1 MNLLKKNKYSIRK
14 YKVGIFSTLIGTV
27 LLLSNPN
34 GAQALTTDHNVQ
46 GGSNQALPGNSQNTN
61 ADTNRDIV
69 NDSQNT
75 PNAHATDNTS
85 TNQALTNHQNVDV
98 ANQVGPAPIQPSASP
113 AQNNNNSN
121 ANSTATEPAANTN
134 NNLASNNNTLNVP
147 NNTDNNDSARH
158 LTLKEIQEDVRHSS
172 DKPELVAIA
181 EEASN
186 RPKKRSRRAAPT
198 DPNATPADPTATPAD
213 PTAGNGSAPVA
224 ITAPYTPT
232 TDPNANNI
240 GQNAPNEVLSFDDN
254 NIRPSTNRSV
264 PTVTVVDNLPGYT
277 LINGG
282 KVGVFSHAMVR
293 TSMFDSGDAKNYQA
307 QGNVIALGRIRGN
320 DTNDHGD
327 FNGIEKTLTVNPNS
341 ELIFEFN
348 TMTTKNYQA
357 QGNVI
362 ALGRIRGND
371 TNDHGDFNGIE
382 KTLTVNPNSEL
393 IFEFNTMTTKN
404 YQGMTNLIIKNADND
419 TVIGEK
425 VVAYG
430 PIWRLLKVP
439 ENVSHLKIQFVPKN
453 DAITDARGI
462 YQLRD
467 GYKYYDFVDSIGLH
481 SGSHVYVERRTME
494 PTATNNKEFTV
505 TTSLKNNGNFG
516 ASFNTDDFVYKIQL
530 PEGVEYVNNSL
541 TKDFPSG
548 NSGVDIN
555 DMNVTYDAANRII
568 TIKSTGG
575 GTGNSPARL
584 MPDKILDLK
593 YKLRVN
599 NVPTPRTVTF
609 NDTLTYKTYSQD
621 FINSP
626 AESHTVSTNP
636 YTIDIIMN
644 KDALQAEVDR
654 RIQQAD
660 YTFASLDIF
669 NDLKRRAQTILDE
682 NRNNVPLNKRVSQA
696 DIDSLANQMQHTL
709 IRSVDA
715 ENAVNRKVDDMEDL
729 VNQNDELTDEE
740 KQAAIQVIEEHKN
753 EIIGNI
759 GDQTTDDGVTR
770 IKDQGIQT
778 LSGDTATPV
787 VKPNAKQAIRDKAA
801 KQREIINH
809 TPDATQDEIQDALN
823 QLTTDETDAI
833 DNVTNATTNA
843 DVETAKNNGI
853 NTIGAVAPQVTH
865 KQAAR
870 DAINQATATKRQQ
883 INSNRE
889 ATQEEKNA
897 ALNELT
903 QATNHALEQIN
914 QATTNDDVDTAKGDG
929 LNAINP
935 IAPVTVVKQAARD
948 AVSHDAQ
955 QHIAEINANPDATQE
970 ERQAAI
976 EKVNA
981 AVAVANTNIL
991 NANTNAD
998 VEQVKTN
1005 AIQGIQ
1011 AIEPATKVKTDAKN
1025 AIDQSAETQHNAIF
1039 NNNDATL
1046 EEQQAAQQLLDQ
1058 AVATAKQNIN
1068 AADTNQEVAQA
1079 KDQGTQNI
1087 VVIQPATQVKTDA
1100 RNAVNEKAREAITNI
1115 NATPGATREEK
1126 QEAIN
1131 RVNTLKNRALND
1143 IGVTST
1149 TAMVNSIRD
1158 DAVNQI
1164 GAVQPHVTKKQT
1176 ATGVLTDL
1184 ATAKKQ
1190 EINQNTNA
1198 TTEEKQV
1205 ALNQV
1210 DQDLA
1215 TAINNINQADTN
1227 AEVDQAQQLGTKAI
1241 NAIQPNIVKKPAA
1254 LAQTNQHYSA
1264 KLVEI
1269 NATPDATDDEKNAAI
1284 NTLNQDRQQA
1294 IESIKQANT
1303 NAEVDQAATVA
1314 ENNIDA
1320 VQVDV
1325 VKKQAARDKITAEVA
1340 KRIEAVKQ
1348 TPNATDE
1355 EKQAAVNQINQ
1366 LKDQAFNQINQNQTN
1381 DQVDATT
1388 NQAINAIDNVEA
1400 EVVIKPKAIAD
1411 IEKAVKEKQQQI
1423 DNSLDSTDNEKEVA
1437 LQALAKEKEKALAA
1451 IDQAQTNSQ
1460 VNQAATNGVS
1470 AIKII
1475 QPETKIKPAAREKIN
1490 QKANELRAQIN
1501 QDKEATAE
1509 ERQAALDKINDLVA
1523 KAMTNITNDRT
1534 NQQVNDSTNQA
1545 LDDIALVTP
1554 DHIVRAAARDA
1565 VKQQYEAK
1573 KHEIEQAEHA
1583 TDEEKQVA
1591 LNQLANNEKR
1601 ALQNINQAIANNDVK
1616 RVESNGIATLK
1627 GVEPHIVVKPEAQE
1641 AIKAS
1646 ADNQVESIKD
1656 TPHATTDELDEA
1668 NQQINDTLKQGQQ
1681 DIDNTT
1687 QDAAVNDVR
1696 NQTIKAIEQ
1705 IKPKVRRKR
1714 AALDNIDESNNNQL
1728 DAIRNTLD
1736 TTQDERNVAIAALN
1750 KIVNAIKNDI
1760 AQNKTNAEVD
1770 QTEADG
1776 NNNIKVILP
1785 KVQVKPAARQSV
1797 SAKAE
1802 AQNALIDQSDLS
1814 TEEERLAAKH
1824 LVEQALNQAID
1835 QINHA
1840 DKTAQVNQNSIDA
1853 QNIISKIKP
1862 ATTVKATA
1870 LQQIQN
1876 IATNKINLIK
1886 ANNEATDEEQN
1897 AAIVQVEK
1905 ELIKAKQQIAG
1916 AVTNADV
1923 AYLLHDGKNEIREI
1937 EPVIN
1942 KKATARE
1949 QLTTLFNDKKQAIEA
1964 NVQATVEERN
1974 SILAQLQN
1982 IYDTAIGQIDQD
1994 RSNAQVDKTATLNL
2008 QTIHDLDVHPIKKPD
2023 AEKTINDDLARV
2035 THLVQNY
2042 RKVSDRNKADA
2053 LKAITALKLQMDEE
2067 LKTARTNADV
2077 DAVLKRFNVALGD
2090 IEAVI
2095 TEKEN
2100 SLLRI
2105 DNIAQQ
2111 TYAKFK
2117 AIATP
2122 EQLAKVKALIDQY
2135 VADGNRMVD
2144 EDATLNDIKKD
2155 TQLIIDEILAIKLPA
2170 EVIKASPKVGQPAP
2184 KVCTPIKKE
2193 DKQEV
2198 RKVVKELPNT
2208 GSEEMD
2214 LPLKELALITGAA
2227 LLARRRSKKEKES

>member
-34 GAQALTTDHNVQ
+34 GAQALTTDNNVQ
-46 GGSNQALPGNSQNTN
+46 SDTNQATPVNSQDKDVANNRGLANSAQNIPNQSATTN
-61 ADTNRDIV
+61 QA
-69 NDSQNT
+69 
-75 PNAHATDNTS
+75 
-85 TNQALTNHQNVDV
+85 TNQALVNHNNGSIV
-98 ANQVGPAPIQPSASP
+98 NQATPTSVQSSTPS
-113 AQNNNNSN
+113 AQNNNHTDGNTTATETVSN
-121 ANSTATEPAANTN
+121 ANN
-134 NNLASNNNTLNVP
+134 NDAVSNNTTLNVP
-147 NNTDNNDSARH
+147 NKTNENGSGGH

-181 EEASN
+181 EPASN
-186 RPKKRSRRAAPT
+186 RPKKRSRRAAPA
-198 DPNATPADPTATPAD
+198 DPNATPADPAAAA
-213 PTAGNGSAPVA
+213 AGNGGAPVA

-232 TDPNANNI
+232 TDPNANNA

-254 NIRPSTNRSV
+254 GIRPSTNRSV
-264 PTVTVVDNLPGYT
+264 PSVTVVDNLPGFT

-293 TSMFDSGDAKNYQA
+293 TSMFDSADAKNYQA
-307 QGNVIALGRIRGN
+307 QGNVIALGRI
-320 DTNDHGD
+320 
-327 FNGIEKTLTVNPNS
+327 K
-341 ELIFEFN
+341 
-348 TMTTKNYQA
+348 
-357 QGNVI
+357 
-362 ALGRIRGND
+362 GND

-404 YQGMTNLIIKNADND
+404 YQGVTNLIIKNADND
-419 TVIGEK
+419 TVIAEK
-425 VVAYG
+425 SVAYG
-430 PIWRLLKVP
+430 PIWRLFKVP

-516 ASFNTDDFVYKIQL
+516 ASFNTDDFVYQVQL

-541 TKDFPSG
+541 TKDFPSS
-548 NSGVDIN
+548 NSGVDMN
-555 DMNVTYDAANRII
+555 DFNVTYDAANRVI

-575 GTGNSPARL
+575 GSGNSPARL

-609 NDTLTYKTYSQD
+609 NDTLTYKTYTQD
-621 FINSP
+621 FINSA

-669 NDLKRRAQTILDE
+669 NDLKKRAQTILAE

-696 DIDSLANQMQHTL
+696 DIDTLTNQMQHTL

-715 ENAVNRKVDDMEDL
+715 ENAVNQKADQMEDL

-740 KQAAIQVIEEHKN
+740 KQAAIQVIEEHKGN
-753 EIIGNI
+753 IIGDI

-787 VKPNAKQAIRDKAA
+787 VKPNAKKAIRDKAT
-801 KQREIINH
+801 KQREIINA
-809 TPDATQDEIQDALN
+809 TPDATEDEIQDALN
-823 QLTTDETDAI
+823 QLATDETDAI

-853 NTIGAVAPQVTH
+853 NTIEAVVPQVTH
-865 KQAAR
+865 KKAAR

-903 QATNHALEQIN
+903 QATNYALEQIN
-914 QATTNDDVDTAKGDG
+914 QATTNADVDNAKGDG

-976 EKVNA
+976 DKVNA
-981 AVAVANTNIL
+981 AVTAANTNIL
-991 NANTNAD
+991 NTNTNAD

-1005 AIQGIQ
+1005 EIQGIQ
-1011 AIEPATKVKTDAKN
+1011 AITPATKVKTDAKN
-1025 AIDQSAETQHNAIF
+1025 AIDKSAEKQHNTIF

-1087 VVIQPATQVKTDA
+1087 VVIQPATQVKTDD
-1100 RNAVNEKAREAITNI
+1100 RNVVNDKAREAITNI

-1131 RVNTLKNRALND
+1131 RVNTLKNRALTD

-1158 DAVNQI
+1158 NAVNQI

-1176 ATGVLTDL
+1176 ATGVLNDL

-1210 DQDLA
+1210 DQELA

-1254 LAQTNQHYSA
+1254 LAQINQHYNA
-1264 KLVEI
+1264 KLAEI
-1269 NATPDATDDEKNAAI
+1269 NATPDATNDEKNAAI

-1366 LKDQAFNQINQNQTN
+1366 LKDQAINQINQNQTN
-1381 DQVDATT
+1381 DQVDTTT
-1388 NQAINAIDNVEA
+1388 NQAVNAIDNVEA

-1437 LQALAKEKEKALAA
+1437 SQALAKEKEKALAA

-1475 QPETKIKPAAREKIN
+1475 QPETKVKPAAREKIN
-1490 QKANELRAQIN
+1490 QKANELRAKIN

-1509 ERQAALDKINDLVA
+1509 ERQVALDKINEFVNQ
-1523 KAMTNITNDRT
+1523 AMTDITNNRT
-1534 NQQVNDSTNQA
+1534 NQQVDDTTSQA
-1545 LDDIALVTP
+1545 LDSIALVAP
-1554 DHIVRAAARDA
+1554 EHIVRAAARDA
-1565 VKQQYEAK
+1565 VKQQYETK
-1573 KHEIEQAEHA
+1573 KQEIEQAEHA

-1591 LNQLANNEKR
+1591 LNQLANNEKL
-1601 ALQNINQAIANNDVK
+1601 ALQNINQAVTNNDVK
-1616 RVESNGIATLK
+1616 RVETNGIATLK
-1627 GVEPHIVVKPEAQE
+1627 GVQPHIVIKPEAQQ

-1646 ADNQVESIKD
+1646 AENQVESIKD
-1656 TPHATTDELDEA
+1656 TPHATVDELDEA
-1668 NQQINDTLKQGQQ
+1668 NQLISDTLKQAQQ
-1681 DIDNTT
+1681 EIENTN
-1687 QDAAVNDVR
+1687 QDAAVTDVR

-1714 AALDNIDESNNNQL
+1714 AALDSIEENNKNQL

-1736 TTQDERNVAIAALN
+1736 TTQDERDVAIDTLN
-1750 KIVNAIKNDI
+1750 KIVNTIKNDI

-1770 QTEADG
+1770 RTETDG
-1776 NNNIKVILP
+1776 NDNIKVILP

-1797 SAKAE
+1797 GVKAE

-1840 DKTAQVNQNSIDA
+1840 DKTAQVNQDSINA

-1862 ATTVKATA
+1862 ATTVKTTA

-1897 AAIVQVEK
+1897 IAIAQVEK
-1905 ELIKAKQQIAG
+1905 ELIKAKQQIAS

-1923 AYLLHDGKNEIREI
+1923 AYLLHNEKNEIREI

-1942 KKATARE
+1942 RKASARE

-1964 NVQATVEERN
+1964 NIQATVEERN

-1994 RSNAQVDKTATLNL
+1994 RSNAQVDKTASLNL

-2035 THLVQNY
+2035 TALVQNY

-2077 DAVLKRFNVALGD
+2077 DAVLKRFNVALSD

-2122 EQLAKVKALIDQY
+2122 EQLAKVKVLIDQY
-2135 VADGNRMVD
+2135 VADGNRMID
-2144 EDATLNDIKKD
+2144 EDATLNDIKQH
-2155 TQLIIDEILAIKLPA
+2155 TQFIVDEILAIKLPA
-2170 EVIKASPKVGQPAP
+2170 EPTKVSPKVIQPAP

-2193 DKQEV
+2193 ETHES
-2198 RKVVKELPNT
+2198 RKVEKELPNT
-2208 GSEEMD
+2208 GSEGMD
-2214 LPLKELALITGAA
+2214 LPLKEFALITGAA
-2227 LLARRRSKKEKES
+2227 LLARRRTKNEKES

>member
-34 GAQALTTDHNVQ
+34 GAQALTTDNNVQ
-46 GGSNQALPGNSQNTN
+46 SDTNQATPVNSQDKDVAN
-61 ADTNRDIV
+61 NRGLA
-69 NDSQNT
+69 NSAQNT
-75 PNAHATDNTS
+75 PNQSATTNQA
-85 TNQALTNHQNVDV
+85 TNQALVNHNNGSIV
-98 ANQVGPAPIQPSASP
+98 NQATPTSVQSSTPS
-113 AQNNNNSN
+113 AQNNNHTDGNTTATETVSN
-121 ANSTATEPAANTN
+121 ANN
-134 NNLASNNNTLNVP
+134 NDAVSNNTTLNVP
-147 NNTDNNDSARH
+147 NKTNENGSGGH

-181 EEASN
+181 EPASN
-186 RPKKRSRRAAPT
+186 RPKKRSRRAAPA
-198 DPNATPADPTATPAD
+198 DPNATPADPAAAA
-213 PTAGNGSAPVA
+213 AGNGGAPVA

-232 TDPNANNI
+232 TDPNANNA

-254 NIRPSTNRSV
+254 GIRPSTNRSV
-264 PTVTVVDNLPGYT
+264 PSVTVVDNLPGFT

-307 QGNVIALGRIRGN
+307 QGNVIALGRIKGN

-327 FNGIEKTLTVNPNS
+327 FNGIEKS
-341 ELIFEFN
+341 
-348 TMTTKNYQA
+348 
-357 QGNVI
+357 
-362 ALGRIRGND
+362 
-371 TNDHGDFNGIE
+371 
-382 KTLTVNPNSEL
+382 LTVNPNSEL

-404 YQGMTNLIIKNADND
+404 YQGVTNLIIKNADND
-419 TVIGEK
+419 TVIAEK
-425 VVAYG
+425 SVAYG
-430 PIWRLLKVP
+430 PIWRLFKVP

-516 ASFNTDDFVYKIQL
+516 ASFNTDDFVYKVQL

-541 TKDFPSG
+541 TKDFPSS
-548 NSGVDIN
+548 NSGVDMN
-555 DMNVTYDAANRII
+555 DFNVTYDAANRVI

-575 GTGNSPARL
+575 GSGNSPARL

-609 NDTLTYKTYSQD
+609 NDTLTYKTYTQD

-626 AESHTVSTNP
+626 AESTNP

-669 NDLKRRAQTILDE
+669 NGLKRRAQTILDE

-696 DIDSLANQMQHTL
+696 DIDSLTNQMQHTL

-715 ENAVNRKVDDMEDL
+715 ENAVNKKVDQMEDL

-787 VKPNAKQAIRDKAA
+787 VKPNAKKAIRDKAT
-801 KQREIINH
+801 KQREIINA
-809 TPDATQDEIQDALN
+809 TPDATEDEIQDALN
-823 QLTTDETDAI
+823 QLATDETDAI

-843 DVETAKNNGI
+843 DVGTAKNNGI
-853 NTIGAVAPQVTH
+853 NTIGAVVPQVTH
-865 KQAAR
+865 KKAAR

-914 QATTNDDVDTAKGDG
+914 QATTNADVDNAKGDG

-976 EKVNA
+976 DKVNA
-981 AVAVANTNIL
+981 AVTAANTNIL

-1011 AIEPATKVKTDAKN
+1011 AITPATKVKTDAKN
-1025 AIDQSAETQHNAIF
+1025 AIDKSAETQHNTIF

-1087 VVIQPATQVKTDA
+1087 VVIQPAT
-1100 RNAVNEKAREAITNI
+1100 
-1115 NATPGATREEK
+1115 
-1126 QEAIN
+1126 
-1131 RVNTLKNRALND
+1131 
-1143 IGVTST
+1143 
-1149 TAMVNSIRD
+1149 
-1158 DAVNQI
+1158 
-1164 GAVQPHVTKKQT
+1164 
-1176 ATGVLTDL
+1176 
-1184 ATAKKQ
+1184 
-1190 EINQNTNA
+1190 
-1198 TTEEKQV
+1198 
-1205 ALNQV
+1205 
-1210 DQDLA
+1210 
-1215 TAINNINQADTN
+1215 
-1227 AEVDQAQQLGTKAI
+1227 
-1241 NAIQPNIVKKPAA
+1241 
-1254 LAQTNQHYSA
+1254 
-1264 KLVEI
+1264 
-1269 NATPDATDDEKNAAI
+1269 
-1284 NTLNQDRQQA
+1284 
-1294 IESIKQANT
+1294 
-1303 NAEVDQAATVA
+1303 
-1314 ENNIDA
+1314 
-1320 VQVDV
+1320 
-1325 VKKQAARDKITAEVA
+1325 
-1340 KRIEAVKQ
+1340 
-1348 TPNATDE
+1348 
-1355 EKQAAVNQINQ
+1355 
-1366 LKDQAFNQINQNQTN
+1366 
-1381 DQVDATT
+1381 
-1388 NQAINAIDNVEA
+1388 
-1400 EVVIKPKAIAD
+1400 
-1411 IEKAVKEKQQQI
+1411 
-1423 DNSLDSTDNEKEVA
+1423 
-1437 LQALAKEKEKALAA
+1437 
-1451 IDQAQTNSQ
+1451 
-1460 VNQAATNGVS
+1460 NGVS

-1475 QPETKIKPAAREKIN
+1475 QPETKVKPAAREKIN

-1509 ERQAALDKINDLVA
+1509 ERQAALDKINEFVNQ
-1523 KAMTNITNDRT
+1523 AMTDITNNRT
-1534 NQQVNDSTNQA
+1534 NQQVDDTTSQA
-1545 LDDIALVTP
+1545 LDSIALVTP

-1573 KHEIEQAEHA
+1573 KREIEQAEHA

-1601 ALQNINQAIANNDVK
+1601 ALQNIDQAIANNDVK

-1627 GVEPHIVVKPEAQE
+1627 GVEPHIVVKPEAQQ

-1646 ADNQVESIKD
+1646 AENQVESIKD
-1656 TPHATTDELDEA
+1656 TPHATVDELDEA
-1668 NQQINDTLKQGQQ
+1668 NQLISDTLKQAQQ
-1681 DIDNTT
+1681 EIENTN
-1687 QDAAVNDVR
+1687 QDAAVTDVR

-1714 AALDNIDESNNNQL
+1714 AALDSIEENNKNQL

-1736 TTQDERNVAIAALN
+1736 TTQDERDVAIDTLN
-1750 KIVNAIKNDI
+1750 KIVNTIKNDI

-1770 QTEADG
+1770 RTETDG
-1776 NNNIKVILP
+1776 NDNIKVILP

-1797 SAKAE
+1797 GVKAE

-1840 DKTAQVNQNSIDA
+1840 DKTAQVNQDSINA

-1897 AAIVQVEK
+1897 IAIAQVEK
-1905 ELIKAKQQIAG
+1905 ELIKAKQQIAS

-1923 AYLLHDGKNEIREI
+1923 AYLLHDEKNEIREI
-1937 EPVIN
+1937 EPVISR
-1942 KKATARE
+1942 KASARE

-1964 NVQATVEERN
+1964 NIQATVEERN

-1994 RSNAQVDKTATLNL
+1994 RSNAQVDKTASLNL

-2035 THLVQNY
+2035 TALVQNY
-2042 RKVSDRNKADA
+2042 RKVSNRNKADA

-2077 DAVLKRFNVALGD
+2077 DAVLKRFNVALSD

-2122 EQLAKVKALIDQY
+2122 EQLAKVKVLIDQY
-2135 VADGNRMVD
+2135 VADGNRMID
-2144 EDATLNDIKKD
+2144 EDATLNDIKQH
-2155 TQLIIDEILAIKLPA
+2155 TQFIVDEILAIKLPA
-2170 EVIKASPKVGQPAP
+2170 EATKVSPKEIQPAP

-2193 DKQEV
+2193 ETHES
-2198 RKVVKELPNT
+2198 RKVEKELPNT
-2208 GSEEMD
+2208 GSEGMD
-2214 LPLKELALITGAA
+2214 LPLKEFALITGAA
-2227 LLARRRSKKEKES
+2227 LLARRRTKNEKES

>member
-34 GAQALTTDHNVQ
+34 GAQALTTDNNVQ
-46 GGSNQALPGNSQNTN
+46 SDTNQATPVNSQ
-61 ADTNRDIV
+61 DTNVANNRGLA
-69 NDSQNT
+69 NSAQNT
-75 PNAHATDNTS
+75 PNQSATTNQS
-85 TNQALTNHQNVDV
+85 TNQALVNHNNGSI
-98 ANQVGPAPIQPSASP
+98 ANQATPTSVQSSTPS
-113 AQNNNNSN
+113 AQNNNHTDGNTTATETVSN
-121 ANSTATEPAANTN
+121 ANNKDVV
-134 NNLASNNNTLNVP
+134 SNNTTLNVP
-147 NNTDNNDSARH
+147 NKTNENGSGGH

-181 EEASN
+181 EQASN
-186 RPKKRSRRAAPT
+186 RPKKRSRRAAPA
-198 DPNATPADPTATPAD
+198 DPNATPADPAAAA
-213 PTAGNGSAPVA
+213 AGNGGAPVA

-232 TDPNANNI
+232 TDPNANNA

-254 NIRPSTNRSV
+254 GIRPSTNRSV
-264 PTVTVVDNLPGYT
+264 PSVTVVDNLPGFT

-307 QGNVIALGRIRGN
+307 QGNVIALGRIKGN

-327 FNGIEKTLTVNPNS
+327 FNGIEKS
-341 ELIFEFN
+341 
-348 TMTTKNYQA
+348 
-357 QGNVI
+357 
-362 ALGRIRGND
+362 
-371 TNDHGDFNGIE
+371 
-382 KTLTVNPNSEL
+382 LTVNPNSEL

-404 YQGMTNLIIKNADND
+404 YQGVTNLIIKNADND
-419 TVIGEK
+419 TVIAEK
-425 VVAYG
+425 SVAYG
-430 PIWRLLKVP
+430 PIWRLFKVP

-516 ASFNTDDFVYKIQL
+516 ASFNTDDFVYKVQL

-541 TKDFPSG
+541 TKDFPSS
-548 NSGVDIN
+548 NSGVDMN
-555 DMNVTYDAANRII
+555 DFNVTYDAANRVI

-575 GTGNSPARL
+575 GSGNSPARL

-609 NDTLTYKTYSQD
+609 NDTLTYKTYTQD

-696 DIDSLANQMQHTL
+696 DIDSLTNQMQHTL

-715 ENAVNRKVDDMEDL
+715 ENAVNKKVDQMEDL

-787 VKPNAKQAIRDKAA
+787 VKPNAKKAIRDKAT
-801 KQREIINH
+801 KQREIINA
-809 TPDATQDEIQDALN
+809 TPDATEDEIQDALN
-823 QLTTDETDAI
+823 QLATDETDAI

-843 DVETAKNNGI
+843 DVEIAKNNGI
-853 NTIGAVAPQVTH
+853 NTIGAVVPQVTH

-914 QATTNDDVDTAKGDG
+914 QATTNADVDNAKGDG

-976 EKVNA
+976 DKVNA
-981 AVAVANTNIL
+981 AVTAANTNIL

-1011 AIEPATKVKTDAKN
+1011 AITPATKVKTDAKN
-1025 AIDQSAETQHNAIF
+1025 AIDKSAETQHNTIF

-1100 RNAVNEKAREAITNI
+1100 RNAVNDKAREAITNI

-1131 RVNTLKNRALND
+1131 RVNTLKNRALTD

-1176 ATGVLTDL
+1176 ATGVLNDL

-1210 DQDLA
+1210 DQELA

-1254 LAQTNQHYSA
+1254 LAQINQHYNA
-1264 KLVEI
+1264 KLAEI
-1269 NATPDATDDEKNAAI
+1269 NATPDATNDEKNAAI

-1366 LKDQAFNQINQNQTN
+1366 LKDQAINQINQNQTN
-1381 DQVDATT
+1381 DQVDTTT
-1388 NQAINAIDNVEA
+1388 NQAVNAIDNVEA

-1437 LQALAKEKEKALAA
+1437 SQALAKEKEKALAA

-1475 QPETKIKPAAREKIN
+1475 QPETKVKPAAREKIN
-1490 QKANELRAQIN
+1490 QKANELRAKIN

-1509 ERQAALDKINDLVA
+1509 ERQVALDKINEFVNQ
-1523 KAMTNITNDRT
+1523 AMTDITNNRT
-1534 NQQVNDSTNQA
+1534 NQQVDDTTSQA
-1545 LDDIALVTP
+1545 LDSIALVAP
-1554 DHIVRAAARDA
+1554 EHIVRAAARDA

-1573 KHEIEQAEHA
+1573 KQEIEQAEHA

-1591 LNQLANNEKR
+1591 LNQLANNEKL
-1601 ALQNINQAIANNDVK
+1601 ALQNINQAVTNNDVK
-1616 RVESNGIATLK
+1616 RVETNGIATLK
-1627 GVEPHIVVKPEAQE
+1627 GVQPHIVIKPEAQQ
-1641 AIKAS
+1641 AIKAT
-1646 ADNQVESIKD
+1646 AENQVESIKD
-1656 TPHATTDELDEA
+1656 TPHATVDELDEA
-1668 NQQINDTLKQGQQ
+1668 NQLISDTLKQAQQ
-1681 DIDNTT
+1681 EIENTN
-1687 QDAAVNDVR
+1687 QDAAVTDVR

-1714 AALDNIDESNNNQL
+1714 AALDSIEENNKNQL

-1736 TTQDERNVAIAALN
+1736 TTQDERDVAIDTLN
-1750 KIVNAIKNDI
+1750 KIVNTIKNDI

-1770 QTEADG
+1770 RTETDG
-1776 NNNIKVILP
+1776 NDNIKVILP

-1797 SAKAE
+1797 GVKAE

-1840 DKTAQVNQNSIDA
+1840 DKTAQVNQDSIDA

-1897 AAIVQVEK
+1897 IAIAQVEK
-1905 ELIKAKQQIAG
+1905 ELIKAKQQIAS

-1923 AYLLHDGKNEIREI
+1923 AYLLHDEKNEIREI

-1942 KKATARE
+1942 RKASARE

-1964 NVQATVEERN
+1964 NIQATVEERN

-1994 RSNAQVDKTATLNL
+1994 RSNAQVDKTASLNL

-2035 THLVQNY
+2035 TALVQNY
-2042 RKVSDRNKADA
+2042 RKVSNRNKADA

-2077 DAVLKRFNVALGD
+2077 DAVLKRFNVALSD

-2122 EQLAKVKALIDQY
+2122 EQLAKVKVLIDQY
-2135 VADGNRMVD
+2135 VADGNRMID
-2144 EDATLNDIKKD
+2144 EDATLNDIKQH
-2155 TQLIIDEILAIKLPA
+2155 TQFIVDEILAIKLPA
-2170 EVIKASPKVGQPAP
+2170 EATKVSPKEIQPAP
-2184 KVCTPIKKE
+2184 KVCTPIKK
-2193 DKQEV
+2193 KRHMNRAKLKKNFQIQV
-2198 RKVVKELPNT
+2198 
-2208 GSEEMD
+2208 
-2214 LPLKELALITGAA
+2214 LKEWIYH
-2227 LLARRRSKKEKES
+2227 

>member
-61 ADTNRDIV
+61 ADTNRNIV
-69 NDSQNT
+69 NGSQNT
-75 PNAHATDNTS
+75 LNADATDNTS
-85 TNQALTNHQNVDV
+85 TNQALTNHQNVGV
-98 ANQVGPAPIQPSASP
+98 ANQVAPTPVQPNSLSEL
-113 AQNNNNSN
+113 NNNHSDAHATVTETASN
-121 ANSTATEPAANTN
+121 TNHHLAANN
-134 NNLASNNNTLNVP
+134 STLNVP
-147 NNTDNNDSARH
+147 NNINDNDSERH

-186 RPKKRSRRAAPT
+186 RPKKRSRRAAPA
-198 DPNATPADPTATPAD
+198 DPNATPADPA
-213 PTAGNGSAPVA
+213 AGNGGAPVA

-307 QGNVIALGRIRGN
+307 QGNVIALGRI
-320 DTNDHGD
+320 
-327 FNGIEKTLTVNPNS
+327 K
-341 ELIFEFN
+341 
-348 TMTTKNYQA
+348 
-357 QGNVI
+357 
-362 ALGRIRGND
+362 GND

-404 YQGMTNLIIKNADND
+404 YQGMTNLVIKNADND
-419 TVIGEK
+419 AILGEK

-430 PIWRLLKVP
+430 PIWRLFKVP
-439 ENVSHLKIQFVPKN
+439 ENVSHLKIQFSPKN
-453 DAITDARGI
+453 DAITDVRGI

-481 SGSHVYVERRTME
+481 SGSHLYVERRIME

-548 NSGVDIN
+548 NSGVDMNDMN
-555 DMNVTYDAANRII
+555 DMNVTYDATNRVI

-575 GTGNSPARL
+575 GSGNSPARL

-609 NDTLTYKTYSQD
+609 NDTLTYKTFSQD
-621 FINSP
+621 FINSS

-801 KQREIINH
+801 KQREIINN

-853 NTIGAVAPQVTH
+853 NTIGAVVPQVTH

-929 LNAINP
+929 LNVINP

-981 AVAVANTNIL
+981 AVAAANTNIL
-991 NANTNAD
+991 NANSNAD

-1087 VVIQPATQVKTDA
+1087 LAIQPATQVKTDA
-1100 RNAVNEKAREAITNI
+1100 RNTVNEKAREAISNI

-1126 QEAIN
+1126 QEAID
-1131 RVNTLKNRALND
+1131 RVNTLKNRALTD

-1164 GAVQPHVTKKQT
+1164 GTVQPHVTKKQS

-1198 TTEEKQV
+1198 TDEEKQV

-1227 AEVDQAQQLGTKAI
+1227 AEVDQALQAGKQAM
-1241 NAIQPNIVKKPAA
+1241 NAIQPNIVKKPAV
-1254 LAQTNQHYSA
+1254 LAQINQHYNA
-1264 KLVEI
+1264 KLAEI

-1284 NTLNQDRQQA
+1284 NILNQDRQQA
-1294 IESIKQANT
+1294 IESIKLANT

-1325 VKKQAARDKITAEVA
+1325 VKNKQ
-1340 KRIEAVKQ
+1340 
-1348 TPNATDE
+1348 
-1355 EKQAAVNQINQ
+1355 
-1366 LKDQAFNQINQNQTN
+1366 
-1381 DQVDATT
+1381 
-1388 NQAINAIDNVEA
+1388 
-1400 EVVIKPKAIAD
+1400 
-1411 IEKAVKEKQQQI
+1411 
-1423 DNSLDSTDNEKEVA
+1423 
-1437 LQALAKEKEKALAA
+1437 
-1451 IDQAQTNSQ
+1451 
-1460 VNQAATNGVS
+1460 
-1470 AIKII
+1470 
-1475 QPETKIKPAAREKIN
+1475 
-1490 QKANELRAQIN
+1490 
-1501 QDKEATAE
+1501 
-1509 ERQAALDKINDLVA
+1509 
-1523 KAMTNITNDRT
+1523 
-1534 NQQVNDSTNQA
+1534 
-1545 LDDIALVTP
+1545 
-1554 DHIVRAAARDA
+1554 
-1565 VKQQYEAK
+1565 
-1573 KHEIEQAEHA
+1573 
-1583 TDEEKQVA
+1583 
-1591 LNQLANNEKR
+1591 
-1601 ALQNINQAIANNDVK
+1601 
-1616 RVESNGIATLK
+1616 
-1627 GVEPHIVVKPEAQE
+1627 
-1641 AIKAS
+1641 
-1646 ADNQVESIKD
+1646 
-1656 TPHATTDELDEA
+1656 
-1668 NQQINDTLKQGQQ
+1668 
-1681 DIDNTT
+1681 
-1687 QDAAVNDVR
+1687 
-1696 NQTIKAIEQ
+1696 
-1705 IKPKVRRKR
+1705 
-1714 AALDNIDESNNNQL
+1714 
-1728 DAIRNTLD
+1728 
-1736 TTQDERNVAIAALN
+1736 
-1750 KIVNAIKNDI
+1750 
-1760 AQNKTNAEVD
+1760 
-1770 QTEADG
+1770 
-1776 NNNIKVILP
+1776 
-1785 KVQVKPAARQSV
+1785 
-1797 SAKAE
+1797 
-1802 AQNALIDQSDLS
+1802 
-1814 TEEERLAAKH
+1814 
-1824 LVEQALNQAID
+1824 
-1835 QINHA
+1835 
-1840 DKTAQVNQNSIDA
+1840 
-1853 QNIISKIKP
+1853 
-1862 ATTVKATA
+1862 
-1870 LQQIQN
+1870 
-1876 IATNKINLIK
+1876 
-1886 ANNEATDEEQN
+1886 
-1897 AAIVQVEK
+1897 
-1905 ELIKAKQQIAG
+1905 
-1916 AVTNADV
+1916 
-1923 AYLLHDGKNEIREI
+1923 REI
-1937 EPVIN
+1937 
-1942 KKATARE
+1942 KSLLKW
-1949 QLTTLFNDKKQAIEA
+1949 
-1964 NVQATVEERN
+1964 
-1974 SILAQLQN
+1974 
-1982 IYDTAIGQIDQD
+1982 
-1994 RSNAQVDKTATLNL
+1994 RS
-2008 QTIHDLDVHPIKKPD
+2008 
-2023 AEKTINDDLARV
+2023 
-2035 THLVQNY
+2035 
-2042 RKVSDRNKADA
+2042 
-2053 LKAITALKLQMDEE
+2053 
-2067 LKTARTNADV
+2067 
-2077 DAVLKRFNVALGD
+2077 VLKRLNKHLM
-2090 IEAVI
+2090 
-2095 TEKEN
+2095 
-2100 SLLRI
+2100 
-2105 DNIAQQ
+2105 
-2111 TYAKFK
+2111 
-2117 AIATP
+2117 
-2122 EQLAKVKALIDQY
+2122 QL
-2135 VADGNRMVD
+2135 
-2144 EDATLNDIKKD
+2144 TKKSRL
-2155 TQLIIDEILAIKLPA
+2155 QLIKSINLKIKHLIKL
-2170 EVIKASPKVGQPAP
+2170 IK
-2184 KVCTPIKKE
+2184 T
-2193 DKQEV
+2193 KQMI
-2198 RKVVKELPNT
+2198 R
-2208 GSEEMD
+2208 
-2214 LPLKELALITGAA
+2214 
-2227 LLARRRSKKEKES
+2227 

>member
-46 GGSNQALPGNSQNTN
+46 GGSNQALPGNSPNTN

-69 NDSQNT
+69 NGSQNT

-85 TNQALTNHQNVDV
+85 TNQALTNHQNVGV
-98 ANQVGPAPIQPSASP
+98 ANQVAPAPIQPSTSSAS
-113 AQNNNNSN
+113 NNNHSD

-186 RPKKRSRRAAPT
+186 RPKKRSRRAAPA
-198 DPNATPADPTATPAD
+198 DPNATPAD

-224 ITAPYTPT
+224 ITAPFTPT

-240 GQNAPNEVLSFDDN
+240 GQNAPNEVLTFDDN

-307 QGNVIALGRIRGN
+307 QGNVIALGRIKGN
-320 DTNDHGD
+320 DTNDHG
-327 FNGIEKTLTVNPNS
+327 G
-341 ELIFEFN
+341 
-348 TMTTKNYQA
+348 
-357 QGNVI
+357 
-362 ALGRIRGND
+362 
-371 TNDHGDFNGIE
+371 FNGIE

-609 NDTLTYKTYSQD
+609 NDILTYKTYTQD

-669 NDLKRRAQTILDE
+669 NELKRRAQTILDE

-696 DIDSLANQMQHTL
+696 DIDSLVNQMQHTL

-801 KQREIINH
+801 KQREIINN

-981 AVAVANTNIL
+981 AVAAANTNIL

-1100 RNAVNEKAREAITNI
+1100 RNAVNDKAREAITNI

-1198 TTEEKQV
+1198 TDEEKQV

-1241 NAIQPNIVKKPAA
+1241 NAIQPNIVKKPTA
-1254 LAQTNQHYSA
+1254 LAQINQHYNA
-1264 KLVEI
+1264 KLAEI

-1400 EVVIKPKAIAD
+1400 KVVIKPKAIAD

-1437 LQALAKEKEKALAA
+1437 LLALAKEKEKALAA

-1475 QPETKIKPAAREKIN
+1475 QPETKVKPAAREKIN

-1501 QDKEATAE
+1501 QDKEAAAE

-1554 DHIVRAAARDA
+1554 DHIVRATARDA

-1591 LNQLANNEKR
+1591 LNQLANNEKG
-1601 ALQNINQAIANNDVK
+1601 ALQNIDQAIANNDVK

-1905 ELIKAKQQIAG
+1905 ELIKAKQQIAS

-1949 QLTTLFNDKKQAIEA
+1949 QLTTLFNDKKLAIEA

-1994 RSNAQVDKTATLNL
+1994 RSNAQVDKTASLNL

-2135 VADGNRMVD
+2135 VADGIRMID
-2144 EDATLNDIKKD
+2144 EDATLNDIKQH
-2155 TQLIIDEILAIKLPA
+2155 TQFIVDEILAIKLPA
-2170 EVIKASPKVGQPAP
+2170 EATKVLPKVGQPAP
-2184 KVCTPIKKE
+2184 KLCTSIKKV

-2227 LLARRRSKKEKES
+2227 LLARRRNKNEKES

>member
-34 GAQALTTDHNVQ
+34 GAQALTTDNNVQ
-46 GGSNQALPGNSQNTN
+46 SDTNQATPVNSQDKDVAN
-61 ADTNRDIV
+61 NRGLA
-69 NDSQNT
+69 NSAQNT
-75 PNAHATDNTS
+75 PNQSATTNQA
-85 TNQALTNHQNVDV
+85 TNQALVNHNNGSIV
-98 ANQVGPAPIQPSASP
+98 NQATPTSVQSSTPS
-113 AQNNNNSN
+113 AQNNNHTDGNTTATETVSN
-121 ANSTATEPAANTN
+121 ANN
-134 NNLASNNNTLNVP
+134 NDAVSNNTTLNVP
-147 NNTDNNDSARH
+147 NKTNENGSGGH
-158 LTLKEIQEDVRHSS
+158 VTLKEIQEDVRHSS

-181 EEASN
+181 EPASN
-186 RPKKRSRRAAPT
+186 RPKKRSRRAAPA
-198 DPNATPADPTATPAD
+198 DPNATPADPAAAA
-213 PTAGNGSAPVA
+213 AGNGGAPVA

-232 TDPNANNI
+232 TDPNANNA

-254 NIRPSTNRSV
+254 GIRPSTNRSV
-264 PTVTVVDNLPGYT
+264 PSVTVVDNLPGFT

-293 TSMFDSGDAKNYQA
+293 TSMFDSGDNKNYQA
-307 QGNVIALGRIRGN
+307 QGNVIALGRINGT

-348 TMTTKNYQA
+348 TMTTKNG
-357 QGNVI
+357 QGATNV
-362 ALGRIRGND
+362 
-371 TNDHGDFNGIE
+371 
-382 KTLTVNPNSEL
+382 
-393 IFEFNTMTTKN
+393 
-404 YQGMTNLIIKNADND
+404 IIKNADTND
-419 TVIGEK
+419 TIAEK
-425 VVAYG
+425 TVEGG
-430 PIWRLLKVP
+430 PTLRLFKVP
-439 ENVSHLKIQFVPKN
+439 DNVRNLKIQFVSKN

-462 YQLRD
+462 YQLKD
-467 GYKYYDFVDSIGLH
+467 GYKYYSFVDSIGLH

-505 TTSLKNNGNFG
+505 TTSLKNNGNSG
-516 ASFNTDDFVYKIQL
+516 ASLDTDEFVYKIQL

-541 TKDFPSG
+541 TKDFPSN
-548 NSGVDIN
+548 NSGVDVN
-555 DMNVTYDAANRII
+555 DMNVTYDAANRVI

-575 GTGNSPARL
+575 GTTNSPARL

-609 NDTLTYKTYSQD
+609 NDTLTYKTYTQD
-621 FINSP
+621 FINSA

-669 NDLKRRAQTILDE
+669 NDLKKRAQTILAE

-696 DIDSLANQMQHTL
+696 DIDTLTNQMQHTL

-715 ENAVNRKVDDMEDL
+715 ENAVNQKADQMEDL

-740 KQAAIQVIEEHKN
+740 KQAAIQVIEEHKGN
-753 EIIGNI
+753 IIGDI

-787 VKPNAKQAIRDKAA
+787 VKPNAKKAIRDKAT
-801 KQREIINH
+801 KQREIINA
-809 TPDATQDEIQDALN
+809 TPDATEDEIQDAIN
-823 QLTTDETDAI
+823 QLATDETDAI

-853 NTIGAVAPQVTH
+853 NTIGAVVPQVTH
-865 KQAAR
+865 KKAAR

-914 QATTNDDVDTAKGDG
+914 QATTNADVDNAKGDG

-976 EKVNA
+976 DKVNA
-981 AVAVANTNIL
+981 AVTAANTNIL

-1011 AIEPATKVKTDAKN
+1011 AITPATKVKTDAKN
-1025 AIDQSAETQHNAIF
+1025 AIDKSAETQHNTIF

-1079 KDQGTQNI
+1079 KDQGMQNI

-1100 RNAVNEKAREAITNI
+1100 RNTVNEKAREAITNI

-1126 QEAIN
+1126 QEAID
-1131 RVNTLKNRALND
+1131 RVNALKNRALTD

-1176 ATGVLTDL
+1176 ATGVLNDL

-1198 TTEEKQV
+1198 TTEEKQM

-1227 AEVDQAQQLGTKAI
+1227 TEVDQAQQLGAQAI

-1254 LAQTNQHYSA
+1254 LAQINQHYNA
-1264 KLVEI
+1264 KLAEI

-1294 IESIKQANT
+1294 IESVKQANT
-1303 NAEVDQAATVA
+1303 NNEVDQAATTA

-1381 DQVDATT
+1381 DQVDTTT
-1388 NQAINAIDNVEA
+1388 NQALNAIDNVEA

-1437 LQALAKEKEKALAA
+1437 SQALAKEKEKALAA

-1475 QPETKIKPAAREKIN
+1475 QPETKVKPAAREKIN
-1490 QKANELRAQIN
+1490 QKANELRAKIN

-1509 ERQAALDKINDLVA
+1509 ERQVALDKINEFVNQ
-1523 KAMTNITNDRT
+1523 AMTDITNNRT
-1534 NQQVNDSTNQA
+1534 NQQVDDTTSQA
-1545 LDDIALVTP
+1545 LDSIALVAP
-1554 DHIVRAAARDA
+1554 EHIVRAAARDA

-1573 KHEIEQAEHA
+1573 KQEIEQAEHA

-1591 LNQLANNEKR
+1591 LNQLANNEKL
-1601 ALQNINQAIANNDVK
+1601 ALQNINQAVTNNDVK
-1616 RVESNGIATLK
+1616 RVETNGIATLK
-1627 GVEPHIVVKPEAQE
+1627 GVQPHIVIKPEAQQ

-1646 ADNQVESIKD
+1646 AENQVESIKD
-1656 TPHATTDELDEA
+1656 TPHATVDELDEA
-1668 NQQINDTLKQGQQ
+1668 NQLISDTLKQAQQ
-1681 DIDNTT
+1681 EIENTN
-1687 QDAAVNDVR
+1687 QDAAVTDVR

-1714 AALDNIDESNNNQL
+1714 AALDSIEENNKNQL

-1736 TTQDERNVAIAALN
+1736 TTQDERDVAIDTLN
-1750 KIVNAIKNDI
+1750 KIVNTIKNDI

-1770 QTEADG
+1770 RTETDG
-1776 NNNIKVILP
+1776 NDNIKVILP

-1797 SAKAE
+1797 GVKAE

-1840 DKTAQVNQNSIDA
+1840 DKTAQVNQDSINA

-1897 AAIVQVEK
+1897 IAIAQVEK
-1905 ELIKAKQQIAG
+1905 ELIKAKQQIAS

-1923 AYLLHDGKNEIREI
+1923 AYLLHDEKNEIREI

-1942 KKATARE
+1942 RKASARE

-1964 NVQATVEERN
+1964 NFQATVEERN

-1994 RSNAQVDKTATLNL
+1994 RSNAQVDKTASLNL

-2035 THLVQNY
+2035 TALVQNY

-2135 VADGNRMVD
+2135 VADGNRMID
-2144 EDATLNDIKKD
+2144 EDATLNDIKQH
-2155 TQLIIDEILAIKLPA
+2155 TQFIVDEILAIKLPA
-2170 EVIKASPKVGQPAP
+2170 EAMKVSPKVIQPAP

-2193 DKQEV
+2193 ETHES
-2198 RKVVKELPNT
+2198 RKVEKELPNT
-2208 GSEEMD
+2208 GSEGMD
-2214 LPLKELALITGAA
+2214 LPLKEFALITGAA
-2227 LLARRRSKKEKES
+2227 LLARRRTKNEKES

>member
-34 GAQALTTDHNVQ
+34 GAQALTTDNNVQ
-46 GGSNQALPGNSQNTN
+46 SDTNQATPVNSQDKDVAN
-61 ADTNRDIV
+61 NRGLA
-69 NDSQNT
+69 NSAQNT
-75 PNAHATDNTS
+75 PNQSATTNQS
-85 TNQALTNHQNVDV
+85 TNQALVNHNNGSIV
-98 ANQVGPAPIQPSASP
+98 NQATPTSVQSSTPS
-113 AQNNNNSN
+113 AQNNNHTDGNTTATETVSN
-121 ANSTATEPAANTN
+121 ANN
-134 NNLASNNNTLNVP
+134 NDAVSNNTTLNVP
-147 NNTDNNDSARH
+147 NKTNENGSGGH

-181 EEASN
+181 EPASN
-186 RPKKRSRRAAPT
+186 RPKKRSRRAAPA
-198 DPNATPADPTATPAD
+198 DPNATPADPGAAA
-213 PTAGNGSAPVA
+213 AGNGGAPVA

-232 TDPNANNI
+232 TDPNANNA

-254 NIRPSTNRSV
+254 SIRPSTNRSV
-264 PTVTVVDNLPGYT
+264 PSVTVVDNLPGFT

-282 KVGVFSHAMVR
+282 KVGVLSHAMVR
-293 TSMFDSGDAKNYQA
+293 TSMFEAGSNRTYQA
-307 QGNVIALGRIRGN
+307 QGNVLALGRISGTDASN
-320 DTNDHGD
+320 HGD
-327 FNGIEKTLTVNPNS
+327 FNGIEKSLTVNPNS

-348 TMTTKNYQA
+348 TMTTKNG
-357 QGNVI
+357 QGATNV
-362 ALGRIRGND
+362 
-371 TNDHGDFNGIE
+371 
-382 KTLTVNPNSEL
+382 
-393 IFEFNTMTTKN
+393 
-404 YQGMTNLIIKNADND
+404 IIKNADTND
-419 TVIGEK
+419 TIAEK
-425 VVAYG
+425 TVEGG
-430 PIWRLLKVP
+430 PTLRLFKVP
-439 ENVSHLKIQFVPKN
+439 DNVRNLKIQFVPKN

-462 YQLRD
+462 YQLKD
-467 GYKYYDFVDSIGLH
+467 GYKYYSFVDSIGLH
-481 SGSHVYVERRTME
+481 SGSHVYVERRTMD

-505 TTSLKNNGNFG
+505 TTSLKNNGNSG
-516 ASFNTDDFVYKIQL
+516 ASLDTNDFVYQVQL

-541 TKDFPSG
+541 TKDFPSN
-548 NSGVDIN
+548 NSGVDVN
-555 DMNVTYDAANRII
+555 DMNVTYDAANRVI

-575 GTGNSPARL
+575 GTANSPARL
-584 MPDKILDLK
+584 MPDKILDLR

-599 NVPTPRTVTF
+599 NVPTPRRVTF
-609 NDTLTYKTYSQD
+609 NETLTYKTYTQD

-669 NDLKRRAQTILDE
+669 NDLKKRAQTILAE

-696 DIDSLANQMQHTL
+696 DIDTLTNQMQHTL

-715 ENAVNRKVDDMEDL
+715 ENAVNQKADQMEDL

-740 KQAAIQVIEEHKN
+740 KQAAIQVIEEHKGN
-753 EIIGNI
+753 IIGDI

-787 VKPNAKQAIRDKAA
+787 VKPNAKKAIRDKAT
-801 KQREIINH
+801 KQREIINA
-809 TPDATQDEIQDALN
+809 TPDATEDEIQDAIN
-823 QLTTDETDAI
+823 QLATDETDAI

-853 NTIGAVAPQVTH
+853 NTIGAVVPQVTH
-865 KQAAR
+865 KKAAR

-914 QATTNDDVDTAKGDG
+914 QATTNADVDNAKGDG

-976 EKVNA
+976 DKVNA
-981 AVAVANTNIL
+981 AVTAANTNIL
-991 NANTNAD
+991 NANTNAE

-1011 AIEPATKVKTDAKN
+1011 AITPATKVKTDAKN
-1025 AIDQSAETQHNAIF
+1025 AIDKSAETQHNTIF

-1100 RNAVNEKAREAITNI
+1100 RNVVNDKAREAITNI

-1131 RVNTLKNRALND
+1131 RVNTLKYRALTD

-1176 ATGVLTDL
+1176 ATGVLNDL

-1210 DQDLA
+1210 DQELA
-1215 TAINNINQADTN
+1215 TAINNIN
-1227 AEVDQAQQLGTKAI
+1227 
-1241 NAIQPNIVKKPAA
+1241 
-1254 LAQTNQHYSA
+1254 
-1264 KLVEI
+1264 
-1269 NATPDATDDEKNAAI
+1269 
-1284 NTLNQDRQQA
+1284 
-1294 IESIKQANT
+1294 QANT

-1366 LKDQAFNQINQNQTN
+1366 LKDQAFNQNQTN

-1388 NQAINAIDNVEA
+1388 NQAVNAIDNVEA

-1437 LQALAKEKEKALAA
+1437 SQALAKEKEKALAA

-1475 QPETKIKPAAREKIN
+1475 QPETKVKPAAREKIN
-1490 QKANELRAQIN
+1490 QKANELRAKIN

-1509 ERQAALDKINDLVA
+1509 ERQVALDKINEFVNQ
-1523 KAMTNITNDRT
+1523 AMTDITNNRT
-1534 NQQVNDSTNQA
+1534 NQQVDDTTSQA
-1545 LDDIALVTP
+1545 LDSIALVTP

-1573 KHEIEQAEHA
+1573 KREIEQAEHA

-1601 ALQNINQAIANNDVK
+1601 ALQNIDQAIANNDVK
-1616 RVESNGIATLK
+1616 RVETNGIATLK
-1627 GVEPHIVVKPEAQE
+1627 GVQPHIVIKPEAQQ

-1646 ADNQVESIKD
+1646 AENQVESIKD
-1656 TPHATTDELDEA
+1656 TPHATVDELDEA
-1668 NQQINDTLKQGQQ
+1668 NQLISDTLKQAQQ
-1681 DIDNTT
+1681 EIENTN
-1687 QDAAVNDVR
+1687 QDAAVTDVR

-1714 AALDNIDESNNNQL
+1714 AALDSIEENNKNQL

-1736 TTQDERNVAIAALN
+1736 TTQDERDVAIDTLN
-1750 KIVNAIKNDI
+1750 KIVNTIKNDI

-1770 QTEADG
+1770 RTETDG
-1776 NNNIKVILP
+1776 NDNIKVILP

-1797 SAKAE
+1797 GVKAE

-1840 DKTAQVNQNSIDA
+1840 DKTAQVNQDSIDA

-1897 AAIVQVEK
+1897 IAIAQVEK
-1905 ELIKAKQQIAG
+1905 ELIKAKQQIAS

-1923 AYLLHDGKNEIREI
+1923 AYLLHDEKNEIREI
-1937 EPVIN
+1937 EPVISR
-1942 KKATARE
+1942 KASARE

-1964 NVQATVEERN
+1964 NIQATVEERN

-1994 RSNAQVDKTATLNL
+1994 RSNAQVDKTASLNL

-2035 THLVQNY
+2035 TALVQNY

-2077 DAVLKRFNVALGD
+2077 DAVLKRFNVALSD

-2122 EQLAKVKALIDQY
+2122 EQLAKVKVLIDQY
-2135 VADGNRMVD
+2135 VADGNRMID
-2144 EDATLNDIKKD
+2144 EDATLNDIKQH
-2155 TQLIIDEILAIKLPA
+2155 TQFIVDEILAIKLPA
-2170 EVIKASPKVGQPAP
+2170 EAMKVSPKVIQPAP

-2193 DKQEV
+2193 ETHES
-2198 RKVVKELPNT
+2198 RKVEKELPNT
-2208 GSEEMD
+2208 GSEGMD
-2214 LPLKELALITGAA
+2214 LPLKEFALITGAA
-2227 LLARRRSKKEKES
+2227 LLARRRTKNEKES

>member
-34 GAQALTTDHNVQ
+34 GAQALTTDNNVQ
-46 GGSNQALPGNSQNTN
+46 SDTNQATPVNSQ
-61 ADTNRDIV
+61 DTNVANNRGLA
-69 NDSQNT
+69 NSAQNT
-75 PNAHATDNTS
+75 PNQSATTNQS
-85 TNQALTNHQNVDV
+85 TNQALVNHNNGSI
-98 ANQVGPAPIQPSASP
+98 ANQATPTSVQSSTPS
-113 AQNNNNSN
+113 AQNNNHTDGNTTATETVSN
-121 ANSTATEPAANTN
+121 ANNKDVV
-134 NNLASNNNTLNVP
+134 SNNTTLNVP
-147 NNTDNNDSARH
+147 NKTNENGSGGH

-181 EEASN
+181 EQASN
-186 RPKKRSRRAAPT
+186 RPKKRSRRAAPA
-198 DPNATPADPTATPAD
+198 DPNATPADPAAAA
-213 PTAGNGSAPVA
+213 AGNGGAPVA

-232 TDPNANNI
+232 TDPNANNA

-254 NIRPSTNRSV
+254 GIRPSTNRSV
-264 PTVTVVDNLPGYT
+264 PSVTVVDNLPGFT

-307 QGNVIALGRIRGN
+307 QGNVIALGRIKGN

-327 FNGIEKTLTVNPNS
+327 FNGIEKS
-341 ELIFEFN
+341 
-348 TMTTKNYQA
+348 
-357 QGNVI
+357 
-362 ALGRIRGND
+362 
-371 TNDHGDFNGIE
+371 
-382 KTLTVNPNSEL
+382 LTVNPNSEL

-404 YQGMTNLIIKNADND
+404 YQGVTNLIIKNADND
-419 TVIGEK
+419 TVIAEK
-425 VVAYG
+425 SVAYG
-430 PIWRLLKVP
+430 PIWRLFKVP

-516 ASFNTDDFVYKIQL
+516 ASFNTDDFVYKVQL

-541 TKDFPSG
+541 TKDFPSS
-548 NSGVDIN
+548 NSGVDMN
-555 DMNVTYDAANRII
+555 DFNVTYDAANRVI

-575 GTGNSPARL
+575 GSGNSPARL

-609 NDTLTYKTYSQD
+609 NDTLTYKTYTQD

-696 DIDSLANQMQHTL
+696 DIDSLTNQMQHTL

-715 ENAVNRKVDDMEDL
+715 ENAVNKKVDQMEDL

-759 GDQTTDDGVTR
+759 GGQTTDDGVTR

-787 VKPNAKQAIRDKAA
+787 VKPNAKKAIRDKAT
-801 KQREIINH
+801 KQREIINA
-809 TPDATQDEIQDALN
+809 TPDATEDEIQDALN
-823 QLTTDETDAI
+823 QLATDETDAI

-843 DVETAKNNGI
+843 DVEIAKNNGI
-853 NTIGAVAPQVTH
+853 NTIGAVVPQVTH

-914 QATTNDDVDTAKGDG
+914 QATTNADVDNAKGDG

-976 EKVNA
+976 DKVNA
-981 AVAVANTNIL
+981 AVTAANTNIL

-1011 AIEPATKVKTDAKN
+1011 AITPATKVKTDAKN
-1025 AIDQSAETQHNAIF
+1025 AIDKSAETQHNTIF

-1100 RNAVNEKAREAITNI
+1100 RNAVNDKAREAITNI

-1131 RVNTLKNRALND
+1131 RVNTLKNRALTD

-1176 ATGVLTDL
+1176 ATGVLNDL

-1210 DQDLA
+1210 DQELA

-1254 LAQTNQHYSA
+1254 LAQINQHYNA
-1264 KLVEI
+1264 KLAEI
-1269 NATPDATDDEKNAAI
+1269 NATPDATNDEKNAAI

-1366 LKDQAFNQINQNQTN
+1366 LKDQAINQINQNQTN
-1381 DQVDATT
+1381 DQVDTTT
-1388 NQAINAIDNVEA
+1388 NQAVNAIDNVEA

-1437 LQALAKEKEKALAA
+1437 SQALAKEKEKALAA

-1475 QPETKIKPAAREKIN
+1475 QPETKVKPAAREKIN
-1490 QKANELRAQIN
+1490 QKANELRAKIN

-1509 ERQAALDKINDLVA
+1509 ERQVALDKINEFVNQ
-1523 KAMTNITNDRT
+1523 AMTDITNNRT
-1534 NQQVNDSTNQA
+1534 NQQVDDTTSQA
-1545 LDDIALVTP
+1545 LDSIALVAP
-1554 DHIVRAAARDA
+1554 EHIVRAAARDA

-1573 KHEIEQAEHA
+1573 KQEIEQAEHA

-1591 LNQLANNEKR
+1591 LNQLANNEKI
-1601 ALQNINQAIANNDVK
+1601 ALQNINQAVTNNDVK
-1616 RVESNGIATLK
+1616 RVETNGIATLK
-1627 GVEPHIVVKPEAQE
+1627 GVQPHIVIKPEAQQ

-1646 ADNQVESIKD
+1646 AENQVESIKD
-1656 TPHATTDELDEA
+1656 TPHATVDELDEA
-1668 NQQINDTLKQGQQ
+1668 NQLISDTLKQAQQ
-1681 DIDNTT
+1681 EIENTN
-1687 QDAAVNDVR
+1687 QDAAVTDVR

-1714 AALDNIDESNNNQL
+1714 AALDSIEENNKNQL

-1736 TTQDERNVAIAALN
+1736 TTQDERDVAIDTLN
-1750 KIVNAIKNDI
+1750 KIVNTIKNDI

-1770 QTEADG
+1770 RTETDG
-1776 NNNIKVILP
+1776 NDNIKVILP

-1797 SAKAE
+1797 GVKAE

-1840 DKTAQVNQNSIDA
+1840 DKTAQVNQDSIDA

-1862 ATTVKATA
+1862 ETTVKATA

-1897 AAIVQVEK
+1897 IAIAQVEK
-1905 ELIKAKQQIAG
+1905 ELIKAKQQIAS

-1923 AYLLHDGKNEIREI
+1923 AYLLHDEKNEIREI

-1942 KKATARE
+1942 RKASARE

-1964 NVQATVEERN
+1964 NIQATVEERN

-1994 RSNAQVDKTATLNL
+1994 RSNAQVDKTASLNL

-2035 THLVQNY
+2035 TALVQNY
-2042 RKVSDRNKADA
+2042 RKVSNRNKADA

-2077 DAVLKRFNVALGD
+2077 DAVLKRFNVALSD

-2122 EQLAKVKALIDQY
+2122 EQLAKVKVLIDQY
-2135 VADGNRMVD
+2135 VADGNRMID
-2144 EDATLNDIKKD
+2144 EDATLNDIKQH
-2155 TQLIIDEILAIKLPA
+2155 TQFIVDEILAIKLPA
-2170 EVIKASPKVGQPAP
+2170 EATKVSPKEIQPAP

-2193 DKQEV
+2193 ETHES
-2198 RKVVKELPNT
+2198 RKVEKELPNT
-2208 GSEEMD
+2208 GSEGMD
-2214 LPLKELALITGAA
+2214 LPLKEFALITGAA
-2227 LLARRRSKKEKES
+2227 LLARRRTKNEKES

>member
-34 GAQALTTDHNVQ
+34 GAQALTTDNNVQ
-46 GGSNQALPGNSQNTN
+46 SDTNQATPVNSQDKDVAN
-61 ADTNRDIV
+61 NRGLA
-69 NDSQNT
+69 NSAQNT
-75 PNAHATDNTS
+75 PNQSATTNQA
-85 TNQALTNHQNVDV
+85 TNQALVNHNNGSIV
-98 ANQVGPAPIQPSASP
+98 NQATPTSVQSSTPS
-113 AQNNNNSN
+113 AQNNNHTDGNTTATETVSN
-121 ANSTATEPAANTN
+121 ANN
-134 NNLASNNNTLNVP
+134 NDAVSNNTTLNVP
-147 NNTDNNDSARH
+147 NKTNENGSGGH

-181 EEASN
+181 EPASN
-186 RPKKRSRRAAPT
+186 RPKKRSRRAAPA
-198 DPNATPADPTATPAD
+198 DPNATPADPAAAA
-213 PTAGNGSAPVA
+213 AGNGGAPVA

-232 TDPNANNI
+232 TDPNANNA

-254 NIRPSTNRSV
+254 GIRPSTNRSV
-264 PTVTVVDNLPGYT
+264 PSVTVVDNLPGFT

-293 TSMFDSGDAKNYQA
+293 TSMFDSADAKNYQA
-307 QGNVIALGRIRGN
+307 QGNVIALGRI
-320 DTNDHGD
+320 
-327 FNGIEKTLTVNPNS
+327 K
-341 ELIFEFN
+341 
-348 TMTTKNYQA
+348 
-357 QGNVI
+357 
-362 ALGRIRGND
+362 GND

-404 YQGMTNLIIKNADND
+404 YQGVTNLIIKNADND
-419 TVIGEK
+419 TVIAEK
-425 VVAYG
+425 SVAYG
-430 PIWRLLKVP
+430 PIWRLFKVP

-516 ASFNTDDFVYKIQL
+516 ASFNTDDFVYQVQL

-541 TKDFPSG
+541 TKDFPSS
-548 NSGVDIN
+548 NSGVDMN
-555 DMNVTYDAANRII
+555 DFNVTYDAANRVI

-575 GTGNSPARL
+575 GSGNSPARL

-609 NDTLTYKTYSQD
+609 NDTLTYKTYTQD

-696 DIDSLANQMQHTL
+696 DIDSLTNQMQHTL

-715 ENAVNRKVDDMEDL
+715 ENAVNKKVDQMEDL

-787 VKPNAKQAIRDKAA
+787 VKPNAKKAIRDKAT
-801 KQREIINH
+801 KQREIINA
-809 TPDATQDEIQDALN
+809 TPDATEDEIQDALN
-823 QLTTDETDAI
+823 QLATDETDAI

-853 NTIGAVAPQVTH
+853 NTIGAVVPQVTH
-865 KQAAR
+865 KKAAR

-914 QATTNDDVDTAKGDG
+914 QATTNADVDNAKGDG

-976 EKVNA
+976 DKVNA
-981 AVAVANTNIL
+981 AVTAANTNIL

-1011 AIEPATKVKTDAKN
+1011 AITPATKVKTDAKN
-1025 AIDQSAETQHNAIF
+1025 AIDKSAETQHNTIF
-1039 NNNDATL
+1039 NNIDATL

-1100 RNAVNEKAREAITNI
+1100 RNVVNDKAREAITNI

-1131 RVNTLKNRALND
+1131 RVNTLKNRALTD

-1176 ATGVLTDL
+1176 ATGVLNDL

-1210 DQDLA
+1210 DQELA

-1254 LAQTNQHYSA
+1254 LAQINQHYNA
-1264 KLVEI
+1264 KLAEI

-1294 IESIKQANT
+1294 IESVKQANT

-1381 DQVDATT
+1381 DQVDTTT
-1388 NQAINAIDNVEA
+1388 NQALNAIDNVEA

-1437 LQALAKEKEKALAA
+1437 SQALAKEKEKALAA

-1475 QPETKIKPAAREKIN
+1475 QPETKVKPAAREKIN
-1490 QKANELRAQIN
+1490 QKVNELRAKIN

-1509 ERQAALDKINDLVA
+1509 ERQVALDKINEFVNQ
-1523 KAMTNITNDRT
+1523 AMTDITNNRT
-1534 NQQVNDSTNQA
+1534 NQQVDDTTSQA
-1545 LDDIALVTP
+1545 LDSIALVAP
-1554 DHIVRAAARDA
+1554 EHIVRAAARDA

-1573 KHEIEQAEHA
+1573 KQEIEQAEHA

-1591 LNQLANNEKR
+1591 LNQLANNEKL
-1601 ALQNINQAIANNDVK
+1601 ALQNINQAVTNNDVK
-1616 RVESNGIATLK
+1616 RVETNGIATLK
-1627 GVEPHIVVKPEAQE
+1627 GVQPHIVIKPEAQQ

-1646 ADNQVESIKD
+1646 AENQVESIKD
-1656 TPHATTDELDEA
+1656 TPHATVDELDEA
-1668 NQQINDTLKQGQQ
+1668 NQLISDTLKQAQQ
-1681 DIDNTT
+1681 EIENTN
-1687 QDAAVNDVR
+1687 QDAAVTDVR

-1714 AALDNIDESNNNQL
+1714 AALDSIEENNKNQL

-1736 TTQDERNVAIAALN
+1736 TTQDERDVAIDTLN
-1750 KIVNAIKNDI
+1750 KIVNTIKNDI

-1770 QTEADG
+1770 RTETDG
-1776 NNNIKVILP
+1776 NDNIKVILP

-1797 SAKAE
+1797 GVKAE

-1840 DKTAQVNQNSIDA
+1840 DKTAQVNQDSIDA

-1876 IATNKINLIK
+1876 IATNKINLSK

-1897 AAIVQVEK
+1897 IAIAQVEK
-1905 ELIKAKQQIAG
+1905 ELIKAKQQIAS

-1923 AYLLHDGKNEIREI
+1923 AYLLHDEKNEICEI

-1942 KKATARE
+1942 RKASARE

-1964 NVQATVEERN
+1964 NIQATVEERN

-1994 RSNAQVDKTATLNL
+1994 RSNAQVDKTASLNL
-2008 QTIHDLDVHPIKKPD
+2008 QKIHDLDVHPIKKPD

-2035 THLVQNY
+2035 TALVQNY
-2042 RKVSDRNKADA
+2042 RKVSNRNKADA

-2077 DAVLKRFNVALGD
+2077 DAVLKRFNVALSD

-2122 EQLAKVKALIDQY
+2122 EQLAKVKVLIDQY
-2135 VADGNRMVD
+2135 VADGNRMID
-2144 EDATLNDIKKD
+2144 EDATLNDIKQH
-2155 TQLIIDEILAIKLPA
+2155 TQFIVDEILAIKLPA
-2170 EVIKASPKVGQPAP
+2170 EPTKVSPKVIQPAP

-2193 DKQEV
+2193 ETHES
-2198 RKVVKELPNT
+2198 RKVEKELPNT
-2208 GSEEMD
+2208 GSEGMD
-2214 LPLKELALITGAA
+2214 LPLKEFALITGAA
-2227 LLARRRSKKEKES
+2227 LLARRRTKNEKES

>member
-46 GGSNQALPGNSQNTN
+46 GGSNQALPGNSPNTN

-69 NDSQNT
+69 NGSQNT

-85 TNQALTNHQNVDV
+85 TNQALTNHQNVGV
-98 ANQVGPAPIQPSASP
+98 ANQVAPAPIQPSTSSAS
-113 AQNNNNSN
+113 NNNHSD

-186 RPKKRSRRAAPT
+186 RPKKRSRRAAPA
-198 DPNATPADPTATPAD
+198 DPNATPAD

-224 ITAPYTPT
+224 ITAPFTPT

-240 GQNAPNEVLSFDDN
+240 GQNAPNEVLTFDDN

-307 QGNVIALGRIRGN
+307 QGNVIALGRIKGN
-320 DTNDHGD
+320 DTNDHG
-327 FNGIEKTLTVNPNS
+327 G
-341 ELIFEFN
+341 
-348 TMTTKNYQA
+348 
-357 QGNVI
+357 
-362 ALGRIRGND
+362 
-371 TNDHGDFNGIE
+371 FNGIE

-555 DMNVTYDAANRII
+555 DMNVTYDVANRII

-609 NDTLTYKTYSQD
+609 NDILTYKTYTQD

-669 NDLKRRAQTILDE
+669 NELKRRAQTILDE

-696 DIDSLANQMQHTL
+696 DIDSLVNQMQHTL

-801 KQREIINH
+801 KQREIINN

-981 AVAVANTNIL
+981 AVAAANTNIL

-1100 RNAVNEKAREAITNI
+1100 RNAVNDKAREAITNI

-1198 TTEEKQV
+1198 TDEEKQV

-1241 NAIQPNIVKKPAA
+1241 NAIQPNIVKKPTA
-1254 LAQTNQHYSA
+1254 LAQINQHYNA
-1264 KLVEI
+1264 KLAEI

-1400 EVVIKPKAIAD
+1400 KVVIKPKAIAD

-1437 LQALAKEKEKALAA
+1437 LLALAKEKEKALAA

-1475 QPETKIKPAAREKIN
+1475 QPETKVKPAAREKIN

-1554 DHIVRAAARDA
+1554 DHIVRATARDA

-1601 ALQNINQAIANNDVK
+1601 ALQNIDQAIANNDVK

-1905 ELIKAKQQIAG
+1905 ELIKAKQQIAS

-1949 QLTTLFNDKKQAIEA
+1949 QLTTLFNDKKLAIEA

-1994 RSNAQVDKTATLNL
+1994 RSNAQVDKTASLNL

-2135 VADGNRMVD
+2135 VADGIRMID
-2144 EDATLNDIKKD
+2144 EDATLNDIKQH
-2155 TQLIIDEILAIKLPA
+2155 TQFIVDEILAIKLPA
-2170 EVIKASPKVGQPAP
+2170 EATKVLPKVGQPAP
-2184 KVCTPIKKE
+2184 KLCTSIKKV

-2227 LLARRRSKKEKES
+2227 LLARRRNKNEKES

>member
-34 GAQALTTDHNVQ
+34 GAQALTTDNNVQ
-46 GGSNQALPGNSQNTN
+46 SDTNQATPVNSQDKDVAN
-61 ADTNRDIV
+61 NRGLA
-69 NDSQNT
+69 NSAQNT
-75 PNAHATDNTS
+75 PNQSATTNQA
-85 TNQALTNHQNVDV
+85 TNQALVNHNNGSIV
-98 ANQVGPAPIQPSASP
+98 NQATPTSVQSSTPS
-113 AQNNNNSN
+113 AQNNNHTDGNTTATETVSN
-121 ANSTATEPAANTN
+121 ANN
-134 NNLASNNNTLNVP
+134 NDAVSNNTTLNVP
-147 NNTDNNDSARH
+147 NKTNENGSGGH

-181 EEASN
+181 EPASN
-186 RPKKRSRRAAPT
+186 RPKKRSKRAAPA
-198 DPNATPADPTATPAD
+198 DPNATPADPAAAA
-213 PTAGNGSAPVA
+213 AGNGGAPVA

-232 TDPNANNI
+232 TDPNANNA

-254 NIRPSTNRSV
+254 GIRPSTNRSV
-264 PTVTVVDNLPGYT
+264 PSVTVVDNLPGFT

-293 TSMFDSGDAKNYQA
+293 TSMFDSADAKNYQA
-307 QGNVIALGRIRGN
+307 QGNVIALGRI
-320 DTNDHGD
+320 
-327 FNGIEKTLTVNPNS
+327 K
-341 ELIFEFN
+341 
-348 TMTTKNYQA
+348 
-357 QGNVI
+357 
-362 ALGRIRGND
+362 GND

-404 YQGMTNLIIKNADND
+404 YQGVTNLIIKNADND
-419 TVIGEK
+419 TVIAEK
-425 VVAYG
+425 SVAYG
-430 PIWRLLKVP
+430 PIWRLFKVP

-494 PTATNNKEFTV
+494 PTATYNKEFTV

-516 ASFNTDDFVYKIQL
+516 ASFNTDDFVYQVQL

-541 TKDFPSG
+541 TKDFPSS
-548 NSGVDIN
+548 NSGVDMN
-555 DMNVTYDAANRII
+555 DFNVTYDAANRVI

-575 GTGNSPARL
+575 GSGNSPARL

-609 NDTLTYKTYSQD
+609 NDTLTYKTYTQD

-626 AESHTVSTNP
+626 AESHTVRTNP

-696 DIDSLANQMQHTL
+696 DIDSLTNQMQHTL

-715 ENAVNRKVDDMEDL
+715 ENAVNKKVDQMEDL

-787 VKPNAKQAIRDKAA
+787 VKPNAKKAIRDKAT
-801 KQREIINH
+801 KQREIINA
-809 TPDATQDEIQDALN
+809 TPDATEDEIQDALN
-823 QLTTDETDAI
+823 QLATDETDAI

-843 DVETAKNNGI
+843 DVEIAKNNGI
-853 NTIGAVAPQVTH
+853 NTIGAVVPQVTH

-914 QATTNDDVDTAKGDG
+914 QATTNADVDNAKGDG

-976 EKVNA
+976 DKVNA
-981 AVAVANTNIL
+981 AVTAANTNIL

-1011 AIEPATKVKTDAKN
+1011 AITPATKVKTDAKN
-1025 AIDQSAETQHNAIF
+1025 AIDKSAETQHNTIF

-1100 RNAVNEKAREAITNI
+1100 RNVVNDKAREAITNI

-1131 RVNTLKNRALND
+1131 RVNTLKNRALTD

-1176 ATGVLTDL
+1176 ATGVLNDL

-1210 DQDLA
+1210 DQELA

-1254 LAQTNQHYSA
+1254 LAQINQHYNA
-1264 KLVEI
+1264 KLAEI
-1269 NATPDATDDEKNAAI
+1269 NATPDATNDEKNAAI
-1284 NTLNQDRQQA
+1284 NTLNLDRQQA

-1381 DQVDATT
+1381 DQVDTTT
-1388 NQAINAIDNVEA
+1388 NQALKAIDNVEA

-1437 LQALAKEKEKALAA
+1437 SQALAKEKEKALAA

-1475 QPETKIKPAAREKIN
+1475 QPETKVKPAAREKIN
-1490 QKANELRAQIN
+1490 QKANELRAKIN

-1509 ERQAALDKINDLVA
+1509 ERQVALDKINEFVNQ
-1523 KAMTNITNDRT
+1523 AMTDITNNRT
-1534 NQQVNDSTNQA
+1534 NQQVDDTTSQA
-1545 LDDIALVTP
+1545 LDSIALVTP

-1573 KHEIEQAEHA
+1573 KREIEQAEHA

-1601 ALQNINQAIANNDVK
+1601 ALQNINQAVTNNDVK
-1616 RVESNGIATLK
+1616 RVETNGIATLK
-1627 GVEPHIVVKPEAQE
+1627 GVQPHIVIKPEAQQ

-1646 ADNQVESIKD
+1646 AENQVESIKD
-1656 TPHATTDELDEA
+1656 TPHATVDELDEA
-1668 NQQINDTLKQGQQ
+1668 NQLISDTLKQAQQ
-1681 DIDNTT
+1681 EIENTN
-1687 QDAAVNDVR
+1687 QDAAVTDVR

-1714 AALDNIDESNNNQL
+1714 AALDSIEENNKNQL

-1736 TTQDERNVAIAALN
+1736 TTQDERDVAIDTLN
-1750 KIVNAIKNDI
+1750 KIVNTIKNDI

-1770 QTEADG
+1770 RTETDG
-1776 NNNIKVILP
+1776 NDNIKVILP

-1797 SAKAE
+1797 GVKAE

-1840 DKTAQVNQNSIDA
+1840 DKTAQVNQDSINA

-1897 AAIVQVEK
+1897 IAIAQVEK
-1905 ELIKAKQQIAG
+1905 ELIKAKQQIAS

-1923 AYLLHDGKNEIREI
+1923 AYLLHDEKNEIREI

-1942 KKATARE
+1942 RKASARE

-1964 NVQATVEERN
+1964 NIQATVEERN

-1994 RSNAQVDKTATLNL
+1994 RSNAQVDKTASLNL

-2035 THLVQNY
+2035 TALVQNY
-2042 RKVSDRNKADA
+2042 RKVSNRNKADA

-2077 DAVLKRFNVALGD
+2077 DAVLKRFNVALSD

-2122 EQLAKVKALIDQY
+2122 EQLAKVKVLIDQY
-2135 VADGNRMVD
+2135 VADGNRMID
-2144 EDATLNDIKKD
+2144 EDATLNDIKQH
-2155 TQLIIDEILAIKLPA
+2155 TQFIVDEILAIKLPA
-2170 EVIKASPKVGQPAP
+2170 EETKVSPKEIQPAP

-2193 DKQEV
+2193 ETHES
-2198 RKVVKELPNT
+2198 RKVEKELPNT
-2208 GSEEMD
+2208 GSEGMD
-2214 LPLKELALITGAA
+2214 LPLKEFALITGR
-2227 LLARRRSKKEKES
+2227 LC

>member
-34 GAQALTTDHNVQ
+34 GAQALTTDNNVQ
-46 GGSNQALPGNSQNTN
+46 SDTNQATPVNSQ
-61 ADTNRDIV
+61 DTNVANNRGLA
-69 NDSQNT
+69 NSAQNT
-75 PNAHATDNTS
+75 PNQSATTNQS
-85 TNQALTNHQNVDV
+85 TNQALVNHNNGSI
-98 ANQVGPAPIQPSASP
+98 ANQATPTSVQSSTPS
-113 AQNNNNSN
+113 AQNNNHTDGNTTATETVSN
-121 ANSTATEPAANTN
+121 ANNKDVV
-134 NNLASNNNTLNVP
+134 SNNTTLNVP
-147 NNTDNNDSARH
+147 NKTNENGSGGH

-181 EEASN
+181 EQASN
-186 RPKKRSRRAAPT
+186 RPKKRSRRAAPA
-198 DPNATPADPTATPAD
+198 DPNATPADPAAAA
-213 PTAGNGSAPVA
+213 AGNGGAPVA

-232 TDPNANNI
+232 TDPNANNA

-254 NIRPSTNRSV
+254 GIRPSTNRSV
-264 PTVTVVDNLPGYT
+264 PSVTVVDNLPGFT

-307 QGNVIALGRIRGN
+307 QGNVIALGRIKGN

-327 FNGIEKTLTVNPNS
+327 FNGIEKS
-341 ELIFEFN
+341 
-348 TMTTKNYQA
+348 
-357 QGNVI
+357 
-362 ALGRIRGND
+362 
-371 TNDHGDFNGIE
+371 
-382 KTLTVNPNSEL
+382 LTVNPNSEL

-404 YQGMTNLIIKNADND
+404 YQGVTNLIIKNADND
-419 TVIGEK
+419 TVIAEK
-425 VVAYG
+425 SVAYG
-430 PIWRLLKVP
+430 PIWRLFKVP

-516 ASFNTDDFVYKIQL
+516 ASFNTDDFVYKVQL

-541 TKDFPSG
+541 TKDFPSS
-548 NSGVDIN
+548 NSGVDMN
-555 DMNVTYDAANRII
+555 DFNVTYDAANRVI

-575 GTGNSPARL
+575 GSGNSPARL

-609 NDTLTYKTYSQD
+609 NDTLTYKTYTQD

-696 DIDSLANQMQHTL
+696 DIDSLTNQMQHTL

-715 ENAVNRKVDDMEDL
+715 ENAVNKKVDQMEDL

-787 VKPNAKQAIRDKAA
+787 VKPNAKKAIRDKAT
-801 KQREIINH
+801 KQREIINA
-809 TPDATQDEIQDALN
+809 TPDATEDEIQDALN
-823 QLTTDETDAI
+823 QLATDETDAI

-843 DVETAKNNGI
+843 DVEIAKNNGI
-853 NTIGAVAPQVTH
+853 NTIGAVVPQVTH

-914 QATTNDDVDTAKGDG
+914 QATTNADVDNAKGDG

-976 EKVNA
+976 DKVNA
-981 AVAVANTNIL
+981 AVTAANTNIL

-1011 AIEPATKVKTDAKN
+1011 AITPATKVKTDAKN
-1025 AIDQSAETQHNAIF
+1025 AIDKSAETQHNTIF

-1100 RNAVNEKAREAITNI
+1100 RNAVNDKAREAITNI

-1131 RVNTLKNRALND
+1131 RVNTLKNRALTD

-1176 ATGVLTDL
+1176 ATGVLNDL

-1210 DQDLA
+1210 DQELA

-1254 LAQTNQHYSA
+1254 LAQINQHYNA
-1264 KLVEI
+1264 KLAEI
-1269 NATPDATDDEKNAAI
+1269 NATPDATNDEKNAAI

-1366 LKDQAFNQINQNQTN
+1366 LKDQAINQINQNQTN
-1381 DQVDATT
+1381 DQVDTTT
-1388 NQAINAIDNVEA
+1388 NQAVNAIDNVEA

-1437 LQALAKEKEKALAA
+1437 SQALAKEKEKALAA

-1475 QPETKIKPAAREKIN
+1475 QPETKVKPAAREKIN
-1490 QKANELRAQIN
+1490 QKANELRAKIN

-1509 ERQAALDKINDLVA
+1509 ERQVALDKINEFVNQ
-1523 KAMTNITNDRT
+1523 AMTDITNNRT
-1534 NQQVNDSTNQA
+1534 NQQVDDTTSQA
-1545 LDDIALVTP
+1545 LDSIALVAP
-1554 DHIVRAAARDA
+1554 EHIVRAAARDA

-1573 KHEIEQAEHA
+1573 KQEIEQAEHA

-1591 LNQLANNEKR
+1591 LNQLANNEKL
-1601 ALQNINQAIANNDVK
+1601 ALQNINQAVTNNDVK
-1616 RVESNGIATLK
+1616 RVETNGIATLK
-1627 GVEPHIVVKPEAQE
+1627 GVQPHIVIKPEAQQ
-1641 AIKAS
+1641 AIKAT
-1646 ADNQVESIKD
+1646 AENQVESIKD
-1656 TPHATTDELDEA
+1656 TPHATVDELDEA
-1668 NQQINDTLKQGQQ
+1668 NQLISDTLKQAQQ
-1681 DIDNTT
+1681 EIENTN
-1687 QDAAVNDVR
+1687 QDAAVTDVR

-1714 AALDNIDESNNNQL
+1714 AALDSIEENNKNQL

-1736 TTQDERNVAIAALN
+1736 TTQDERDVAIDTLN
-1750 KIVNAIKNDI
+1750 KIVNTIKNDI

-1770 QTEADG
+1770 RTETDG
-1776 NNNIKVILP
+1776 NDNIKVILP
-1785 KVQVKPAARQSV
+1785 KVQVKPAARQFV
-1797 SAKAE
+1797 GVKAE

-1840 DKTAQVNQNSIDA
+1840 DKTAQVNQDSIDA

-1897 AAIVQVEK
+1897 IAIAQVEK
-1905 ELIKAKQQIAG
+1905 ELIKAKQQIAS

-1923 AYLLHDGKNEIREI
+1923 AYLLHDEKNEIREI

-1942 KKATARE
+1942 RKASARE

-1964 NVQATVEERN
+1964 NIQATVEERN

-1994 RSNAQVDKTATLNL
+1994 RSNAQVDKTASLNL

-2035 THLVQNY
+2035 TALVQNY
-2042 RKVSDRNKADA
+2042 RKVSNRNKADA

-2077 DAVLKRFNVALGD
+2077 DAVLKRFNVALSD

-2122 EQLAKVKALIDQY
+2122 EQLAKVKVLIDQY
-2135 VADGNRMVD
+2135 VADGNRMID
-2144 EDATLNDIKKD
+2144 EDATLNDIKQH
-2155 TQLIIDEILAIKLPA
+2155 TQFIVDEILAIKLPA
-2170 EVIKASPKVGQPAP
+2170 EATKVSPKEIQPAP

-2193 DKQEV
+2193 ETHES
-2198 RKVVKELPNT
+2198 RKVEKELPNT
-2208 GSEEMD
+2208 GSEGMD
-2214 LPLKELALITGAA
+2214 LPLKEFALITGAA
-2227 LLARRRSKKEKES
+2227 LLARRRTKNEKES

>member
-46 GGSNQALPGNSQNTN
+46 GGSNQALPGNSPNTN

-69 NDSQNT
+69 NGSQNT

-85 TNQALTNHQNVDV
+85 TNQALTNHQNVGV
-98 ANQVGPAPIQPSASP
+98 ANQVAPAPIQPSTSSAS
-113 AQNNNNSN
+113 NNNHSD

-186 RPKKRSRRAAPT
+186 RPKKRSRRAAPA
-198 DPNATPADPTATPAD
+198 DPNATPAD

-224 ITAPYTPT
+224 ITAPFTPT

-240 GQNAPNEVLSFDDN
+240 GQNAPNEVLTFDDN

-307 QGNVIALGRIRGN
+307 QGNVIALGRIKGN
-320 DTNDHGD
+320 DTNDHG
-327 FNGIEKTLTVNPNS
+327 G
-341 ELIFEFN
+341 
-348 TMTTKNYQA
+348 
-357 QGNVI
+357 
-362 ALGRIRGND
+362 
-371 TNDHGDFNGIE
+371 FNGIE

-609 NDTLTYKTYSQD
+609 NDILTYKTYTQD

-644 KDALQAEVDR
+644 KDVLQAEVDR

-669 NDLKRRAQTILDE
+669 NELKRRAQTILDE

-696 DIDSLANQMQHTL
+696 DIDSLVNQMQHTL

-787 VKPNAKQAIRDKAA
+787 VKTNAKQAIRDKAA
-801 KQREIINH
+801 KQREIINN

-870 DAINQATATKRQQ
+870 DANNQATATKRQQ

-981 AVAVANTNIL
+981 AVAAANTNIL

-1100 RNAVNEKAREAITNI
+1100 RNAVNDKAREAITNI

-1198 TTEEKQV
+1198 TDEEKQV

-1241 NAIQPNIVKKPAA
+1241 NAIQPNIVKKPTA
-1254 LAQTNQHYSA
+1254 LAQINQHYNA
-1264 KLVEI
+1264 KLAEI

-1400 EVVIKPKAIAD
+1400 KVVIKPKAIAD

-1437 LQALAKEKEKALAA
+1437 LLALAKEKEKALAA

-1475 QPETKIKPAAREKIN
+1475 QPETKVKPAAREKIN

-1554 DHIVRAAARDA
+1554 DHIVRATARDA

-1601 ALQNINQAIANNDVK
+1601 ALQNIDQAIANNDVK

-1905 ELIKAKQQIAG
+1905 ELIKAKQQIAS

-1949 QLTTLFNDKKQAIEA
+1949 QLTTLFNDKKLAIEA

-1994 RSNAQVDKTATLNL
+1994 RSNAQVDKTASLNL

-2135 VADGNRMVD
+2135 VADGIRMID
-2144 EDATLNDIKKD
+2144 EDATLNDIKQH
-2155 TQLIIDEILAIKLPA
+2155 TQFIVDEILAIKLPA
-2170 EVIKASPKVGQPAP
+2170 EATKVLPKVGQPAP
-2184 KVCTPIKKE
+2184 KLCTSIKKV

-2227 LLARRRSKKEKES
+2227 LLARRRNKNEKES

>member
-34 GAQALTTDHNVQ
+34 GAQALTTDNNVQ
-46 GGSNQALPGNSQNTN
+46 SDTNQATPVNSQ
-61 ADTNRDIV
+61 DTNVANNRGLI
-69 NDSQNT
+69 NSAQNT
-75 PNAHATDNTS
+75 PNQSATTNQS
-85 TNQALTNHQNVDV
+85 TNQALVNHNNGSI
-98 ANQVGPAPIQPSASP
+98 ANQATPAPIQPSASP
-113 AQNNNNSN
+113 AQNNNHSD
-121 ANSTATEPAANTN
+121 ANSTATETVSNAN
-134 NNLASNNNTLNVP
+134 NNDVVSNNTTLNVP
-147 NNTDNNDSARH
+147 NRTNENGSGGH

-181 EEASN
+181 EQASN
-186 RPKKRSRRAAPT
+186 RPKKRSRRAAPA
-198 DPNATPADPTATPAD
+198 DPNATPADPAAAAANGTVP
-213 PTAGNGSAPVA
+213 AGN
-224 ITAPYTPT
+224 TAPYTPT
-232 TDPNANNI
+232 TDPNANNA

-254 NIRPSTNRSV
+254 GIRPSTNRSV
-264 PTVTVVDNLPGYT
+264 PSVTVVDNLPGFT

-307 QGNVIALGRIRGN
+307 QGNVIALGRIKGN

-327 FNGIEKTLTVNPNS
+327 FNGIEKS
-341 ELIFEFN
+341 
-348 TMTTKNYQA
+348 
-357 QGNVI
+357 
-362 ALGRIRGND
+362 
-371 TNDHGDFNGIE
+371 
-382 KTLTVNPNSEL
+382 LTVNPNSEL

-404 YQGMTNLIIKNADND
+404 YQGVTNLIIKNADND
-419 TVIGEK
+419 TVIAEK
-425 VVAYG
+425 SVAYG
-430 PIWRLLKVP
+430 PIWRLFKVP
-439 ENVSHLKIQFVPKN
+439 DNVSHLKIQFVPKN

-516 ASFNTDDFVYKIQL
+516 ASFNTDDFVYKVQL

-541 TKDFPSG
+541 TKDFPSS
-548 NSGVDIN
+548 NSGVDMN
-555 DMNVTYDAANRII
+555 DFNVTYDAANRVI

-575 GTGNSPARL
+575 GSGNSPARL

-609 NDTLTYKTYSQD
+609 NDTLTYKTYTQD

-669 NDLKRRAQTILDE
+669 NGLKRRAQTILDE

-696 DIDSLANQMQHTL
+696 DIDSLTNQMQHTL

-715 ENAVNRKVDDMEDL
+715 ENAVNKKVDQMEDL

-753 EIIGNI
+753 EIIGDI
-759 GDQTTDDGVTR
+759 GDQTTDAGVTR

-787 VKPNAKQAIRDKAA
+787 VKPNAKKAIRDKAT
-801 KQREIINH
+801 KQREIINA
-809 TPDATQDEIQDALN
+809 TPDATEDEIQDAIN
-823 QLTTDETDAI
+823 QLATDETDAI

-853 NTIGAVAPQVTH
+853 NTIGAVVPQVTH
-865 KQAAR
+865 KKAAR

-889 ATQEEKNA
+889 ATQEEKDA

-914 QATTNDDVDTAKGDG
+914 QATTNADVDNAKGDG

-970 ERQAAI
+970 ER
-976 EKVNA
+976 
-981 AVAVANTNIL
+981 
-991 NANTNAD
+991 
-998 VEQVKTN
+998 
-1005 AIQGIQ
+1005 
-1011 AIEPATKVKTDAKN
+1011 
-1025 AIDQSAETQHNAIF
+1025 
-1039 NNNDATL
+1039 
-1046 EEQQAAQQLLDQ
+1046 QAAQQLLDQ

-1100 RNAVNEKAREAITNI
+1100 RNAVNDKAREAITNI

-1131 RVNTLKNRALND
+1131 RVNTLKNRALTD

-1164 GAVQPHVTKKQT
+1164 GGVQPHVTKKQT
-1176 ATGVLTDL
+1176 ATGVLNDL

-1210 DQDLA
+1210 DQELA

-1254 LAQTNQHYSA
+1254 LAQINQHYNA
-1264 KLVEI
+1264 KLAEI
-1269 NATPDATDDEKNAAI
+1269 NATPDATNDEKNAAI

-1348 TPNATDE
+1348 IPNATDE

-1388 NQAINAIDNVEA
+1388 NQAVNAIDNVEA

-1437 LQALAKEKEKALAA
+1437 SQALTKEKEKALAA

-1460 VNQAATNGVS
+1460 VNQAATIGVS

-1475 QPETKIKPAAREKIN
+1475 QPETKVKPAAREKIN
-1490 QKANELRAQIN
+1490 QKANELRAKIN

-1509 ERQAALDKINDLVA
+1509 ERQVALDKINEFVNQ
-1523 KAMTNITNDRT
+1523 AMTDITNNRT
-1534 NQQVNDSTNQA
+1534 NQQVDDTTSQA
-1545 LDDIALVTP
+1545 LDSIALVTP
-1554 DHIVRAAARDA
+1554 EHIVRAGARDA

-1573 KHEIEQAEHA
+1573 KQEIEQAEHA

-1591 LNQLANNEKR
+1591 LNQLANNEKL
-1601 ALQNINQAIANNDVK
+1601 ALQNINQAVTNNDVK
-1616 RVESNGIATLK
+1616 RVETNGIATLK
-1627 GVEPHIVVKPEAQE
+1627 GVQPHIVIKPEAQQ

-1646 ADNQVESIKD
+1646 AENQVESIKD
-1656 TPHATTDELDEA
+1656 TPHATVDELDEA
-1668 NQQINDTLKQGQQ
+1668 NQLISDTLKKAQQ
-1681 DIDNTT
+1681 EIENTN
-1687 QDAAVNDVR
+1687 QDAAVTDVR

-1714 AALDNIDESNNNQL
+1714 AALDSIEENNKNQL

-1736 TTQDERNVAIAALN
+1736 TTQDERDVAIDTLN
-1750 KIVNAIKNDI
+1750 KIVNTIKNDI

-1770 QTEADG
+1770 RTETDG
-1776 NNNIKVILP
+1776 NDNIKVILP

-1797 SAKAE
+1797 GVKAE

-1840 DKTAQVNQNSIDA
+1840 DKTAQVNQDSINA

-1897 AAIVQVEK
+1897 AAIAQVEK
-1905 ELIKAKQQIAG
+1905 ELIKAKQQIAS

-1923 AYLLHDGKNEIREI
+1923 AYLLHDEKNEIREI

-1942 KKATARE
+1942 RKASARE

-1964 NVQATVEERN
+1964 NIQATVEERN

-1994 RSNAQVDKTATLNL
+1994 RSNAQVDKTASLNL

-2023 AEKTINDDLARV
+2023 VEKTINDDLARV
-2035 THLVQNY
+2035 TALVQNY

-2122 EQLAKVKALIDQY
+2122 EQLAKVKVLIDQY
-2135 VADGNRMVD
+2135 VADGNRMID
-2144 EDATLNDIKKD
+2144 EDATLNDIKQH
-2155 TQLIIDEILAIKLPA
+2155 TQFIVDEILAIKLPA
-2170 EVIKASPKVGQPAP
+2170 EATKVSPKVIQSAP

-2193 DKQEV
+2193 ETHES
-2198 RKVVKELPNT
+2198 RKVEKELPNT
-2208 GSEEMD
+2208 GSEGMD
-2214 LPLKELALITGAA
+2214 LPLKEFALITGAA
-2227 LLARRRSKKEKES
+2227 LLARRRTKNEKES

>member
-34 GAQALTTDHNVQ
+34 GAQALTTDNNVQ
-46 GGSNQALPGNSQNTN
+46 SDTNQATPVNSQ
-61 ADTNRDIV
+61 DTNVANNRGLA
-69 NDSQNT
+69 NSAQNT
-75 PNAHATDNTS
+75 PNQSATTNQS
-85 TNQALTNHQNVDV
+85 TNQALVNHNNGSI
-98 ANQVGPAPIQPSASP
+98 ANQATPTSVQSSTPS
-113 AQNNNNSN
+113 AQNNNHTDGNTTATETVSN
-121 ANSTATEPAANTN
+121 ANNKDVV
-134 NNLASNNNTLNVP
+134 SNNTTLNVP
-147 NNTDNNDSARH
+147 NKTNENGSGGH
-158 LTLKEIQEDVRHSS
+158 LTLKKIQEDVRHSS

-181 EEASN
+181 EQASN
-186 RPKKRSRRAAPT
+186 RPKKRSRRAAPA
-198 DPNATPADPTATPAD
+198 DPNATPADPAAAA
-213 PTAGNGSAPVA
+213 AGNGGAPVA

-232 TDPNANNI
+232 TDPNANNA

-254 NIRPSTNRSV
+254 GIRPSTNRSV
-264 PTVTVVDNLPGYT
+264 PSVTVVDNLPGFT

-307 QGNVIALGRIRGN
+307 QGNVIALGRIKGN

-327 FNGIEKTLTVNPNS
+327 FNGIEKS
-341 ELIFEFN
+341 
-348 TMTTKNYQA
+348 
-357 QGNVI
+357 
-362 ALGRIRGND
+362 
-371 TNDHGDFNGIE
+371 
-382 KTLTVNPNSEL
+382 LTVNPNSEL

-404 YQGMTNLIIKNADND
+404 YQGVTNLIIKNADND
-419 TVIGEK
+419 TVIAEK
-425 VVAYG
+425 SVAYG
-430 PIWRLLKVP
+430 PIWRLFKVP

-516 ASFNTDDFVYKIQL
+516 ASFNTDDFVYKVQL

-541 TKDFPSG
+541 TKDFPSS
-548 NSGVDIN
+548 NSGVDMN
-555 DMNVTYDAANRII
+555 DFNVTYDAANRVI

-575 GTGNSPARL
+575 GSGNSPARL

-609 NDTLTYKTYSQD
+609 NDTLTYKTYTQD

-696 DIDSLANQMQHTL
+696 DIDSLTNQMQHTL

-715 ENAVNRKVDDMEDL
+715 ENAVNKKVDQMEDL

-787 VKPNAKQAIRDKAA
+787 VKPNAKKAIRDKAT
-801 KQREIINH
+801 KQREIINA
-809 TPDATQDEIQDALN
+809 TPDATEDEIQDALN
-823 QLTTDETDAI
+823 QLATDETDAI

-843 DVETAKNNGI
+843 DVEIAKNNGI
-853 NTIGAVAPQVTH
+853 NTIGAVVPQVTH

-914 QATTNDDVDTAKGDG
+914 QATTNADVDNAKGDG

-976 EKVNA
+976 DKVNA
-981 AVAVANTNIL
+981 AVTAANTNIL

-1011 AIEPATKVKTDAKN
+1011 AITPATKVKTDAKN
-1025 AIDQSAETQHNAIF
+1025 AIDKSAETQHNTIF

-1100 RNAVNEKAREAITNI
+1100 RNAVNDKAREAITNI

-1131 RVNTLKNRALND
+1131 RVNTLKNRALTD

-1176 ATGVLTDL
+1176 ATGVLNDL

-1190 EINQNTNA
+1190 KINQNTNA

-1210 DQDLA
+1210 DQELA

-1254 LAQTNQHYSA
+1254 LAQINQHYNA
-1264 KLVEI
+1264 KLAEI
-1269 NATPDATDDEKNAAI
+1269 NATPDATNDEKNAAI

-1366 LKDQAFNQINQNQTN
+1366 LKDQAINQINQNQTN
-1381 DQVDATT
+1381 DQVDTTT
-1388 NQAINAIDNVEA
+1388 NQAVNAIDNVEA

-1437 LQALAKEKEKALAA
+1437 SQALAKEKEKALAA

-1475 QPETKIKPAAREKIN
+1475 QPETKVKPAAREKIN
-1490 QKANELRAQIN
+1490 QKANELRAKIN

-1509 ERQAALDKINDLVA
+1509 ERQVALDKINEFVNQ
-1523 KAMTNITNDRT
+1523 AMTDITNNRT
-1534 NQQVNDSTNQA
+1534 NQQVDDTTSQA
-1545 LDDIALVTP
+1545 LDSIALVAP
-1554 DHIVRAAARDA
+1554 EHIVRAAARDA

-1573 KHEIEQAEHA
+1573 KQEIEQAEHA

-1591 LNQLANNEKR
+1591 LNQLANNEKL
-1601 ALQNINQAIANNDVK
+1601 ALQNINQAVTNNDVK
-1616 RVESNGIATLK
+1616 RVETNGIATLK
-1627 GVEPHIVVKPEAQE
+1627 GVQPHIVIKPEAQQ
-1641 AIKAS
+1641 AIKAT
-1646 ADNQVESIKD
+1646 AENQVESIKD
-1656 TPHATTDELDEA
+1656 TPHATVDELDEA
-1668 NQQINDTLKQGQQ
+1668 NQLISDTLKQAQQ
-1681 DIDNTT
+1681 EIENTN
-1687 QDAAVNDVR
+1687 QDAAVTDVR

-1714 AALDNIDESNNNQL
+1714 AALDSIEENNKNQL

-1736 TTQDERNVAIAALN
+1736 TTQDERDVAIDTLN
-1750 KIVNAIKNDI
+1750 KIVNTIKNDI

-1770 QTEADG
+1770 RTETDG
-1776 NNNIKVILP
+1776 NDNIKVILP

-1797 SAKAE
+1797 GVKAE

-1840 DKTAQVNQNSIDA
+1840 DKTAQVNQDSIDA

-1897 AAIVQVEK
+1897 IAIAQVEK
-1905 ELIKAKQQIAG
+1905 ELIKAKQQIAS

-1923 AYLLHDGKNEIREI
+1923 AYLLHDEKNEIREI

-1942 KKATARE
+1942 RKASARE

-1964 NVQATVEERN
+1964 NIQATVEERN

-1994 RSNAQVDKTATLNL
+1994 RSNAQVDKTASLNL

-2035 THLVQNY
+2035 TALVQNY
-2042 RKVSDRNKADA
+2042 RKVSNRNKADA

-2077 DAVLKRFNVALGD
+2077 DAVLKRFNVALSD

-2122 EQLAKVKALIDQY
+2122 EQLAKVKVLIDQY
-2135 VADGNRMVD
+2135 VADGNRMID
-2144 EDATLNDIKKD
+2144 EDATLNDIKQH
-2155 TQLIIDEILAIKLPA
+2155 TQFIVDEILAIKLPA
-2170 EVIKASPKVGQPAP
+2170 EATKVSPKEIQPAP

-2193 DKQEV
+2193 ETHES
-2198 RKVVKELPNT
+2198 RKVEKELPNT
-2208 GSEEMD
+2208 GSEGMD
-2214 LPLKELALITGAA
+2214 LPLKEFALITGAA
-2227 LLARRRSKKEKES
+2227 LLARRRTKNEKES

>member
-34 GAQALTTDHNVQ
+34 GAQALTTDNNVQ
-46 GGSNQALPGNSQNTN
+46 SDTNQATPVNSQDKDVAN
-61 ADTNRDIV
+61 NRGLA
-69 NDSQNT
+69 NSAQNT
-75 PNAHATDNTS
+75 PNQSATTNQA
-85 TNQALTNHQNVDV
+85 TNQALVNHNNGSIV
-98 ANQVGPAPIQPSASP
+98 NQATPTSVQSSTPS
-113 AQNNNNSN
+113 AQNNNHTDGNTTATETVSN
-121 ANSTATEPAANTN
+121 ANN
-134 NNLASNNNTLNVP
+134 NDVASNNTTLNVP
-147 NNTDNNDSARH
+147 NKTNENGSGGH

-181 EEASN
+181 EPASN
-186 RPKKRSRRAAPT
+186 RPKKRSRRAAPA
-198 DPNATPADPTATPAD
+198 DPNATPADPGAAA
-213 PTAGNGSAPVA
+213 AGNGGAPVA

-232 TDPNANNI
+232 TDPNANNA

-254 NIRPSTNRSV
+254 SFRPSTNRSV
-264 PTVTVVDNLPGYT
+264 PSVTVVDNLPGFT

-282 KVGVFSHAMVR
+282 KVGVLSHAMVR
-293 TSMFDSGDAKNYQA
+293 TSMFEAGSNRTYQA
-307 QGNVIALGRIRGN
+307 QGNVLALGRISGTDASN
-320 DTNDHGD
+320 HGD
-327 FNGIEKTLTVNPNS
+327 FNGIEKSLTVNPNS

-348 TMTTKNYQA
+348 TMPTKNG
-357 QGNVI
+357 QGATNV
-362 ALGRIRGND
+362 
-371 TNDHGDFNGIE
+371 
-382 KTLTVNPNSEL
+382 
-393 IFEFNTMTTKN
+393 
-404 YQGMTNLIIKNADND
+404 IIKNADTND
-419 TVIGEK
+419 TIAEK
-425 VVAYG
+425 TVEGG
-430 PIWRLLKVP
+430 PTLRLFKVP
-439 ENVSHLKIQFVPKN
+439 DNVRNLKIQFVPKN

-462 YQLRD
+462 YQLKD
-467 GYKYYDFVDSIGLH
+467 GYKYYSFVDSIGLH

-505 TTSLKNNGNFG
+505 TTSLKNNGNSG
-516 ASFNTDDFVYKIQL
+516 ASLDTDEFVYKIQL

-541 TKDFPSG
+541 TKDFPSN
-548 NSGVDIN
+548 NSGVDVN
-555 DMNVTYDAANRII
+555 DMNVTYDAANRVI

-575 GTGNSPARL
+575 GTTNSPARL

-609 NDTLTYKTYSQD
+609 NDTLTYKTYTQD
-621 FINSP
+621 FINSA

-669 NDLKRRAQTILDE
+669 NDLKKRAQTILAE

-696 DIDSLANQMQHTL
+696 DIDTLTNQMQHTL

-715 ENAVNRKVDDMEDL
+715 ENAVNQKADQMEDL

-740 KQAAIQVIEEHKN
+740 KQAAIQVIEEHKGN
-753 EIIGNI
+753 IIGDI

-787 VKPNAKQAIRDKAA
+787 VKPNAKKAIRDKAT
-801 KQREIINH
+801 KQREIINA
-809 TPDATQDEIQDALN
+809 TPDATEDEIQDAIN
-823 QLTTDETDAI
+823 QLATDETDAI

-853 NTIGAVAPQVTH
+853 NTIGSVVPQVTH

-914 QATTNDDVDTAKGDG
+914 QATTNADVDNAKGDG

-976 EKVNA
+976 DKVNA
-981 AVAVANTNIL
+981 AVTAANTNIL
-991 NANTNAD
+991 NANTNAE

-1011 AIEPATKVKTDAKN
+1011 AITPATKVKTDAKN
-1025 AIDQSAETQHNAIF
+1025 AIDKSAETQHNTIF

-1100 RNAVNEKAREAITNI
+1100 RNVVNDKAREAITNI

-1131 RVNTLKNRALND
+1131 RVNTLKNRALTD

-1176 ATGVLTDL
+1176 ATGVLNDL

-1210 DQDLA
+1210 DQELA

-1254 LAQTNQHYSA
+1254 LAQINQHYNA
-1264 KLVEI
+1264 KLAEI
-1269 NATPDATDDEKNAAI
+1269 NATPDATNDEKNAAI

-1381 DQVDATT
+1381 DQVDTTT
-1388 NQAINAIDNVEA
+1388 NQALNAIDNVEA

-1437 LQALAKEKEKALAA
+1437 SQALAKEKEKALAA

-1475 QPETKIKPAAREKIN
+1475 QPETKVKPAAREKIN
-1490 QKANELRAQIN
+1490 QKANELRAKIN

-1509 ERQAALDKINDLVA
+1509 ERQVALDKINEFVNQ
-1523 KAMTNITNDRT
+1523 AMTDITNNRT
-1534 NQQVNDSTNQA
+1534 NQQVDDTTSQA
-1545 LDDIALVTP
+1545 LDSIALVAP
-1554 DHIVRAAARDA
+1554 EHIVRAAARDA

-1573 KHEIEQAEHA
+1573 KQEIEQAEHA

-1591 LNQLANNEKR
+1591 LNQLANNKKL
-1601 ALQNINQAIANNDVK
+1601 ALQNINQAVTNNDVK
-1616 RVESNGIATLK
+1616 RVETNGIATLK
-1627 GVEPHIVVKPEAQE
+1627 GVQPHIVIKPEAQQ

-1646 ADNQVESIKD
+1646 AENQVESIKD
-1656 TPHATTDELDEA
+1656 TPHATVDELDEA
-1668 NQQINDTLKQGQQ
+1668 NQLISDTLKQAQQ
-1681 DIDNTT
+1681 EIENTN
-1687 QDAAVNDVR
+1687 QDAAVTDVR

-1714 AALDNIDESNNNQL
+1714 AALDSIEENNKNQL

-1736 TTQDERNVAIAALN
+1736 TTQDERDVAIDTLN
-1750 KIVNAIKNDI
+1750 KIVNTIKNDI

-1770 QTEADG
+1770 RTETDG
-1776 NNNIKVILP
+1776 NDNIKVILP

-1797 SAKAE
+1797 GVKAE

-1840 DKTAQVNQNSIDA
+1840 DKTAQVNQDSIDA

-1897 AAIVQVEK
+1897 IAIAQVEK
-1905 ELIKAKQQIAG
+1905 ELIKAKQQIAS

-1923 AYLLHDGKNEIREI
+1923 AYLLHDEKNEIREI
-1937 EPVIN
+1937 EPVISR
-1942 KKATARE
+1942 KASARE

-1964 NVQATVEERN
+1964 NIQATVEERN

-1994 RSNAQVDKTATLNL
+1994 RSNAQVDKTASLNL

-2035 THLVQNY
+2035 TALVQNY

-2077 DAVLKRFNVALGD
+2077 DAVLKRFNVALSD

-2122 EQLAKVKALIDQY
+2122 EQLAKVKVLIDQY
-2135 VADGNRMVD
+2135 VADGNRMID
-2144 EDATLNDIKKD
+2144 EDATLNDIKQH
-2155 TQLIIDEILAIKLPA
+2155 TQFIVDEILAIKLPA
-2170 EVIKASPKVGQPAP
+2170 EAMKVSPKVIQPAP

-2193 DKQEV
+2193 ETHES
-2198 RKVVKELPNT
+2198 RKVEKELPNT

-2214 LPLKELALITGAA
+2214 LPLKEFALITGAA
-2227 LLARRRSKKEKES
+2227 LLARRRTKNEKES

>member
-34 GAQALTTDHNVQ
+34 GAQALTTDNNVQ
-46 GGSNQALPGNSQNTN
+46 SDTNQATPVNSQ
-61 ADTNRDIV
+61 DTNVANNRGLA
-69 NDSQNT
+69 NSAQNT
-75 PNAHATDNTS
+75 PNQSATTNQS
-85 TNQALTNHQNVDV
+85 TNQALVNHNNGSI
-98 ANQVGPAPIQPSASP
+98 ANQATPTSVQSSTPS
-113 AQNNNNSN
+113 AQNNNHTDGNTTATETVSN
-121 ANSTATEPAANTN
+121 ANNKDVV
-134 NNLASNNNTLNVP
+134 SNNTTLNVP
-147 NNTDNNDSARH
+147 NKTNENGSGGH

-181 EEASN
+181 EQASN
-186 RPKKRSRRAAPT
+186 RPKKRSRRAAPA
-198 DPNATPADPTATPAD
+198 DPNATPADPAAAA
-213 PTAGNGSAPVA
+213 AGNGGAPVA

-232 TDPNANNI
+232 TDPNANNA

-254 NIRPSTNRSV
+254 GIRPSTNRSV
-264 PTVTVVDNLPGYT
+264 PSVTVVDNLPGFT

-307 QGNVIALGRIRGN
+307 QGNVIALGRIKGN

-327 FNGIEKTLTVNPNS
+327 FNGIEKS
-341 ELIFEFN
+341 
-348 TMTTKNYQA
+348 
-357 QGNVI
+357 
-362 ALGRIRGND
+362 
-371 TNDHGDFNGIE
+371 
-382 KTLTVNPNSEL
+382 LTVNPNSEL

-404 YQGMTNLIIKNADND
+404 YQGVTNLIIKNADND
-419 TVIGEK
+419 TVIAEK
-425 VVAYG
+425 SVAYG
-430 PIWRLLKVP
+430 PIWRLFKVP

-516 ASFNTDDFVYKIQL
+516 ASFNTDDFVYKVQL

-541 TKDFPSG
+541 TKDFPSS
-548 NSGVDIN
+548 NSGVDMN
-555 DMNVTYDAANRII
+555 DFNVTYDAANRVI

-575 GTGNSPARL
+575 GSGNSPARL

-609 NDTLTYKTYSQD
+609 NDTLTYKTYTQD

-696 DIDSLANQMQHTL
+696 DIDSLTNQMQHTL

-715 ENAVNRKVDDMEDL
+715 ENAVNKKVDQMEDL

-787 VKPNAKQAIRDKAA
+787 VKPNAKKAIRDKAT
-801 KQREIINH
+801 KQMEIINA
-809 TPDATQDEIQDALN
+809 TPDATEDEIQDALN
-823 QLTTDETDAI
+823 QLATDETDAI

-843 DVETAKNNGI
+843 DVEIAKNNGI
-853 NTIGAVAPQVTH
+853 NTIGAVVPQVTH

-914 QATTNDDVDTAKGDG
+914 QATTNADVDNAKGDG

-976 EKVNA
+976 DKVNA
-981 AVAVANTNIL
+981 AVTAANTNIL

-1011 AIEPATKVKTDAKN
+1011 AITPATKVKTDAKN
-1025 AIDQSAETQHNAIF
+1025 AIDKSAETQHNTIF

-1100 RNAVNEKAREAITNI
+1100 RNAVNDKAREAITNI

-1131 RVNTLKNRALND
+1131 RVNTLKNRALTD

-1176 ATGVLTDL
+1176 ATGVLNDL

-1210 DQDLA
+1210 DQELA

-1254 LAQTNQHYSA
+1254 LAQINQHYNA
-1264 KLVEI
+1264 KLAEI
-1269 NATPDATDDEKNAAI
+1269 NATPDATNDEKNAAI

-1366 LKDQAFNQINQNQTN
+1366 LKDQAINQINQNQTN
-1381 DQVDATT
+1381 DQVDTTT
-1388 NQAINAIDNVEA
+1388 NQAVNAIDNVEA

-1437 LQALAKEKEKALAA
+1437 SQALAKEKEKALAA

-1475 QPETKIKPAAREKIN
+1475 QPETKVKPAAREKIN
-1490 QKANELRAQIN
+1490 QKANELRAKIN

-1509 ERQAALDKINDLVA
+1509 ERQVALDKINEFVNQ
-1523 KAMTNITNDRT
+1523 AMTDITNNRT
-1534 NQQVNDSTNQA
+1534 NQQVDDTTSQA
-1545 LDDIALVTP
+1545 LDSIALVAP
-1554 DHIVRAAARDA
+1554 EHIVRAAARDA

-1573 KHEIEQAEHA
+1573 KQEIEQAEHA

-1591 LNQLANNEKR
+1591 LNQLANNEKL
-1601 ALQNINQAIANNDVK
+1601 ALQNINQAVTNNDVK
-1616 RVESNGIATLK
+1616 RVETNGIATLK
-1627 GVEPHIVVKPEAQE
+1627 GVQPHIVIKPEAQQ
-1641 AIKAS
+1641 AIKAT
-1646 ADNQVESIKD
+1646 AENQVESIKD
-1656 TPHATTDELDEA
+1656 TPHATVDELDEA
-1668 NQQINDTLKQGQQ
+1668 NQLISDTLKQAQQ
-1681 DIDNTT
+1681 EIENTN
-1687 QDAAVNDVR
+1687 QDAAVTDVR

-1714 AALDNIDESNNNQL
+1714 AALDSIEENNKNQL

-1736 TTQDERNVAIAALN
+1736 TTQDERDVAIDTLN
-1750 KIVNAIKNDI
+1750 KIVNTIKNDI

-1770 QTEADG
+1770 RTETDG
-1776 NNNIKVILP
+1776 NDNIKVILP

-1797 SAKAE
+1797 GVKAE

-1840 DKTAQVNQNSIDA
+1840 DKTAQVNQDSIDA

-1897 AAIVQVEK
+1897 IAIAQVEK
-1905 ELIKAKQQIAG
+1905 ELIKAKQQIAS

-1923 AYLLHDGKNEIREI
+1923 AYLLHDEKNEIREI

-1942 KKATARE
+1942 RKASARE

-1964 NVQATVEERN
+1964 NIQATVEERN

-1994 RSNAQVDKTATLNL
+1994 RSNAQVDKTASLNL

-2035 THLVQNY
+2035 TALVQNY
-2042 RKVSDRNKADA
+2042 RKVSNRNKADA

-2077 DAVLKRFNVALGD
+2077 DAVLKRFNVALSD

-2122 EQLAKVKALIDQY
+2122 EQLAKVKVLIDQY
-2135 VADGNRMVD
+2135 VADGNRMID
-2144 EDATLNDIKKD
+2144 EDATLNDIKQH
-2155 TQLIIDEILAIKLPA
+2155 TQFIVDEILAIKLPA
-2170 EVIKASPKVGQPAP
+2170 EATKVSPKEIQPAP

-2193 DKQEV
+2193 ETHES
-2198 RKVVKELPNT
+2198 RKVEKELPNT
-2208 GSEEMD
+2208 GSEGMD
-2214 LPLKELALITGAA
+2214 LPLKEFALITGAA
-2227 LLARRRSKKEKES
+2227 LLARRRTKNEKES

>member
-34 GAQALTTDHNVQ
+34 GAQALTTDNNVQ
-46 GGSNQALPGNSQNTN
+46 SDTNQATPVNSQDKDVAN
-61 ADTNRDIV
+61 NRGLA
-69 NDSQNT
+69 NSAQNT
-75 PNAHATDNTS
+75 PNQSATTNQA
-85 TNQALTNHQNVDV
+85 TNQALVNHNNGSIV
-98 ANQVGPAPIQPSASP
+98 NQATPTSVQSSTPS
-113 AQNNNNSN
+113 AQNNNHTDGNTTATETVSN
-121 ANSTATEPAANTN
+121 ANN
-134 NNLASNNNTLNVP
+134 NDAVSNNTTLNVP
-147 NNTDNNDSARH
+147 NKTNENGSGGH

-181 EEASN
+181 EPASN
-186 RPKKRSRRAAPT
+186 RPKKRSRRAAPA
-198 DPNATPADPTATPAD
+198 DPNATPADPAAAA
-213 PTAGNGSAPVA
+213 AGNGGAPVA

-232 TDPNANNI
+232 TDPNANNA

-254 NIRPSTNRSV
+254 GIRPSTNRSV
-264 PTVTVVDNLPGYT
+264 PSVTVVDNLPGFT

-293 TSMFDSGDAKNYQA
+293 TSMFDSGDNKNYQA
-307 QGNVIALGRIRGN
+307 QGNVIALGRINGT

-348 TMTTKNYQA
+348 TMTTKNG
-357 QGNVI
+357 QGATNV
-362 ALGRIRGND
+362 
-371 TNDHGDFNGIE
+371 
-382 KTLTVNPNSEL
+382 
-393 IFEFNTMTTKN
+393 
-404 YQGMTNLIIKNADND
+404 IIKNADTND
-419 TVIGEK
+419 TIAEK
-425 VVAYG
+425 TVEGG
-430 PIWRLLKVP
+430 PTLRLFKVP
-439 ENVSHLKIQFVPKN
+439 DNVRNLKIQFVSKN

-462 YQLRD
+462 YQLKD
-467 GYKYYDFVDSIGLH
+467 GYKYYSFVDSIGLH

-505 TTSLKNNGNFG
+505 TTSLKNNGNSG
-516 ASFNTDDFVYKIQL
+516 ASLDTDEFVYKIQL

-541 TKDFPSG
+541 TKDFPSN
-548 NSGVDIN
+548 NSGVDVN
-555 DMNVTYDAANRII
+555 DMNVTYDAANRVI

-575 GTGNSPARL
+575 GTTNSPARL

-609 NDTLTYKTYSQD
+609 NDTLTYKTYTQD
-621 FINSP
+621 FINSA

-669 NDLKRRAQTILDE
+669 NDLKKRAQTILAE

-696 DIDSLANQMQHTL
+696 DIDTLTNQMQHTL

-715 ENAVNRKVDDMEDL
+715 ENAVNQKADQMEDL

-740 KQAAIQVIEEHKN
+740 KQAAIQVIEEHKGN
-753 EIIGNI
+753 IIGDI

-787 VKPNAKQAIRDKAA
+787 VKPNAKKAIRDKAT
-801 KQREIINH
+801 KQREIINA
-809 TPDATQDEIQDALN
+809 TPDATEGEIQDAIN
-823 QLTTDETDAI
+823 QLATDETDAI

-853 NTIGAVAPQVTH
+853 NTIGAVVPQVTH
-865 KQAAR
+865 KKAAR

-914 QATTNDDVDTAKGDG
+914 QATTNADVDNAKGDG

-976 EKVNA
+976 DKVNA
-981 AVAVANTNIL
+981 AVTAANTNIL

-1011 AIEPATKVKTDAKN
+1011 AITPATKVKTDAKN
-1025 AIDQSAETQHNAIF
+1025 AIDKSAETQHNTIF

-1079 KDQGTQNI
+1079 KDQGMQNI

-1100 RNAVNEKAREAITNI
+1100 RNTVNEKAREAITNI

-1126 QEAIN
+1126 QEAID
-1131 RVNTLKNRALND
+1131 RVNALKNRALTD

-1176 ATGVLTDL
+1176 ATGVLNDL

-1198 TTEEKQV
+1198 TTEEKQM

-1227 AEVDQAQQLGTKAI
+1227 TEVDQAQQLGAQAI

-1254 LAQTNQHYSA
+1254 LAQINQHYNA
-1264 KLVEI
+1264 KLAEI

-1294 IESIKQANT
+1294 IESVKQANT
-1303 NAEVDQAATVA
+1303 NNEVDQAATTA

-1381 DQVDATT
+1381 DQVDTTT
-1388 NQAINAIDNVEA
+1388 NQALNAIDNVEA

-1437 LQALAKEKEKALAA
+1437 SQALAKEKEKALAA

-1475 QPETKIKPAAREKIN
+1475 QPETKVKPAAREKIN
-1490 QKANELRAQIN
+1490 QKANELRAKIN

-1509 ERQAALDKINDLVA
+1509 ERQVALDKINEFVNQ
-1523 KAMTNITNDRT
+1523 AMTDITNNRT
-1534 NQQVNDSTNQA
+1534 NQQVDDTTSQA
-1545 LDDIALVTP
+1545 LDSIALVAP
-1554 DHIVRAAARDA
+1554 EHIARAAARDA

-1573 KHEIEQAEHA
+1573 KQEIEQAEHA

-1591 LNQLANNEKR
+1591 LNQLANNEKL
-1601 ALQNINQAIANNDVK
+1601 ALQNINQAVTNNDVK
-1616 RVESNGIATLK
+1616 RVETNGIATLK
-1627 GVEPHIVVKPEAQE
+1627 GVQPHIVIKPEAQQ

-1646 ADNQVESIKD
+1646 AENQVESIKD
-1656 TPHATTDELDEA
+1656 TPHATVDELDEA
-1668 NQQINDTLKQGQQ
+1668 NQLISDTLKQAQQ
-1681 DIDNTT
+1681 EIENTN
-1687 QDAAVNDVR
+1687 QDAAVTDVR

-1714 AALDNIDESNNNQL
+1714 AALDSIEENNKNQL

-1736 TTQDERNVAIAALN
+1736 TTQDERDVAIDTLN
-1750 KIVNAIKNDI
+1750 KIVNTIKNDI

-1770 QTEADG
+1770 RTETDG
-1776 NNNIKVILP
+1776 NDNIKVILP

-1797 SAKAE
+1797 GVEAE

-1840 DKTAQVNQNSIDA
+1840 DKTAQVNQDSINA

-1897 AAIVQVEK
+1897 IAIAQVEK
-1905 ELIKAKQQIAG
+1905 ELIKAKQQIAS

-1923 AYLLHDGKNEIREI
+1923 AYLLHDEKNEIREI

-1942 KKATARE
+1942 RKASARE

-1964 NVQATVEERN
+1964 NFQATVEERN

-1994 RSNAQVDKTATLNL
+1994 RSNAQVDKTASLNL

-2035 THLVQNY
+2035 TALVQNY

-2135 VADGNRMVD
+2135 VADGNRMID
-2144 EDATLNDIKKD
+2144 EDATLNDIKQH
-2155 TQLIIDEILAIKLPA
+2155 TQFIVDEILAIKLPA
-2170 EVIKASPKVGQPAP
+2170 EAMKVSPKVIQPAP

-2193 DKQEV
+2193 ETHES
-2198 RKVVKELPNT
+2198 RKVEKELPNT
-2208 GSEEMD
+2208 GSEGMD
-2214 LPLKELALITGAA
+2214 LPLKEFALITGAA
-2227 LLARRRSKKEKES
+2227 LLARRRTKNEKES

>member
-34 GAQALTTDHNVQ
+34 GAQALTTDNNVQ
-46 GGSNQALPGNSQNTN
+46 SDTNQATPVNSQ
-61 ADTNRDIV
+61 DTNVANNRGLA
-69 NDSQNT
+69 NSAQNT
-75 PNAHATDNTS
+75 PNQSATTNQS
-85 TNQALTNHQNVDV
+85 TNQALVNHNNGSI
-98 ANQVGPAPIQPSASP
+98 ANQATPTSVQSSTPS
-113 AQNNNNSN
+113 AQNNNHTDGNTTATETVSN
-121 ANSTATEPAANTN
+121 ANNKDVV
-134 NNLASNNNTLNVP
+134 SNNTTLNVP
-147 NNTDNNDSARH
+147 NKTNENGSGGH

-181 EEASN
+181 EQASN
-186 RPKKRSRRAAPT
+186 RPKKRSRRAAPA
-198 DPNATPADPTATPAD
+198 DPNATPADPAAAA
-213 PTAGNGSAPVA
+213 AGNGGAPVA

-232 TDPNANNI
+232 TDPNANNA

-254 NIRPSTNRSV
+254 GIRPSTNRSV
-264 PTVTVVDNLPGYT
+264 PSVTVVDNLPGFT

-307 QGNVIALGRIRGN
+307 QGNVIALGRIKGN

-327 FNGIEKTLTVNPNS
+327 FNGIEKS
-341 ELIFEFN
+341 
-348 TMTTKNYQA
+348 
-357 QGNVI
+357 
-362 ALGRIRGND
+362 
-371 TNDHGDFNGIE
+371 
-382 KTLTVNPNSEL
+382 LTVNPNSEL

-404 YQGMTNLIIKNADND
+404 YQGVTNLIIKNADND
-419 TVIGEK
+419 TVIAEK
-425 VVAYG
+425 SVAYG
-430 PIWRLLKVP
+430 PIWRLFKVP

-453 DAITDARGI
+453 DAITDACGI

-516 ASFNTDDFVYKIQL
+516 ASFNTDDFVYKVQL

-541 TKDFPSG
+541 TKDFPSS
-548 NSGVDIN
+548 NSGVDMN
-555 DMNVTYDAANRII
+555 DFNVTYDAANRVI

-575 GTGNSPARL
+575 GSGNSPARL

-609 NDTLTYKTYSQD
+609 NDTLTYKTYTQD

-696 DIDSLANQMQHTL
+696 DIDSLTNQMQHTL

-715 ENAVNRKVDDMEDL
+715 ENAVNKKVDQMEDL

-787 VKPNAKQAIRDKAA
+787 VKPNAKKAIRDKAT
-801 KQREIINH
+801 KQREIINA
-809 TPDATQDEIQDALN
+809 TPDATEDEIQDALN
-823 QLTTDETDAI
+823 QLATDETDAI

-843 DVETAKNNGI
+843 DVEIAKNNGI
-853 NTIGAVAPQVTH
+853 NTIGAVVPQVTH

-914 QATTNDDVDTAKGDG
+914 QATTNADVDNAKGDG

-976 EKVNA
+976 DKVNA
-981 AVAVANTNIL
+981 AVTAANTNIL

-1011 AIEPATKVKTDAKN
+1011 AITPATKVKTDAKN
-1025 AIDQSAETQHNAIF
+1025 AIDKSAETQHNTIF

-1100 RNAVNEKAREAITNI
+1100 RNAVNDKAREAITNI

-1131 RVNTLKNRALND
+1131 RVNTLKNRALTD

-1176 ATGVLTDL
+1176 ATGVLNDL

-1210 DQDLA
+1210 DQELA

-1254 LAQTNQHYSA
+1254 LAQINQHYNA
-1264 KLVEI
+1264 KLAEI
-1269 NATPDATDDEKNAAI
+1269 NATPDATNDEKNAAI

-1366 LKDQAFNQINQNQTN
+1366 LKDQAINQINQNQTN
-1381 DQVDATT
+1381 DQVDTTT
-1388 NQAINAIDNVEA
+1388 NQAVNAIDNVEA

-1437 LQALAKEKEKALAA
+1437 SQALAKEKEKALAA

-1475 QPETKIKPAAREKIN
+1475 QPETKVKPAAREKIN
-1490 QKANELRAQIN
+1490 QKANELRAKIN

-1509 ERQAALDKINDLVA
+1509 ERQVALDKINEFVNQ
-1523 KAMTNITNDRT
+1523 AMTDITNNRT
-1534 NQQVNDSTNQA
+1534 NQQVDDTTSQA
-1545 LDDIALVTP
+1545 LDSIALVAP
-1554 DHIVRAAARDA
+1554 EHIVRAAARDA

-1573 KHEIEQAEHA
+1573 KQEIEQAEHA

-1591 LNQLANNEKR
+1591 LNQLANNEKL
-1601 ALQNINQAIANNDVK
+1601 ALQNINQAVTNNDVK
-1616 RVESNGIATLK
+1616 RVETNGIATLK
-1627 GVEPHIVVKPEAQE
+1627 GVQPHIVIKPEAQQ
-1641 AIKAS
+1641 AIKAT
-1646 ADNQVESIKD
+1646 AENQVESIKD
-1656 TPHATTDELDEA
+1656 TPHATVDELDEA
-1668 NQQINDTLKQGQQ
+1668 NQLISDTLKQAQQ
-1681 DIDNTT
+1681 EIENTN
-1687 QDAAVNDVR
+1687 QDAAVTDVR

-1714 AALDNIDESNNNQL
+1714 AALDSIEENNKNQL

-1736 TTQDERNVAIAALN
+1736 TTQDERDVAIDTLN
-1750 KIVNAIKNDI
+1750 KIVNTIKNDI

-1770 QTEADG
+1770 RTETDG
-1776 NNNIKVILP
+1776 NDNIKVILP

-1797 SAKAE
+1797 GVKAE

-1840 DKTAQVNQNSIDA
+1840 DKTAQVNQDSIDA

-1897 AAIVQVEK
+1897 IAIAQVEK
-1905 ELIKAKQQIAG
+1905 ELIKAKQQIAS

-1923 AYLLHDGKNEIREI
+1923 AYLLHDEKNEIREI

-1942 KKATARE
+1942 RKASARE

-1964 NVQATVEERN
+1964 NIQATVEERN

-1994 RSNAQVDKTATLNL
+1994 RSNAQVDKTASLNL

-2035 THLVQNY
+2035 TALVQNY
-2042 RKVSDRNKADA
+2042 RKVSNRNKADA

-2077 DAVLKRFNVALGD
+2077 DAVLKRFNVALSD

-2122 EQLAKVKALIDQY
+2122 EQLAKVKVLIDQY
-2135 VADGNRMVD
+2135 VADGNRMID
-2144 EDATLNDIKKD
+2144 EDATLNDIKQH
-2155 TQLIIDEILAIKLPA
+2155 TQFIVDEILAIKLPA
-2170 EVIKASPKVGQPAP
+2170 EATKVSPKEIQPAP

-2193 DKQEV
+2193 ETHES
-2198 RKVVKELPNT
+2198 RKVEKELPNT
-2208 GSEEMD
+2208 GSEGMD
-2214 LPLKELALITGAA
+2214 LPLKEFALITGAA
-2227 LLARRRSKKEKES
+2227 LLARRRTKNEKES

>member
-46 GGSNQALPGNSQNTN
+46 GGSNQALPGNSPNTN

-69 NDSQNT
+69 NGSQNT

-85 TNQALTNHQNVDV
+85 TNQALTNHQNVGV
-98 ANQVGPAPIQPSASP
+98 ANQVAPAPIQPSTSSAS
-113 AQNNNNSN
+113 NNNHSD

-186 RPKKRSRRAAPT
+186 RPKKRSRRAAPA
-198 DPNATPADPTATPAD
+198 DPNATPAD

-224 ITAPYTPT
+224 ITAPFTPT

-240 GQNAPNEVLSFDDN
+240 GQNAPNEVLTFDDN

-307 QGNVIALGRIRGN
+307 QGNVIALGRIKGN
-320 DTNDHGD
+320 DTNDHG
-327 FNGIEKTLTVNPNS
+327 G
-341 ELIFEFN
+341 
-348 TMTTKNYQA
+348 
-357 QGNVI
+357 
-362 ALGRIRGND
+362 
-371 TNDHGDFNGIE
+371 FNGIE

-609 NDTLTYKTYSQD
+609 NDILTYKTYTQD

-644 KDALQAEVDR
+644 KDVLQAEVDR

-669 NDLKRRAQTILDE
+669 NELKRRAQTILDE

-696 DIDSLANQMQHTL
+696 DIDSLVNQMQHTL

-787 VKPNAKQAIRDKAA
+787 VKTNAKQAIRDKAA
-801 KQREIINH
+801 KQREIINN

-955 QHIAEINANPDATQE
+955 QHIAEINANPDETQE

-981 AVAVANTNIL
+981 AVAAANTNIL

-1100 RNAVNEKAREAITNI
+1100 RNAVNDKAREAITNI

-1198 TTEEKQV
+1198 TDEEKQV

-1241 NAIQPNIVKKPAA
+1241 NAIQPNIVKKPTA
-1254 LAQTNQHYSA
+1254 LAQINQHYNA
-1264 KLVEI
+1264 KLAEI

-1400 EVVIKPKAIAD
+1400 KVVIKPKAIAD

-1437 LQALAKEKEKALAA
+1437 LLALAKEKEKALAA

-1475 QPETKIKPAAREKIN
+1475 QPETKVKPAAREKIN

-1554 DHIVRAAARDA
+1554 DHIVRATARDA

-1601 ALQNINQAIANNDVK
+1601 ALQNIDQAIANNDVK

-1905 ELIKAKQQIAG
+1905 ELIKAKQQIAS

-1949 QLTTLFNDKKQAIEA
+1949 QLTTLFNDKKLAIEA

-1994 RSNAQVDKTATLNL
+1994 RSNAQVDKTASLNL

-2135 VADGNRMVD
+2135 VADGIRMID
-2144 EDATLNDIKKD
+2144 EDATLNDIKQH
-2155 TQLIIDEILAIKLPA
+2155 TQFIVDEILAIKLPA
-2170 EVIKASPKVGQPAP
+2170 EATKVLPKVGQPAP
-2184 KVCTPIKKE
+2184 KLCTSIKKV

-2227 LLARRRSKKEKES
+2227 LLARRRNKNEKES

>member
-34 GAQALTTDHNVQ
+34 GAQALTTDNNVQ
-46 GGSNQALPGNSQNTN
+46 SDTNQATPVNSQDKDVAN
-61 ADTNRDIV
+61 NRGLA
-69 NDSQNT
+69 NSAQNT
-75 PNAHATDNTS
+75 PNQSATTNQA
-85 TNQALTNHQNVDV
+85 TNQALVNHNNGSIV
-98 ANQVGPAPIQPSASP
+98 NQATPTSVQSSTPS
-113 AQNNNNSN
+113 AQNNNHTDGNTTATETVSN
-121 ANSTATEPAANTN
+121 ANN
-134 NNLASNNNTLNVP
+134 NDVASNNTTLNVP
-147 NNTDNNDSARH
+147 NKTNENGSGGH

-181 EEASN
+181 EPASN
-186 RPKKRSRRAAPT
+186 RPKKRSRRAAPA
-198 DPNATPADPTATPAD
+198 DPNATPADPGAAA
-213 PTAGNGSAPVA
+213 AGNGGAPVA

-232 TDPNANNI
+232 TDPNANNA

-254 NIRPSTNRSV
+254 SIRPSTNRSV
-264 PTVTVVDNLPGYT
+264 PSVTVVDNLPGFT

-282 KVGVFSHAMVR
+282 KVGVLSHAMVR
-293 TSMFDSGDAKNYQA
+293 TSMFEAGSNRTYQA
-307 QGNVIALGRIRGN
+307 QGNVLALGRISGTDASN
-320 DTNDHGD
+320 HGD
-327 FNGIEKTLTVNPNS
+327 FNGIEKSLTVNPNS

-348 TMTTKNYQA
+348 TMPTKNG
-357 QGNVI
+357 QGATNV
-362 ALGRIRGND
+362 
-371 TNDHGDFNGIE
+371 
-382 KTLTVNPNSEL
+382 
-393 IFEFNTMTTKN
+393 
-404 YQGMTNLIIKNADND
+404 IIKNADTND
-419 TVIGEK
+419 TIAEK
-425 VVAYG
+425 TVEGG
-430 PIWRLLKVP
+430 PTLRLFKVP
-439 ENVSHLKIQFVPKN
+439 DNVRNLKIQFVPKN

-462 YQLRD
+462 YQLKD
-467 GYKYYDFVDSIGLH
+467 GYKYYSFVDSIGLH

-505 TTSLKNNGNFG
+505 TTSLKNNGNSG
-516 ASFNTDDFVYKIQL
+516 ASLDTDEFVYKIQL

-541 TKDFPSG
+541 TKDFPSN
-548 NSGVDIN
+548 NSGVDVN
-555 DMNVTYDAANRII
+555 DMNVTYDAANRVI

-575 GTGNSPARL
+575 GTTNSPARL

-609 NDTLTYKTYSQD
+609 NDTLTYKTYTQD
-621 FINSP
+621 FINSA

-669 NDLKRRAQTILDE
+669 NDLKKRAQTILAE

-696 DIDSLANQMQHTL
+696 DIDTLTNQMQHTL

-715 ENAVNRKVDDMEDL
+715 ENAVNQKADQMEDL

-740 KQAAIQVIEEHKN
+740 KQAAIQVIEEHKGN
-753 EIIGNI
+753 IIGDI

-787 VKPNAKQAIRDKAA
+787 VKPNAKKAIRDKAT
-801 KQREIINH
+801 KQREIINA
-809 TPDATQDEIQDALN
+809 TPDATEDEIQDAIN
-823 QLTTDETDAI
+823 QLATDETDAI

-843 DVETAKNNGI
+843 DVEIAKNNGI
-853 NTIGAVAPQVTH
+853 NTIGSVVPQVTH

-903 QATNHALEQIN
+903 QAT
-914 QATTNDDVDTAKGDG
+914 TNADVDNAKGDG

-976 EKVNA
+976 DKVNA
-981 AVAVANTNIL
+981 AVTAANTNIL
-991 NANTNAD
+991 NANTNAE

-1011 AIEPATKVKTDAKN
+1011 AITPATKVKTDAKN
-1025 AIDQSAETQHNAIF
+1025 AIDKSAETQHNTIF

-1100 RNAVNEKAREAITNI
+1100 RNVVNDKAREAITNI
-1115 NATPGATREEK
+1115 NATPGVTREEK

-1131 RVNTLKNRALND
+1131 RVNTLKNRALTD

-1176 ATGVLTDL
+1176 ATGVLNDL

-1210 DQDLA
+1210 DQELA

-1254 LAQTNQHYSA
+1254 LAQINQHYNA
-1264 KLVEI
+1264 KLAEI
-1269 NATPDATDDEKNAAI
+1269 NATPDATNDEKNAAI

-1381 DQVDATT
+1381 DQVDTTT
-1388 NQAINAIDNVEA
+1388 NQALNAIDNVEA

-1437 LQALAKEKEKALAA
+1437 SQALAKEKEKALAA

-1475 QPETKIKPAAREKIN
+1475 QPETKVKPAAREKIN
-1490 QKANELRAQIN
+1490 QKANELRAKIN

-1509 ERQAALDKINDLVA
+1509 ERQVALDKINEFVNQ
-1523 KAMTNITNDRT
+1523 AMTDITNNRT
-1534 NQQVNDSTNQA
+1534 NQQVDDTTSQA
-1545 LDDIALVTP
+1545 LDSIALVAP
-1554 DHIVRAAARDA
+1554 EHIVRAAARDA

-1573 KHEIEQAEHA
+1573 KQEIEQAEHA

-1591 LNQLANNEKR
+1591 LNQLANNKKL
-1601 ALQNINQAIANNDVK
+1601 ALQNINQAVTNNDVK
-1616 RVESNGIATLK
+1616 RVETNGIATLK
-1627 GVEPHIVVKPEAQE
+1627 GVQPHIVIKPEAQQ

-1646 ADNQVESIKD
+1646 AENQVESIKD
-1656 TPHATTDELDEA
+1656 TPHATVDELDEA
-1668 NQQINDTLKQGQQ
+1668 NQLISDTLKQAQQ
-1681 DIDNTT
+1681 EIENTN
-1687 QDAAVNDVR
+1687 QDAAVTDVR

-1714 AALDNIDESNNNQL
+1714 AALDSIEENNKNQL

-1736 TTQDERNVAIAALN
+1736 TTQDERDVAIDTLN
-1750 KIVNAIKNDI
+1750 KIVNTIKNDI

-1770 QTEADG
+1770 RTETDG
-1776 NNNIKVILP
+1776 NDNIKVILP
-1785 KVQVKPAARQSV
+1785 KVQVEPAARQSV
-1797 SAKAE
+1797 GVKAE

-1840 DKTAQVNQNSIDA
+1840 DKTAQVNQDSIDA

-1897 AAIVQVEK
+1897 IAIAQVEK
-1905 ELIKAKQQIAG
+1905 ELIKAKQQIAS

-1923 AYLLHDGKNEIREI
+1923 AYLLHDEKNEIREI
-1937 EPVIN
+1937 EPVISR
-1942 KKATARE
+1942 KASARE

-1964 NVQATVEERN
+1964 NIQATVEERN

-1994 RSNAQVDKTATLNL
+1994 RSNAQVDKTASLNL

-2035 THLVQNY
+2035 TALVQNY

-2077 DAVLKRFNVALGD
+2077 DAVLKRFNVALSD

-2122 EQLAKVKALIDQY
+2122 EQLAKVKVLIDQY
-2135 VADGNRMVD
+2135 VADGNRMID
-2144 EDATLNDIKKD
+2144 EDATLNDIKQH
-2155 TQLIIDEILAIKLPA
+2155 TQFIVDEILAIKLPA
-2170 EVIKASPKVGQPAP
+2170 EAMKVSPKVIQPAP

-2193 DKQEV
+2193 ETHES
-2198 RKVVKELPNT
+2198 RKVEKELPNT

-2214 LPLKELALITGAA
+2214 LPLKEFALITGAA
-2227 LLARRRSKKEKES
+2227 LLARRRTKNEKES

>member
-34 GAQALTTDHNVQ
+34 GAQALTTDNNVQ
-46 GGSNQALPGNSQNTN
+46 SDTNQATPVNSQDKDVAN
-61 ADTNRDIV
+61 NRGLA
-69 NDSQNT
+69 NSAQNT
-75 PNAHATDNTS
+75 PNQSATTNQA
-85 TNQALTNHQNVDV
+85 TNQALVNHNNGSIV
-98 ANQVGPAPIQPSASP
+98 NQATPTSVQSSTPS
-113 AQNNNNSN
+113 AQNNNHTDGNTTATETVSN
-121 ANSTATEPAANTN
+121 ANN
-134 NNLASNNNTLNVP
+134 NDVASNNTTLNVP
-147 NNTDNNDSARH
+147 NKTNENGSGGH

-181 EEASN
+181 EPASN
-186 RPKKRSRRAAPT
+186 RPKKRSRRAAPA
-198 DPNATPADPTATPAD
+198 DPNATPADPGAAA
-213 PTAGNGSAPVA
+213 AGNGGAPVA

-232 TDPNANNI
+232 TDPNANNA

-254 NIRPSTNRSV
+254 SIRPSTNRSV
-264 PTVTVVDNLPGYT
+264 PSVTVVDNLPGFT

-282 KVGVFSHAMVR
+282 KVGVLSHAMVR
-293 TSMFDSGDAKNYQA
+293 TSMFEAGSNRTYQA
-307 QGNVIALGRIRGN
+307 QGNVLALGRISGTDASN
-320 DTNDHGD
+320 HGD
-327 FNGIEKTLTVNPNS
+327 FNGIEKSLTVNPNS

-348 TMTTKNYQA
+348 TMPTKNG
-357 QGNVI
+357 QGATNV
-362 ALGRIRGND
+362 
-371 TNDHGDFNGIE
+371 
-382 KTLTVNPNSEL
+382 
-393 IFEFNTMTTKN
+393 
-404 YQGMTNLIIKNADND
+404 IIKNADTND
-419 TVIGEK
+419 TIAEK
-425 VVAYG
+425 TVEGG
-430 PIWRLLKVP
+430 PTLRLFKVP
-439 ENVSHLKIQFVPKN
+439 DNVRNLKIQFVPKN

-462 YQLRD
+462 YQLKD
-467 GYKYYDFVDSIGLH
+467 GYKYYSFVDSIGLH

-505 TTSLKNNGNFG
+505 TTSLKNNGNSG
-516 ASFNTDDFVYKIQL
+516 ASLDTDEFVYKIQL

-541 TKDFPSG
+541 TKDFPSN
-548 NSGVDIN
+548 NSGVDVN
-555 DMNVTYDAANRII
+555 DMNVTYDAANRVI

-575 GTGNSPARL
+575 GTTNSPARL

-609 NDTLTYKTYSQD
+609 NDTLTYKTYTQD
-621 FINSP
+621 FINSA

-669 NDLKRRAQTILDE
+669 NDLKKRAQTILAE

-696 DIDSLANQMQHTL
+696 DIDTLTNQMQHTL

-715 ENAVNRKVDDMEDL
+715 ENAVNQKADQMEDL

-740 KQAAIQVIEEHKN
+740 KQAAIQVIEEHKGN
-753 EIIGNI
+753 IIGDI

-787 VKPNAKQAIRDKAA
+787 VKPNAKKAIRDKAT
-801 KQREIINH
+801 KQREIINA
-809 TPDATQDEIQDALN
+809 TPDATEDEIQDAIN
-823 QLTTDETDAI
+823 QLATDETDAI

-853 NTIGAVAPQVTH
+853 NTIGSVVPQVTH

-914 QATTNDDVDTAKGDG
+914 QATTNADVDNAKGDG

-976 EKVNA
+976 DKVNA
-981 AVAVANTNIL
+981 AVTAANTNIL
-991 NANTNAD
+991 NANTNAE

-1011 AIEPATKVKTDAKN
+1011 AITPATKVKTDAKN
-1025 AIDQSAETQHNAIF
+1025 AIDKSAETQHNTIF

-1058 AVATAKQNIN
+1058 AIATAKQNIN

-1100 RNAVNEKAREAITNI
+1100 RNVVNDKAREAITNI

-1131 RVNTLKNRALND
+1131 RVNTLKNRALTD

-1176 ATGVLTDL
+1176 ATGVLNDL

-1210 DQDLA
+1210 DQELA

-1254 LAQTNQHYSA
+1254 LAQINQHYNA
-1264 KLVEI
+1264 KLAEI
-1269 NATPDATDDEKNAAI
+1269 NATPDATNDEKNAAI

-1381 DQVDATT
+1381 DQVDTTT
-1388 NQAINAIDNVEA
+1388 NQALNAIDNVEA

-1437 LQALAKEKEKALAA
+1437 SQALAKEKALAA

-1475 QPETKIKPAAREKIN
+1475 QPETKVKPAAREKIN
-1490 QKANELRAQIN
+1490 QKANELRAKIN

-1509 ERQAALDKINDLVA
+1509 ERQVALDKINEFVNQ
-1523 KAMTNITNDRT
+1523 AMTDITNNRT
-1534 NQQVNDSTNQA
+1534 NQQVDDTTSQA
-1545 LDDIALVTP
+1545 LDSIALVAP
-1554 DHIVRAAARDA
+1554 EHIVRAAARDA

-1573 KHEIEQAEHA
+1573 KQEIEQAEHA

-1591 LNQLANNEKR
+1591 LNQLANNKKL
-1601 ALQNINQAIANNDVK
+1601 ALQNINQAVTNNDVK
-1616 RVESNGIATLK
+1616 RVETNGIATLK
-1627 GVEPHIVVKPEAQE
+1627 GVQPHIVIKPEAQQ

-1646 ADNQVESIKD
+1646 AENQVESIKD
-1656 TPHATTDELDEA
+1656 TPHATVDELDEA
-1668 NQQINDTLKQGQQ
+1668 NQLISDTLKQAQQ
-1681 DIDNTT
+1681 EIENTN
-1687 QDAAVNDVR
+1687 QDAAVTDVR

-1714 AALDNIDESNNNQL
+1714 AALDSIEENNKNQL

-1736 TTQDERNVAIAALN
+1736 TTQDERDVAIDTLN
-1750 KIVNAIKNDI
+1750 KIVNTIKNDI

-1770 QTEADG
+1770 RTETDG
-1776 NNNIKVILP
+1776 NDNIKVILP

-1797 SAKAE
+1797 GVKAE

-1840 DKTAQVNQNSIDA
+1840 DKTAQVNQDSIDA

-1897 AAIVQVEK
+1897 IAIAQVEK
-1905 ELIKAKQQIAG
+1905 ELIKAKQQIAS

-1923 AYLLHDGKNEIREI
+1923 AYLLHDEKNEIREI
-1937 EPVIN
+1937 EPVISR
-1942 KKATARE
+1942 KASARE

-1964 NVQATVEERN
+1964 NIQATVEERN

-1994 RSNAQVDKTATLNL
+1994 RSNAQVDKTASLNL

-2035 THLVQNY
+2035 TALVQNY

-2077 DAVLKRFNVALGD
+2077 DAVLKRFNVALSD

-2122 EQLAKVKALIDQY
+2122 EQLAKVKVLIDQY
-2135 VADGNRMVD
+2135 VADGNRMID
-2144 EDATLNDIKKD
+2144 EDATLNDIKQH
-2155 TQLIIDEILAIKLPA
+2155 TQFIVDEILAIKLPA
-2170 EVIKASPKVGQPAP
+2170 EAMKVSPKVIQPAP

-2193 DKQEV
+2193 ETHES
-2198 RKVVKELPNT
+2198 RKVEKELPNT

-2214 LPLKELALITGAA
+2214 LPLKEFALITGAA
-2227 LLARRRSKKEKES
+2227 LLARRRTKNEKES

>member
-34 GAQALTTDHNVQ
+34 GAQALTTDNNVQ
-46 GGSNQALPGNSQNTN
+46 SDTNQATPVNSQ
-61 ADTNRDIV
+61 DTNVANNRGLA
-69 NDSQNT
+69 NSAQNT
-75 PNAHATDNTS
+75 PNQSATTNQS
-85 TNQALTNHQNVDV
+85 TNQALVNHNNGSI
-98 ANQVGPAPIQPSASP
+98 ANQATPTSVQSSTPS
-113 AQNNNNSN
+113 AQNNNHTDGNTTATETVSN
-121 ANSTATEPAANTN
+121 ANNKDVV
-134 NNLASNNNTLNVP
+134 SNNTTLNVP
-147 NNTDNNDSARH
+147 NKTNENGSGGH

-181 EEASN
+181 EQASN
-186 RPKKRSRRAAPT
+186 RPKKRSRRATPA
-198 DPNATPADPTATPAD
+198 DPNATPADPAAAA
-213 PTAGNGSAPVA
+213 AGNGGAPVA

-232 TDPNANNI
+232 TDPNANNA

-254 NIRPSTNRSV
+254 GIRPSTNRSV
-264 PTVTVVDNLPGYT
+264 PSVTVVDNLPGFT

-307 QGNVIALGRIRGN
+307 QGNVIALGRIKGN

-327 FNGIEKTLTVNPNS
+327 FNGIEKS
-341 ELIFEFN
+341 
-348 TMTTKNYQA
+348 
-357 QGNVI
+357 
-362 ALGRIRGND
+362 
-371 TNDHGDFNGIE
+371 
-382 KTLTVNPNSEL
+382 LTVNPNSEL

-404 YQGMTNLIIKNADND
+404 YQGVTNLIIKNADND
-419 TVIGEK
+419 TVIAEK
-425 VVAYG
+425 SVAYG
-430 PIWRLLKVP
+430 PIWRLFKVP

-516 ASFNTDDFVYKIQL
+516 ASFNTDDFVYKVQL

-541 TKDFPSG
+541 TKDFPSS
-548 NSGVDIN
+548 NSGVDMN
-555 DMNVTYDAANRII
+555 DFNVTYDAANRVI

-575 GTGNSPARL
+575 GSGNSPARL

-609 NDTLTYKTYSQD
+609 NDTLTYKTYTQD

-682 NRNNVPLNKRVSQA
+682 NRNNEPLNKRVSQA
-696 DIDSLANQMQHTL
+696 DIDSLTNQMQHTL

-715 ENAVNRKVDDMEDL
+715 ENAVNKKVDQMEDL

-787 VKPNAKQAIRDKAA
+787 VKPNAKKAIRDKAT
-801 KQREIINH
+801 KQREIINA
-809 TPDATQDEIQDALN
+809 TPDATEDEIQDALN
-823 QLTTDETDAI
+823 QLATDETDAI

-843 DVETAKNNGI
+843 DVEIAKNNGI
-853 NTIGAVAPQVTH
+853 NTIGAVVPQVTH

-914 QATTNDDVDTAKGDG
+914 QATTNADVDNAKGDG

-976 EKVNA
+976 DKVNA
-981 AVAVANTNIL
+981 AVTAANTNIL

-1011 AIEPATKVKTDAKN
+1011 AITPATKVKTDAKN
-1025 AIDQSAETQHNAIF
+1025 AIDKSAETQHNTIF

-1100 RNAVNEKAREAITNI
+1100 RNAVNDKAREAITNI

-1131 RVNTLKNRALND
+1131 RVNTLKNRALTD

-1176 ATGVLTDL
+1176 ATGVLNDL

-1210 DQDLA
+1210 DQELA

-1254 LAQTNQHYSA
+1254 LAQINQHYNA
-1264 KLVEI
+1264 KLAEI
-1269 NATPDATDDEKNAAI
+1269 NATPDATNDEKNAAI

-1366 LKDQAFNQINQNQTN
+1366 LKDQAINQINQNQTN
-1381 DQVDATT
+1381 DQVDTTT
-1388 NQAINAIDNVEA
+1388 NQAVNAIDNVEA

-1437 LQALAKEKEKALAA
+1437 SQALAKEKEKALAA

-1475 QPETKIKPAAREKIN
+1475 QPETKVKPAAREKIN
-1490 QKANELRAQIN
+1490 QKANELRAKIN

-1509 ERQAALDKINDLVA
+1509 ERQVALDKINEFVNQ
-1523 KAMTNITNDRT
+1523 AMTDITNNRT
-1534 NQQVNDSTNQA
+1534 NQQVDDTTSQA
-1545 LDDIALVTP
+1545 LDSIALVAP
-1554 DHIVRAAARDA
+1554 EHIVRAAARDA

-1573 KHEIEQAEHA
+1573 KQEIEQAEHA

-1591 LNQLANNEKR
+1591 LNQLANNEKL
-1601 ALQNINQAIANNDVK
+1601 ALQNINQAVTNNDVK
-1616 RVESNGIATLK
+1616 RVETNGIATLK
-1627 GVEPHIVVKPEAQE
+1627 GVQPHIVIKPEAQQ
-1641 AIKAS
+1641 AIKAT
-1646 ADNQVESIKD
+1646 AENQVESIKD
-1656 TPHATTDELDEA
+1656 TPHATVDELDEA
-1668 NQQINDTLKQGQQ
+1668 NQLISDTLKQAQQ
-1681 DIDNTT
+1681 EIENTN
-1687 QDAAVNDVR
+1687 QDAAVTDVR

-1714 AALDNIDESNNNQL
+1714 AALDSIEENNKNQL

-1736 TTQDERNVAIAALN
+1736 TTQDERDVAIDTLN
-1750 KIVNAIKNDI
+1750 KIVNTIKNDI

-1770 QTEADG
+1770 RTETDG
-1776 NNNIKVILP
+1776 NDNIKVILP

-1797 SAKAE
+1797 GVKAE

-1840 DKTAQVNQNSIDA
+1840 DKTAQVNQDSIDA

-1897 AAIVQVEK
+1897 IAIAQVEK
-1905 ELIKAKQQIAG
+1905 ELIKAKQQIAS

-1923 AYLLHDGKNEIREI
+1923 AYLLHDEKNEIREI

-1942 KKATARE
+1942 RKASARE

-1964 NVQATVEERN
+1964 NIQATVEERN

-1994 RSNAQVDKTATLNL
+1994 RSNAQVDKTASLNL

-2035 THLVQNY
+2035 TALVQNY
-2042 RKVSDRNKADA
+2042 RKVSNRNKADA

-2077 DAVLKRFNVALGD
+2077 DAVLKRFNVALSD

-2122 EQLAKVKALIDQY
+2122 EQLAKVKVLIDQY
-2135 VADGNRMVD
+2135 VADGNRMID
-2144 EDATLNDIKKD
+2144 EDATLNDIKQH
-2155 TQLIIDEILAIKLPA
+2155 TQFIVDEILAIKLPA
-2170 EVIKASPKVGQPAP
+2170 EATKVSPKEIQPAP

-2193 DKQEV
+2193 ETHES
-2198 RKVVKELPNT
+2198 RKVEKELPNT
-2208 GSEEMD
+2208 GSEGMD
-2214 LPLKELALITGAA
+2214 LPLKEFALITGAA
-2227 LLARRRSKKEKES
+2227 LLARRRTKNEKES

>member
-34 GAQALTTDHNVQ
+34 GAQALTTDNNVQ
-46 GGSNQALPGNSQNTN
+46 SDTNQATPVNSQ
-61 ADTNRDIV
+61 DTNVANNRGLA
-69 NDSQNT
+69 NSAQNT
-75 PNAHATDNTS
+75 PNQSATTNQS
-85 TNQALTNHQNVDV
+85 TNQALVNHNNGSI
-98 ANQVGPAPIQPSASP
+98 ANQATPTSVQSSTPS
-113 AQNNNNSN
+113 AQNNNHTDGNTTATETVSN
-121 ANSTATEPAANTN
+121 ANNKDVV
-134 NNLASNNNTLNVP
+134 SNNTTLNVP
-147 NNTDNNDSARH
+147 NKTNENGSGGH

-181 EEASN
+181 EQASN
-186 RPKKRSRRAAPT
+186 RPKKRSRRAAPA
-198 DPNATPADPTATPAD
+198 DPNATPADPAAAA
-213 PTAGNGSAPVA
+213 AGNGGAPVA

-232 TDPNANNI
+232 TDPNANNA

-254 NIRPSTNRSV
+254 GIRPSTNRSV
-264 PTVTVVDNLPGYT
+264 PSVTVVDNLPGFT

-307 QGNVIALGRIRGN
+307 QGNVIALGRIKGN

-327 FNGIEKTLTVNPNS
+327 FNGIEKS
-341 ELIFEFN
+341 
-348 TMTTKNYQA
+348 
-357 QGNVI
+357 
-362 ALGRIRGND
+362 
-371 TNDHGDFNGIE
+371 
-382 KTLTVNPNSEL
+382 LTVNPNSEL

-404 YQGMTNLIIKNADND
+404 YQGVTNLIIKNADND
-419 TVIGEK
+419 TVIAEK
-425 VVAYG
+425 SVAYG
-430 PIWRLLKVP
+430 PIWRLFKVP

-516 ASFNTDDFVYKIQL
+516 ASFNTDDFVYKVQL

-541 TKDFPSG
+541 TKDFPSS
-548 NSGVDIN
+548 NSGVDMN
-555 DMNVTYDAANRII
+555 DFNVTYDAANRVI

-575 GTGNSPARL
+575 GSGNSPARL

-609 NDTLTYKTYSQD
+609 NDTLTYKTYTQD

-696 DIDSLANQMQHTL
+696 DIDSLTNQMQHTL

-715 ENAVNRKVDDMEDL
+715 ENAVNKKVDQMEDL

-787 VKPNAKQAIRDKAA
+787 VKPNAKKAIRDKAT
-801 KQREIINH
+801 KQREIINA
-809 TPDATQDEIQDALN
+809 TPDATEDEIQDALN
-823 QLTTDETDAI
+823 QLATDETDAI

-843 DVETAKNNGI
+843 DVEIAKNNGI
-853 NTIGAVAPQVTH
+853 NTIGAVVPQVTH

-914 QATTNDDVDTAKGDG
+914 QATTNADVDNAKGDG

-976 EKVNA
+976 DKVNA
-981 AVAVANTNIL
+981 AVTAANTNIL

-1011 AIEPATKVKTDAKN
+1011 AITPATKVKTDAKN
-1025 AIDQSAETQHNAIF
+1025 AIDKSAETQHNTIF

-1100 RNAVNEKAREAITNI
+1100 RNAVNDKAREAITNI

-1131 RVNTLKNRALND
+1131 RVNTLKNRALTD

-1176 ATGVLTDL
+1176 ATGVLNDL

-1210 DQDLA
+1210 DQELA

-1254 LAQTNQHYSA
+1254 LAQINQHYNA
-1264 KLVEI
+1264 KLAEI
-1269 NATPDATDDEKNAAI
+1269 NATPDATNDEKNAAI

-1366 LKDQAFNQINQNQTN
+1366 LKDQAINQINQNQTN
-1381 DQVDATT
+1381 DQVDTTT
-1388 NQAINAIDNVEA
+1388 NQAVNAIDNVEA
-1400 EVVIKPKAIAD
+1400 EVVIKPTAIAD

-1437 LQALAKEKEKALAA
+1437 SQALAKEKEKALAA

-1475 QPETKIKPAAREKIN
+1475 QPETKVKPAAREKIN
-1490 QKANELRAQIN
+1490 QKANELRAKIN

-1509 ERQAALDKINDLVA
+1509 ERQVALDKINEFVNQ
-1523 KAMTNITNDRT
+1523 AMTDITNNRT
-1534 NQQVNDSTNQA
+1534 NQQVDDTTSQA
-1545 LDDIALVTP
+1545 LDSIALVAP
-1554 DHIVRAAARDA
+1554 EHIVRAAARDA

-1573 KHEIEQAEHA
+1573 KQEIEQAEHA

-1591 LNQLANNEKR
+1591 LNQLANNEKL
-1601 ALQNINQAIANNDVK
+1601 ALQNINQAVTNNDVK
-1616 RVESNGIATLK
+1616 RVETNGIATLK
-1627 GVEPHIVVKPEAQE
+1627 GVQPHIVIKPEAQQ
-1641 AIKAS
+1641 AIKAT
-1646 ADNQVESIKD
+1646 AENQVESIKD
-1656 TPHATTDELDEA
+1656 TPHATVDELDEA
-1668 NQQINDTLKQGQQ
+1668 NQLISDTLKQAQQ
-1681 DIDNTT
+1681 EIENTN
-1687 QDAAVNDVR
+1687 QDAAVTDVR

-1714 AALDNIDESNNNQL
+1714 AALDSIEENNKNQL
-1728 DAIRNTLD
+1728 DAIRNTLN
-1736 TTQDERNVAIAALN
+1736 TTQDERDVAIDTLN
-1750 KIVNAIKNDI
+1750 KIVNTIKNDI

-1770 QTEADG
+1770 RTETDG
-1776 NNNIKVILP
+1776 NDNIKVILP

-1797 SAKAE
+1797 GVKAE

-1840 DKTAQVNQNSIDA
+1840 DKTAQVNQDSIDA

-1897 AAIVQVEK
+1897 IAIAQVEK
-1905 ELIKAKQQIAG
+1905 ELIKAKQQIAS

-1923 AYLLHDGKNEIREI
+1923 AYLLHDEKNEIREI

-1942 KKATARE
+1942 RKASARE

-1964 NVQATVEERN
+1964 NIQATVEERN

-1994 RSNAQVDKTATLNL
+1994 RSNAQVDKTASLNL

-2035 THLVQNY
+2035 TALVQNY
-2042 RKVSDRNKADA
+2042 RKVSNRNKADA

-2077 DAVLKRFNVALGD
+2077 DAVLKRFNVALSD

-2122 EQLAKVKALIDQY
+2122 EQLAKVKVLIDQY
-2135 VADGNRMVD
+2135 VADGNRMID
-2144 EDATLNDIKKD
+2144 EDATLNDIKQH
-2155 TQLIIDEILAIKLPA
+2155 TQFIVDEILAIKLPA
-2170 EVIKASPKVGQPAP
+2170 EATKVSPKEIQPAP

-2193 DKQEV
+2193 ETHES
-2198 RKVVKELPNT
+2198 RKVEKELPNT
-2208 GSEEMD
+2208 GSEGMD
-2214 LPLKELALITGAA
+2214 LPLKEFALITGAA
-2227 LLARRRSKKEKES
+2227 LLARRRTKNEKES

>member
-46 GGSNQALPGNSQNTN
+46 GGSNQALPGNSPNTN

-69 NDSQNT
+69 NGSQNT

-85 TNQALTNHQNVDV
+85 TNQALTNHQNVGV
-98 ANQVGPAPIQPSASP
+98 ANQVAPAPIQPSTSSAS
-113 AQNNNNSN
+113 NNNHSD

-186 RPKKRSRRAAPT
+186 RPKKRSRRAAPA
-198 DPNATPADPTATPAD
+198 DPNATPAD

-224 ITAPYTPT
+224 ITAPFTPT

-240 GQNAPNEVLSFDDN
+240 GQNAPNEVLTFDDN

-307 QGNVIALGRIRGN
+307 QGNVIALGRIKGN
-320 DTNDHGD
+320 DTNDHGG

-341 ELIFEFN
+341 EL
-348 TMTTKNYQA
+348 T
-357 QGNVI
+357 
-362 ALGRIRGND
+362 
-371 TNDHGDFNGIE
+371 
-382 KTLTVNPNSEL
+382 
-393 IFEFNTMTTKN
+393 FEFNTMTTKN

-609 NDTLTYKTYSQD
+609 NDILTYKTYTQD

-644 KDALQAEVDR
+644 KDVLQAEVDR

-669 NDLKRRAQTILDE
+669 NELKRRAQTILDE

-696 DIDSLANQMQHTL
+696 DIDSLVNQMQHTL

-787 VKPNAKQAIRDKAA
+787 VKTNAKQAIRDKAA
-801 KQREIINH
+801 KQREIINN

-981 AVAVANTNIL
+981 AVAAANTNIL

-1100 RNAVNEKAREAITNI
+1100 RNAVNDKAREAITNI

-1198 TTEEKQV
+1198 TDEEKQV

-1241 NAIQPNIVKKPAA
+1241 NAIQPNIVKKPTA
-1254 LAQTNQHYSA
+1254 LAQINQHYNA
-1264 KLVEI
+1264 KLAEI

-1400 EVVIKPKAIAD
+1400 KVVIKPKAIAD

-1437 LQALAKEKEKALAA
+1437 LLALAKEKEKALAA

-1475 QPETKIKPAAREKIN
+1475 QPETKVKPAAREKIN

-1554 DHIVRAAARDA
+1554 DHIVRATARDA

-1601 ALQNINQAIANNDVK
+1601 ALQNIDQAIANNDVK

-1905 ELIKAKQQIAG
+1905 ELIKAKQQIAS

-1949 QLTTLFNDKKQAIEA
+1949 QLTTLFNDKKLAIEA

-1994 RSNAQVDKTATLNL
+1994 RSNAQVDKTASLNL

-2135 VADGNRMVD
+2135 VADGIRMID
-2144 EDATLNDIKKD
+2144 EDATLNDIKQH
-2155 TQLIIDEILAIKLPA
+2155 TQFIVDEILAIKLPA
-2170 EVIKASPKVGQPAP
+2170 EATKVLPKVGQPAP
-2184 KVCTPIKKE
+2184 KLCTSIKKV

-2227 LLARRRSKKEKES
+2227 LLARRRNKNEKES

>member
-46 GGSNQALPGNSQNTN
+46 GGSNQALPGNSPNTN

-69 NDSQNT
+69 NGSQNT

-85 TNQALTNHQNVDV
+85 TNQALTNHQNVGV
-98 ANQVGPAPIQPSASP
+98 ANQVAPAPIQPSTSSAS
-113 AQNNNNSN
+113 NNNHSD

-186 RPKKRSRRAAPT
+186 RPKKRSRRAAPA
-198 DPNATPADPTATPAD
+198 DPNATPAD

-224 ITAPYTPT
+224 ITAPFTPT

-240 GQNAPNEVLSFDDN
+240 GQNAPNEVLTFDDN

-307 QGNVIALGRIRGN
+307 QGNVIALGRIKGN
-320 DTNDHGD
+320 DTNDHG
-327 FNGIEKTLTVNPNS
+327 G
-341 ELIFEFN
+341 
-348 TMTTKNYQA
+348 
-357 QGNVI
+357 
-362 ALGRIRGND
+362 
-371 TNDHGDFNGIE
+371 FNGIE

-609 NDTLTYKTYSQD
+609 NDILTYKTYTQD

-669 NDLKRRAQTILDE
+669 NELKRRAQTILDE

-696 DIDSLANQMQHTL
+696 DIDSLVNQMQHTL

-801 KQREIINH
+801 KQREIINN

-981 AVAVANTNIL
+981 AVAAANTNIL

-1100 RNAVNEKAREAITNI
+1100 RNAVNDKAREAITNI

-1198 TTEEKQV
+1198 TDEEKQV

-1241 NAIQPNIVKKPAA
+1241 NAIQPNIVKKPTA
-1254 LAQTNQHYSA
+1254 LAQINQHYNA
-1264 KLVEI
+1264 KLAEI

-1366 LKDQAFNQINQNQTN
+1366 LKDQTFNQINQNQTN

-1400 EVVIKPKAIAD
+1400 KVVIKPKAIAD

-1437 LQALAKEKEKALAA
+1437 LLALAKEKEKALAA

-1475 QPETKIKPAAREKIN
+1475 QPETKVKPAAREKIN

-1554 DHIVRAAARDA
+1554 DHIVRATARDA

-1601 ALQNINQAIANNDVK
+1601 ALQNIDQAIANNDVK

-1905 ELIKAKQQIAG
+1905 ELIKAKQQIAS

-1949 QLTTLFNDKKQAIEA
+1949 QLTTLFNDKKLAIEA

-1994 RSNAQVDKTATLNL
+1994 RSNAQVDKTASLNL

-2135 VADGNRMVD
+2135 VADGIRMID
-2144 EDATLNDIKKD
+2144 EDATLNDIKQH
-2155 TQLIIDEILAIKLPA
+2155 TQFIVDEILAIKLPA
-2170 EVIKASPKVGQPAP
+2170 EATKVLPKVGQPAP
-2184 KVCTPIKKE
+2184 KLCTSIKKV

-2227 LLARRRSKKEKES
+2227 LLARRRNKNEKES

>member
-34 GAQALTTDHNVQ
+34 GAQALTTDNNVQ
-46 GGSNQALPGNSQNTN
+46 SDTNQATPVNSQ
-61 ADTNRDIV
+61 DTNVANNRGLA
-69 NDSQNT
+69 NSAQNT
-75 PNAHATDNTS
+75 PNQSATTNQS
-85 TNQALTNHQNVDV
+85 TNQALVNHNNGSI
-98 ANQVGPAPIQPSASP
+98 ANQATPTSVQSSTPS
-113 AQNNNNSN
+113 AQNNNHTDGNTTATETVSN
-121 ANSTATEPAANTN
+121 ANNKDVV
-134 NNLASNNNTLNVP
+134 SNNTTLNVP
-147 NNTDNNDSARH
+147 NKTNENGSGGH

-181 EEASN
+181 EQASN
-186 RPKKRSRRAAPT
+186 RPKKRSRRAAPA
-198 DPNATPADPTATPAD
+198 DPNATPADPAAA
-213 PTAGNGSAPVA
+213 TAGNGGAPVA

-232 TDPNANNI
+232 TDPNANNA

-254 NIRPSTNRSV
+254 GIRPSTNRSV
-264 PTVTVVDNLPGYT
+264 PSVTVVDNLPGFT

-307 QGNVIALGRIRGN
+307 QGNVIALGRIKGN

-327 FNGIEKTLTVNPNS
+327 FNGIEKS
-341 ELIFEFN
+341 
-348 TMTTKNYQA
+348 
-357 QGNVI
+357 
-362 ALGRIRGND
+362 
-371 TNDHGDFNGIE
+371 
-382 KTLTVNPNSEL
+382 LTVNPNSEL

-404 YQGMTNLIIKNADND
+404 YQGVTNLIIKNADND
-419 TVIGEK
+419 TVIAEK
-425 VVAYG
+425 SVAYG
-430 PIWRLLKVP
+430 PIWRLFKVP

-516 ASFNTDDFVYKIQL
+516 ASFNTDDFVYKVQL

-541 TKDFPSG
+541 TKDFPSS
-548 NSGVDIN
+548 NSGVDMN
-555 DMNVTYDAANRII
+555 DFNVTYDAANRVI

-575 GTGNSPARL
+575 GSGNSPARL

-609 NDTLTYKTYSQD
+609 NDTLTYKTYTQD

-682 NRNNVPLNKRVSQA
+682 NRNNVPLNKRVSQV
-696 DIDSLANQMQHTL
+696 DIDSLTNQMQHTL

-715 ENAVNRKVDDMEDL
+715 ENAVNKKVDQMEDL

-787 VKPNAKQAIRDKAA
+787 VKPNAKKAIRDKAT
-801 KQREIINH
+801 KQREIINA
-809 TPDATQDEIQDALN
+809 TPDATEDEIQDALN
-823 QLTTDETDAI
+823 QLATDETDAI

-843 DVETAKNNGI
+843 DVEIAKNNGI
-853 NTIGAVAPQVTH
+853 NTIGAVVPQVTH

-914 QATTNDDVDTAKGDG
+914 QATTNADVDNAKGDG

-976 EKVNA
+976 DKVNA
-981 AVAVANTNIL
+981 AVTAANTNIL

-1011 AIEPATKVKTDAKN
+1011 AITPATKVKTDAKN
-1025 AIDQSAETQHNAIF
+1025 AIDKSAETQHNTIF

-1100 RNAVNEKAREAITNI
+1100 RNAVNDKAREAITNI

-1131 RVNTLKNRALND
+1131 RVNTLKNRALTD

-1176 ATGVLTDL
+1176 ATGVLNDL

-1210 DQDLA
+1210 DQELA

-1254 LAQTNQHYSA
+1254 LAQINQHYNA
-1264 KLVEI
+1264 KLAEI
-1269 NATPDATDDEKNAAI
+1269 NATPDATNDEKNAAI

-1366 LKDQAFNQINQNQTN
+1366 LKDQAINQINQNQTN
-1381 DQVDATT
+1381 DQVDTTT
-1388 NQAINAIDNVEA
+1388 NQAVNAIDNVEA
-1400 EVVIKPKAIAD
+1400 EVVIKPTAIAD

-1437 LQALAKEKEKALAA
+1437 SQALAKEKEKALAA

-1475 QPETKIKPAAREKIN
+1475 QPETKVKPAAREKIN
-1490 QKANELRAQIN
+1490 QKANELRAKIN

-1509 ERQAALDKINDLVA
+1509 ERQVALDKINEFVNQ
-1523 KAMTNITNDRT
+1523 AMTDITNNRT
-1534 NQQVNDSTNQA
+1534 NQQVDDTTSQA
-1545 LDDIALVTP
+1545 LDSIALVAP
-1554 DHIVRAAARDA
+1554 EHIVRAAARDA

-1573 KHEIEQAEHA
+1573 KQEIEQAEHA

-1591 LNQLANNEKR
+1591 LNQLANNEKL
-1601 ALQNINQAIANNDVK
+1601 ALQNINQAVTNNDVK
-1616 RVESNGIATLK
+1616 RVETNGIATLK
-1627 GVEPHIVVKPEAQE
+1627 GVQPHIVIKPEAQQ
-1641 AIKAS
+1641 AIKAT
-1646 ADNQVESIKD
+1646 AENQVESIKD
-1656 TPHATTDELDEA
+1656 TPHATVDELDEA
-1668 NQQINDTLKQGQQ
+1668 NQLISDTLKQAQQ
-1681 DIDNTT
+1681 EIENTN
-1687 QDAAVNDVR
+1687 QDAAVTDVR

-1714 AALDNIDESNNNQL
+1714 AALDSIEENNKNQL

-1736 TTQDERNVAIAALN
+1736 TTQDERDVAIDTLN
-1750 KIVNAIKNDI
+1750 KIVNTIKNDI

-1770 QTEADG
+1770 RTETDG
-1776 NNNIKVILP
+1776 NDNIKVILP

-1797 SAKAE
+1797 GVKAE

-1840 DKTAQVNQNSIDA
+1840 DKTAQVNQDSIDA

-1897 AAIVQVEK
+1897 IAIAQVEK
-1905 ELIKAKQQIAG
+1905 ELIKAKQQIAS

-1923 AYLLHDGKNEIREI
+1923 AYLLHDEKNEIREI

-1942 KKATARE
+1942 RKASARE

-1964 NVQATVEERN
+1964 NIQATVEERN

-1994 RSNAQVDKTATLNL
+1994 RSNAQVDKTASLNL

-2035 THLVQNY
+2035 TALVQNY
-2042 RKVSDRNKADA
+2042 RKVSNRNKADA

-2077 DAVLKRFNVALGD
+2077 DAVLKRFNVALSD

-2122 EQLAKVKALIDQY
+2122 EQLAKVKVLIDQY
-2135 VADGNRMVD
+2135 VADGNRMID
-2144 EDATLNDIKKD
+2144 EDATLNDIKQH
-2155 TQLIIDEILAIKLPA
+2155 TQFIVDEILAIKLPA
-2170 EVIKASPKVGQPAP
+2170 EATKVSPKEIQPAP

-2193 DKQEV
+2193 ETHES
-2198 RKVVKELPNT
+2198 RKVEKELPNT
-2208 GSEEMD
+2208 GSEGMD
-2214 LPLKELALITGAA
+2214 LPLKEFALITGAA
-2227 LLARRRSKKEKES
+2227 LLARRRTKNEKES

>member
-14 YKVGIFSTLIGTV
+14 YKIGIFSTLIGTV

-34 GAQALTTDHNVQ
+34 GAQALTTDNNVQ
-46 GGSNQALPGNSQNTN
+46 SDTNQATPVNSQDKDVAN
-61 ADTNRDIV
+61 NRGLA
-69 NDSQNT
+69 NSAQNT
-75 PNAHATDNTS
+75 PNQSATTNQA
-85 TNQALTNHQNVDV
+85 TNQALVNHNNGSIV
-98 ANQVGPAPIQPSASP
+98 NQATPTSVQSSTPS
-113 AQNNNNSN
+113 AQNNNHTDGNTTATETVSN
-121 ANSTATEPAANTN
+121 ANN
-134 NNLASNNNTLNVP
+134 NDVASNNTTLNVP
-147 NNTDNNDSARH
+147 NKTNENGSGGH

-181 EEASN
+181 EPASN
-186 RPKKRSRRAAPT
+186 RPKKRSRRAAPA
-198 DPNATPADPTATPAD
+198 DPNATPADPGAAA
-213 PTAGNGSAPVA
+213 AGNGGAPVA

-232 TDPNANNI
+232 TDPNANNA

-254 NIRPSTNRSV
+254 SIRPSTNRSV
-264 PTVTVVDNLPGYT
+264 PSVTVVDNLPGFT

-282 KVGVFSHAMVR
+282 KVGVLSHAMVR
-293 TSMFDSGDAKNYQA
+293 TSMFEAGSNRTYQA
-307 QGNVIALGRIRGN
+307 QGNVLALGRISGTDASN
-320 DTNDHGD
+320 HGD
-327 FNGIEKTLTVNPNS
+327 FNGIEKSLTVNPNS

-348 TMTTKNYQA
+348 TMPTKNG
-357 QGNVI
+357 QGATNV
-362 ALGRIRGND
+362 
-371 TNDHGDFNGIE
+371 
-382 KTLTVNPNSEL
+382 
-393 IFEFNTMTTKN
+393 
-404 YQGMTNLIIKNADND
+404 IIKNADTND
-419 TVIGEK
+419 TIAEK
-425 VVAYG
+425 TVEGG
-430 PIWRLLKVP
+430 PTLRLFKVP
-439 ENVSHLKIQFVPKN
+439 DNVRNLKIQFVPKN

-462 YQLRD
+462 YQLKD
-467 GYKYYDFVDSIGLH
+467 GYKYYSFVDSIGLH

-505 TTSLKNNGNFG
+505 TTSLKNNGNSG
-516 ASFNTDDFVYKIQL
+516 ASLDTDEFVYKIQL

-541 TKDFPSG
+541 TKDFPSN
-548 NSGVDIN
+548 NSGVDVN
-555 DMNVTYDAANRII
+555 DMNVTYDAANRVI

-575 GTGNSPARL
+575 GTTNSPARL

-609 NDTLTYKTYSQD
+609 NDTLTYKTYTQD
-621 FINSP
+621 FINSA

-669 NDLKRRAQTILDE
+669 NDLKKRAQTILAE

-696 DIDSLANQMQHTL
+696 DIDSLTNQMQHTL

-715 ENAVNRKVDDMEDL
+715 ENAVNQKADQMEDL

-740 KQAAIQVIEEHKN
+740 KQAAIQVIEEHKGN
-753 EIIGNI
+753 IIGDI

-787 VKPNAKQAIRDKAA
+787 VKPNAKKAIRDKAT
-801 KQREIINH
+801 KQREIINA
-809 TPDATQDEIQDALN
+809 TPDATEDEIQDALN
-823 QLTTDETDAI
+823 QLATDETDAI

-853 NTIGAVAPQVTH
+853 NTIGAVVPQVTH
-865 KQAAR
+865 KKAAR

-914 QATTNDDVDTAKGDG
+914 QATTNADVDNAKGDG

-976 EKVNA
+976 DKVNA
-981 AVAVANTNIL
+981 AVTAANTNIL

-1011 AIEPATKVKTDAKN
+1011 AITPATKVKTDAKN
-1025 AIDQSAETQHNAIF
+1025 AIDKSAETQHNTIF

-1100 RNAVNEKAREAITNI
+1100 RNVVNDKAREAITNI

-1131 RVNTLKNRALND
+1131 RVNTLKNRALTD

-1176 ATGVLTDL
+1176 ATGVLNDL

-1210 DQDLA
+1210 DQELA

-1227 AEVDQAQQLGTKAI
+1227 EEVDQAQQLGTKAI

-1254 LAQTNQHYSA
+1254 LAQINQHYNA
-1264 KLVEI
+1264 KLAEI
-1269 NATPDATDDEKNAAI
+1269 NATPDATNDEKNAAI

-1294 IESIKQANT
+1294 IESIKKANT

-1388 NQAINAIDNVEA
+1388 NQAVNAIDNVEA

-1437 LQALAKEKEKALAA
+1437 SQALAKEKEKALAA

-1475 QPETKIKPAAREKIN
+1475 QPETKVKPAAREKIN
-1490 QKANELRAQIN
+1490 QKANELRAKIN

-1509 ERQAALDKINDLVA
+1509 ERQVALDKINEFVNQ
-1523 KAMTNITNDRT
+1523 AMTDITNNRT
-1534 NQQVNDSTNQA
+1534 NQQVDDTTSQA
-1545 LDDIALVTP
+1545 LDSIALVAP
-1554 DHIVRAAARDA
+1554 EHIVRAAARDA

-1573 KHEIEQAEHA
+1573 KQEIEQAEHA

-1591 LNQLANNEKR
+1591 LNQLANNEKL
-1601 ALQNINQAIANNDVK
+1601 ALQNINQAVTNNDVK
-1616 RVESNGIATLK
+1616 RVETNGIATLK
-1627 GVEPHIVVKPEAQE
+1627 GVQPHIVIKPEAQQ

-1646 ADNQVESIKD
+1646 AENQVESIKD
-1656 TPHATTDELDEA
+1656 TPHATVDELDEA
-1668 NQQINDTLKQGQQ
+1668 NQLISDTLKQAQQ
-1681 DIDNTT
+1681 EIENTN
-1687 QDAAVNDVR
+1687 QDAAVTDVR

-1714 AALDNIDESNNNQL
+1714 AALDSIEENNKNQL

-1736 TTQDERNVAIAALN
+1736 TTQDERDVAIDTLN
-1750 KIVNAIKNDI
+1750 KIVNTIKNDI

-1770 QTEADG
+1770 RTETDG
-1776 NNNIKVILP
+1776 NDNIKVILP

-1797 SAKAE
+1797 GVKAE

-1840 DKTAQVNQNSIDA
+1840 DKTAQVNQDSINA

-1897 AAIVQVEK
+1897 IAIAQVEK
-1905 ELIKAKQQIAG
+1905 ELIKAKQQIAS

-1923 AYLLHDGKNEIREI
+1923 AYLLHNEKNEIREI

-1942 KKATARE
+1942 RKASARE

-1964 NVQATVEERN
+1964 NIQATVEERN

-1994 RSNAQVDKTATLNL
+1994 RSNAQVDKTASLNL

-2035 THLVQNY
+2035 TALVQNY

-2077 DAVLKRFNVALGD
+2077 DAVLKRFNVALSD

-2122 EQLAKVKALIDQY
+2122 EQLAKVKVLIDQY
-2135 VADGNRMVD
+2135 VADGNRMID
-2144 EDATLNDIKKD
+2144 EDATLNDMKQH
-2155 TQLIIDEILAIKLPA
+2155 TQFIVDEILAIKLPA
-2170 EVIKASPKVGQPAP
+2170 EATKVSPKVIQPAP

-2193 DKQEV
+2193 ETHES
-2198 RKVVKELPNT
+2198 RKVEKELPNT
-2208 GSEEMD
+2208 GSEGMD
-2214 LPLKELALITGAA
+2214 LPLKEFALITGAA
-2227 LLARRRSKKEKES
+2227 LLARRRTKNEKES

>member
-14 YKVGIFSTLIGTV
+14 YKIGIFSTLIGTV

-34 GAQALTTDHNVQ
+34 GAQALTTDNNVQ
-46 GGSNQALPGNSQNTN
+46 SDTNQATPVNSQDKDVAN
-61 ADTNRDIV
+61 NRGLA
-69 NDSQNT
+69 NSAQNT
-75 PNAHATDNTS
+75 PNQSATTNQA
-85 TNQALTNHQNVDV
+85 TNQALVNHNNGSIV
-98 ANQVGPAPIQPSASP
+98 NQATPTSVQSSTPS
-113 AQNNNNSN
+113 AQNNNHTDGNTTATETVSN
-121 ANSTATEPAANTN
+121 ANN
-134 NNLASNNNTLNVP
+134 NDVASNNTTLNVP
-147 NNTDNNDSARH
+147 NKTNENGSGGH

-181 EEASN
+181 EPASN
-186 RPKKRSRRAAPT
+186 RPKKRSRRAAPA
-198 DPNATPADPTATPAD
+198 DPNATPADPGAAA
-213 PTAGNGSAPVA
+213 AGNGGAPVA

-232 TDPNANNI
+232 TDPNANNA

-254 NIRPSTNRSV
+254 SIRPSTNRSV
-264 PTVTVVDNLPGYT
+264 PSVTVVDNLPGFT

-282 KVGVFSHAMVR
+282 KVGVLSHAMVR
-293 TSMFDSGDAKNYQA
+293 TSMFEAGSNRTYQA
-307 QGNVIALGRIRGN
+307 QGNVLALGRISGTDASN
-320 DTNDHGD
+320 HGD
-327 FNGIEKTLTVNPNS
+327 FNGIEKSLTVNPNS

-348 TMTTKNYQA
+348 TMPTKNG
-357 QGNVI
+357 QGATNV
-362 ALGRIRGND
+362 
-371 TNDHGDFNGIE
+371 
-382 KTLTVNPNSEL
+382 
-393 IFEFNTMTTKN
+393 
-404 YQGMTNLIIKNADND
+404 IIKNADTND
-419 TVIGEK
+419 TIAEK
-425 VVAYG
+425 TVEGG
-430 PIWRLLKVP
+430 PTLRLFKVP
-439 ENVSHLKIQFVPKN
+439 DNVRNLKIQFVPKN

-462 YQLRD
+462 YQLKD
-467 GYKYYDFVDSIGLH
+467 GYKYYSFVDSIGLH

-505 TTSLKNNGNFG
+505 TTSLKNNGNSG
-516 ASFNTDDFVYKIQL
+516 ASLDTDEFVYKIQL

-541 TKDFPSG
+541 TKDFPSN
-548 NSGVDIN
+548 NSGVDVN
-555 DMNVTYDAANRII
+555 DMNVTYDAANRVI

-575 GTGNSPARL
+575 GTTNSPARL

-609 NDTLTYKTYSQD
+609 NDTLTYKTYTQD
-621 FINSP
+621 FINSA

-669 NDLKRRAQTILDE
+669 NDLKKRAQTILAE

-696 DIDSLANQMQHTL
+696 DIDSLTNQMQHTL

-715 ENAVNRKVDDMEDL
+715 ENAVNQKADQMEDL

-740 KQAAIQVIEEHKN
+740 KQAAIQVIEEHKGN
-753 EIIGNI
+753 IIGDI

-787 VKPNAKQAIRDKAA
+787 VKPNAKKAIRDKAT
-801 KQREIINH
+801 KQREIINA
-809 TPDATQDEIQDALN
+809 TPDATEDEIQDALN
-823 QLTTDETDAI
+823 QLATDETDAI

-853 NTIGAVAPQVTH
+853 NTIGAVVPQVTH
-865 KQAAR
+865 KKAAR

-914 QATTNDDVDTAKGDG
+914 QATTNADVDNAKGDG

-976 EKVNA
+976 DKVNA
-981 AVAVANTNIL
+981 AVTAANTNIL

-1011 AIEPATKVKTDAKN
+1011 AITPATKVKTDAKN
-1025 AIDQSAETQHNAIF
+1025 AIDKSAETQHNTIF

-1100 RNAVNEKAREAITNI
+1100 RNVVNDKAREAITNI

-1131 RVNTLKNRALND
+1131 RVNTLKNRALTD

-1176 ATGVLTDL
+1176 ATGVLNDL

-1210 DQDLA
+1210 DQELA

-1227 AEVDQAQQLGTKAI
+1227 EEVDQAQQLGTKAI

-1254 LAQTNQHYSA
+1254 LAQINQHYNA
-1264 KLVEI
+1264 KLAEI
-1269 NATPDATDDEKNAAI
+1269 NATPDATNDEKNAAI

-1294 IESIKQANT
+1294 IESIKKANT

-1388 NQAINAIDNVEA
+1388 NQAVNAIDNVEA

-1437 LQALAKEKEKALAA
+1437 SQALAKEKEKALAA

-1475 QPETKIKPAAREKIN
+1475 QPETKVKPAAREKIN
-1490 QKANELRAQIN
+1490 QKANELRAKIN

-1509 ERQAALDKINDLVA
+1509 ERQVALDKINEFVNQ
-1523 KAMTNITNDRT
+1523 AMTDITNNRT
-1534 NQQVNDSTNQA
+1534 NQQVDDTTSQA
-1545 LDDIALVTP
+1545 LDSIALVAP
-1554 DHIVRAAARDA
+1554 EHIVRAAARDA

-1573 KHEIEQAEHA
+1573 KQEIEQAEHA

-1591 LNQLANNEKR
+1591 LNQLANNEKL
-1601 ALQNINQAIANNDVK
+1601 ALQNINQAVTNNDVK
-1616 RVESNGIATLK
+1616 RVETNGIATLK
-1627 GVEPHIVVKPEAQE
+1627 GVQPHIVIKPEAQQ

-1646 ADNQVESIKD
+1646 AENQVESIKD
-1656 TPHATTDELDEA
+1656 TPHATVDELDEA
-1668 NQQINDTLKQGQQ
+1668 NQLISDTLKQAQQ
-1681 DIDNTT
+1681 EIENTN
-1687 QDAAVNDVR
+1687 QDAAVTDVR

-1714 AALDNIDESNNNQL
+1714 AALDSIEENNKNQL

-1736 TTQDERNVAIAALN
+1736 TTQDERDVAIDTLN
-1750 KIVNAIKNDI
+1750 KIVNTIKNDI

-1770 QTEADG
+1770 RTETDG
-1776 NNNIKVILP
+1776 NDNLKVILP

-1797 SAKAE
+1797 GVKAE

-1840 DKTAQVNQNSIDA
+1840 DKTAQVNQDSINA

-1897 AAIVQVEK
+1897 IAIAQVEK
-1905 ELIKAKQQIAG
+1905 ELIKAKQQIAS

-1923 AYLLHDGKNEIREI
+1923 AYLLHNEKNEIREI

-1942 KKATARE
+1942 RKASARE

-1964 NVQATVEERN
+1964 NIQATVEERN

-1994 RSNAQVDKTATLNL
+1994 RSNAQVDKTASLNL

-2035 THLVQNY
+2035 TALVQNY

-2077 DAVLKRFNVALGD
+2077 DAVLKRFNVALSD

-2122 EQLAKVKALIDQY
+2122 EQLAKVKVLIDQY
-2135 VADGNRMVD
+2135 VADGNRMID
-2144 EDATLNDIKKD
+2144 EDATLNDIKQH
-2155 TQLIIDEILAIKLPA
+2155 TQFIVDEILAIKLPA
-2170 EVIKASPKVGQPAP
+2170 EATKVSPKVIQPAP

-2193 DKQEV
+2193 ETHES
-2198 RKVVKELPNT
+2198 RKVEKELPNT
-2208 GSEEMD
+2208 GSEGMD
-2214 LPLKELALITGAA
+2214 LPLKEFALITGAA
-2227 LLARRRSKKEKES
+2227 LLARRRTKNEKES

>member
-46 GGSNQALPGNSQNTN
+46 GGSNQALPGNSPNTN

-69 NDSQNT
+69 NGSQNT

-85 TNQALTNHQNVDV
+85 TNQALTNHQNVGV
-98 ANQVGPAPIQPSASP
+98 ANQVAPAPIQPSTSSAS
-113 AQNNNNSN
+113 NNNHSD

-186 RPKKRSRRAAPT
+186 RPKKRSRRAAPA
-198 DPNATPADPTATPAD
+198 DPNATPAD

-224 ITAPYTPT
+224 ITAPFTPT

-240 GQNAPNEVLSFDDN
+240 GQNAPNEVLTFDDN

-307 QGNVIALGRIRGN
+307 QGNVIALGRIKGN
-320 DTNDHGD
+320 DTNDHG
-327 FNGIEKTLTVNPNS
+327 G
-341 ELIFEFN
+341 
-348 TMTTKNYQA
+348 
-357 QGNVI
+357 
-362 ALGRIRGND
+362 
-371 TNDHGDFNGIE
+371 FNGIE

-609 NDTLTYKTYSQD
+609 NDILTYKTYIQD

-669 NDLKRRAQTILDE
+669 NELKRRAQTILDE

-696 DIDSLANQMQHTL
+696 DIDSLVNQMQHTL

-801 KQREIINH
+801 KQREIINN

-981 AVAVANTNIL
+981 AVAAANTNIL

-1100 RNAVNEKAREAITNI
+1100 RNAVNDKAREAITNI

-1198 TTEEKQV
+1198 TDEEKQV

-1241 NAIQPNIVKKPAA
+1241 NAIQPNIVKKPTA
-1254 LAQTNQHYSA
+1254 LAQINQHYNA
-1264 KLVEI
+1264 KLAEI

-1388 NQAINAIDNVEA
+1388 NHAINAIDNVEA
-1400 EVVIKPKAIAD
+1400 KVVIKPKAIAD

-1437 LQALAKEKEKALAA
+1437 LLALAKEKEKALAA

-1475 QPETKIKPAAREKIN
+1475 QPETKVKPAAREKIN

-1554 DHIVRAAARDA
+1554 DHIVRATARDA

-1601 ALQNINQAIANNDVK
+1601 ALQNIDQAIANNDVK

-1905 ELIKAKQQIAG
+1905 ELIKAKQQIAS

-1949 QLTTLFNDKKQAIEA
+1949 QLTTLFNDKKLAIEA

-1994 RSNAQVDKTATLNL
+1994 RSNAQVDKTASLNL

-2135 VADGNRMVD
+2135 VADGIRMID
-2144 EDATLNDIKKD
+2144 EDATLNDIKQH
-2155 TQLIIDEILAIKLPA
+2155 TQFIVDEILAIKLPA
-2170 EVIKASPKVGQPAP
+2170 EATKVLPKVGQPAP
-2184 KVCTPIKKE
+2184 KLCTSIKKV

-2227 LLARRRSKKEKES
+2227 LLARRRNKNEKES

>member
-34 GAQALTTDHNVQ
+34 GAQALTTDNNVQ
-46 GGSNQALPGNSQNTN
+46 SDTNQATPVNSQDKDVAN
-61 ADTNRDIV
+61 NRGLA
-69 NDSQNT
+69 NSAQNT
-75 PNAHATDNTS
+75 PNQSATTNQA
-85 TNQALTNHQNVDV
+85 TNQALVNHNNGSIV
-98 ANQVGPAPIQPSASP
+98 NQATPTSVQSSTPS
-113 AQNNNNSN
+113 AQNNNHTDGNTTATETVSN
-121 ANSTATEPAANTN
+121 ANN
-134 NNLASNNNTLNVP
+134 NDAVSNNTTLNVP
-147 NNTDNNDSARH
+147 NKTNENGSGGH

-181 EEASN
+181 EPASN
-186 RPKKRSRRAAPT
+186 RPKKRSRRAAPA
-198 DPNATPADPTATPAD
+198 DPNATPADPAAAA
-213 PTAGNGSAPVA
+213 AGNGGAPVA

-232 TDPNANNI
+232 TDPNANNA

-254 NIRPSTNRSV
+254 GIRPSTNRSV
-264 PTVTVVDNLPGYT
+264 PSVTVVDNLPGFT

-293 TSMFDSGDAKNYQA
+293 TSMFDSGDNKNYQA
-307 QGNVIALGRIRGN
+307 QGNVIALGRINGT

-348 TMTTKNYQA
+348 TMTTKNG
-357 QGNVI
+357 QGATNV
-362 ALGRIRGND
+362 
-371 TNDHGDFNGIE
+371 
-382 KTLTVNPNSEL
+382 
-393 IFEFNTMTTKN
+393 
-404 YQGMTNLIIKNADND
+404 IIKNADTND
-419 TVIGEK
+419 TIAEK
-425 VVAYG
+425 TVEGG
-430 PIWRLLKVP
+430 PTLRLFKVP
-439 ENVSHLKIQFVPKN
+439 DNVRNLKIQFVSKN

-462 YQLRD
+462 YQLKD
-467 GYKYYDFVDSIGLH
+467 GYKYYSFVDSIGLH

-505 TTSLKNNGNFG
+505 TTSLKNNGNSG
-516 ASFNTDDFVYKIQL
+516 ASLDTDEFVYKIQL

-541 TKDFPSG
+541 TKDFPSN
-548 NSGVDIN
+548 NSGVDVN
-555 DMNVTYDAANRII
+555 DMNVTYDAANRVI

-575 GTGNSPARL
+575 GTTNSPARL

-609 NDTLTYKTYSQD
+609 NDTLTYKTYTQD
-621 FINSP
+621 FINSA

-669 NDLKRRAQTILDE
+669 NDLKKRAQTILAE

-696 DIDSLANQMQHTL
+696 DIDTLTNQMQHTL

-715 ENAVNRKVDDMEDL
+715 ENAVNQKADQMEDL

-740 KQAAIQVIEEHKN
+740 KQAAIQVIEEHKGN
-753 EIIGNI
+753 IIGDI

-787 VKPNAKQAIRDKAA
+787 VKPNAKKAIRDKAT
-801 KQREIINH
+801 KQREIINA
-809 TPDATQDEIQDALN
+809 TPDATEDEIQDAIN
-823 QLTTDETDAI
+823 QLATDETDAI

-853 NTIGAVAPQVTH
+853 NTIGAVVPQVTH
-865 KQAAR
+865 KKAAR

-914 QATTNDDVDTAKGDG
+914 QATTNADVDNAKGDG

-955 QHIAEINANPDATQE
+955 QHIAEINANPDTTQE

-976 EKVNA
+976 DKVNA
-981 AVAVANTNIL
+981 AVTAANTNIL

-1011 AIEPATKVKTDAKN
+1011 AITPATKVKTDAKN
-1025 AIDQSAETQHNAIF
+1025 AIDKSAETQHNTIF

-1079 KDQGTQNI
+1079 KDQGMQNI

-1100 RNAVNEKAREAITNI
+1100 RNTVNEKAREAITNI

-1126 QEAIN
+1126 QEAID
-1131 RVNTLKNRALND
+1131 RVNALKNRALTD

-1176 ATGVLTDL
+1176 ATGVLNDL

-1198 TTEEKQV
+1198 TTEEKQM

-1227 AEVDQAQQLGTKAI
+1227 TEVDQAQQLGAQAI

-1254 LAQTNQHYSA
+1254 LAQINQHYNA
-1264 KLVEI
+1264 KLAEI

-1294 IESIKQANT
+1294 IESVKQANT
-1303 NAEVDQAATVA
+1303 NNEVDQAATTA

-1381 DQVDATT
+1381 DQVDTTT
-1388 NQAINAIDNVEA
+1388 NQALNAIDNVEA

-1437 LQALAKEKEKALAA
+1437 SQALAKEKEKALAA

-1475 QPETKIKPAAREKIN
+1475 QPETKVKPAAREKIN
-1490 QKANELRAQIN
+1490 QKANELRAKIN

-1509 ERQAALDKINDLVA
+1509 ERQVALDKINEFVNQ
-1523 KAMTNITNDRT
+1523 AMTDITNNRT
-1534 NQQVNDSTNQA
+1534 NQQVDDTTSQA
-1545 LDDIALVTP
+1545 LDSIALVAP
-1554 DHIVRAAARDA
+1554 EHIVRAAARDA

-1573 KHEIEQAEHA
+1573 KQEIEQAEHA

-1591 LNQLANNEKR
+1591 LNQLANNEKL
-1601 ALQNINQAIANNDVK
+1601 ALQNINQAVTNNDVK
-1616 RVESNGIATLK
+1616 RVETNGIATLK
-1627 GVEPHIVVKPEAQE
+1627 GVQPHIVIKPEAQQ

-1646 ADNQVESIKD
+1646 AENQVESIKD
-1656 TPHATTDELDEA
+1656 TPHATVDELDEA
-1668 NQQINDTLKQGQQ
+1668 NQLISDTLKQAQQ
-1681 DIDNTT
+1681 EIENTN
-1687 QDAAVNDVR
+1687 QDAAVTDVR

-1714 AALDNIDESNNNQL
+1714 AALDSIEENNKNQL

-1736 TTQDERNVAIAALN
+1736 TTQDERDVAIDTLN
-1750 KIVNAIKNDI
+1750 KIVNTIKNDI

-1770 QTEADG
+1770 RTETDG
-1776 NNNIKVILP
+1776 NDNIKVILP

-1797 SAKAE
+1797 GVKAE

-1840 DKTAQVNQNSIDA
+1840 DKTAQVNQDSINA

-1897 AAIVQVEK
+1897 IAIAQVEK
-1905 ELIKAKQQIAG
+1905 ELIKAKQQIAS

-1923 AYLLHDGKNEIREI
+1923 AYLLHDEKNEIREI

-1942 KKATARE
+1942 RKASARE

-1964 NVQATVEERN
+1964 NFQATVEERN

-1994 RSNAQVDKTATLNL
+1994 RSNAQVDKTASLNL

-2035 THLVQNY
+2035 TALVQNY

-2135 VADGNRMVD
+2135 VADGNRMID
-2144 EDATLNDIKKD
+2144 EDATLNDIKQH
-2155 TQLIIDEILAIKLPA
+2155 TQFIVDEILAIKLPA
-2170 EVIKASPKVGQPAP
+2170 EAMKVSPKVIQPAP

-2193 DKQEV
+2193 ETHES
-2198 RKVVKELPNT
+2198 RKVEKELPNT
-2208 GSEEMD
+2208 GSEGMD
-2214 LPLKELALITGAA
+2214 LPLKEFALITGAA
-2227 LLARRRSKKEKES
+2227 LLARRRTKNEKES

>member
-34 GAQALTTDHNVQ
+34 GAQALTTDNNVQ
-46 GGSNQALPGNSQNTN
+46 SDTNQATPVNSQ
-61 ADTNRDIV
+61 DTNVANNRGLA
-69 NDSQNT
+69 NSAQNT
-75 PNAHATDNTS
+75 PNQSATTNQS
-85 TNQALTNHQNVDV
+85 TNQALVNHNNGSI
-98 ANQVGPAPIQPSASP
+98 ANQATPTSVQSSTPS
-113 AQNNNNSN
+113 AQNNNHTDGNTTATETVSN
-121 ANSTATEPAANTN
+121 ANNKDVV
-134 NNLASNNNTLNVP
+134 SNNTTLNVP
-147 NNTDNNDSARH
+147 NKTNENGSGGH

-181 EEASN
+181 EQASN
-186 RPKKRSRRAAPT
+186 RPKKRSRRAAPA
-198 DPNATPADPTATPAD
+198 DPNATPADPAAAA
-213 PTAGNGSAPVA
+213 AGNGGAPVA

-232 TDPNANNI
+232 TDPNANNA

-254 NIRPSTNRSV
+254 GIRPSTNRSV
-264 PTVTVVDNLPGYT
+264 PSVTVVDNLPGFT

-307 QGNVIALGRIRGN
+307 QGNVIALGRIKGN

-327 FNGIEKTLTVNPNS
+327 FNGIEKS
-341 ELIFEFN
+341 
-348 TMTTKNYQA
+348 
-357 QGNVI
+357 
-362 ALGRIRGND
+362 
-371 TNDHGDFNGIE
+371 
-382 KTLTVNPNSEL
+382 LTVNPNSEL

-404 YQGMTNLIIKNADND
+404 YQGVTNLIIKNADND
-419 TVIGEK
+419 TVIAEK
-425 VVAYG
+425 SVAYG
-430 PIWRLLKVP
+430 PIWRLFKVP

-516 ASFNTDDFVYKIQL
+516 ASFNTDDFVYKVQL

-541 TKDFPSG
+541 TKDFPSS
-548 NSGVDIN
+548 NSGVDMN
-555 DMNVTYDAANRII
+555 DFNVTYDAANRVI

-575 GTGNSPARL
+575 GSGNSPARL

-609 NDTLTYKTYSQD
+609 NDTLTYKTYTQD

-696 DIDSLANQMQHTL
+696 DIDSLTNQMQHTL

-715 ENAVNRKVDDMEDL
+715 ENAVNKKVDQMEDL

-787 VKPNAKQAIRDKAA
+787 VKPNAKKAIHDKAT
-801 KQREIINH
+801 KQREIINA
-809 TPDATQDEIQDALN
+809 TPDATEDEIQDALN
-823 QLTTDETDAI
+823 QLATDETDAI

-843 DVETAKNNGI
+843 DVEIAKNNGI
-853 NTIGAVAPQVTH
+853 NTIGAVVPQVTH

-914 QATTNDDVDTAKGDG
+914 QATTNADVDNAKGDG

-976 EKVNA
+976 DKVNA
-981 AVAVANTNIL
+981 AVTAANTNIL

-1011 AIEPATKVKTDAKN
+1011 AITPATKVKTDAKN
-1025 AIDQSAETQHNAIF
+1025 AIDKSAETQHNTIF

-1100 RNAVNEKAREAITNI
+1100 RNAVNDKAREAITNI

-1131 RVNTLKNRALND
+1131 RVNTLKNRALTD

-1176 ATGVLTDL
+1176 ATGVLNDL

-1210 DQDLA
+1210 DQELA

-1254 LAQTNQHYSA
+1254 LAQINQHYNA
-1264 KLVEI
+1264 KLAEI
-1269 NATPDATDDEKNAAI
+1269 NATPDATNDEKNAAI

-1366 LKDQAFNQINQNQTN
+1366 LKDQAINQINQNQTN
-1381 DQVDATT
+1381 DQVDTTT
-1388 NQAINAIDNVEA
+1388 NQAVNAIDNVEA

-1437 LQALAKEKEKALAA
+1437 SQALAKEKEKALAA

-1475 QPETKIKPAAREKIN
+1475 QPETKVKPAAREKIN
-1490 QKANELRAQIN
+1490 QKANELRAKIN

-1509 ERQAALDKINDLVA
+1509 ERQVALDKINEFVNQ
-1523 KAMTNITNDRT
+1523 AMTDITNNRT
-1534 NQQVNDSTNQA
+1534 NQQVDDTTSQA
-1545 LDDIALVTP
+1545 LDSIALVAP
-1554 DHIVRAAARDA
+1554 EHIVRAAARDA

-1573 KHEIEQAEHA
+1573 KQEIEQAEHA

-1591 LNQLANNEKR
+1591 LNQLANNEKL
-1601 ALQNINQAIANNDVK
+1601 ALQNINQAVTNNDVK
-1616 RVESNGIATLK
+1616 RVETNGIATLK
-1627 GVEPHIVVKPEAQE
+1627 GVQPHIVIKPEAQQ
-1641 AIKAS
+1641 AIKAT
-1646 ADNQVESIKD
+1646 AENQVESIKD
-1656 TPHATTDELDEA
+1656 TPHATVDELDEA
-1668 NQQINDTLKQGQQ
+1668 NQLISDTLKQAQQ
-1681 DIDNTT
+1681 EIENTN
-1687 QDAAVNDVR
+1687 QDAAVTDVR

-1714 AALDNIDESNNNQL
+1714 AALDSIEENNKNQL

-1736 TTQDERNVAIAALN
+1736 TTQDERDVAIDTLN
-1750 KIVNAIKNDI
+1750 KIVNTIKNDI

-1770 QTEADG
+1770 RTETDG
-1776 NNNIKVILP
+1776 NDNIKVILP

-1797 SAKAE
+1797 GVKAE

-1840 DKTAQVNQNSIDA
+1840 DKTAQVNQDSIDA

-1897 AAIVQVEK
+1897 IAIAQVEK
-1905 ELIKAKQQIAG
+1905 ELIKAKQQIAS

-1923 AYLLHDGKNEIREI
+1923 AYLLHDEKNEIREI

-1942 KKATARE
+1942 RKASARE

-1964 NVQATVEERN
+1964 NIQATVEERN

-1994 RSNAQVDKTATLNL
+1994 RSNAQVDKTASLNL

-2035 THLVQNY
+2035 TALVQNY
-2042 RKVSDRNKADA
+2042 RKVSNRNKADA

-2077 DAVLKRFNVALGD
+2077 DAVLKRFNVALSD

-2122 EQLAKVKALIDQY
+2122 EQLAKVKVLIDQY
-2135 VADGNRMVD
+2135 VADGNRMID
-2144 EDATLNDIKKD
+2144 EDATLNDIKQH
-2155 TQLIIDEILAIKLPA
+2155 TQFIVDEILAIKLPA
-2170 EVIKASPKVGQPAP
+2170 EATKVSPKEIQPAP

-2193 DKQEV
+2193 ETHES
-2198 RKVVKELPNT
+2198 RKVEKELPNT
-2208 GSEEMD
+2208 GSEGMD
-2214 LPLKELALITGAA
+2214 LPLKEFALITGAA
-2227 LLARRRSKKEKES
+2227 LLARRRTKNEKES

>member
-46 GGSNQALPGNSQNTN
+46 GGSNQALPGNSPNTN

-69 NDSQNT
+69 NGSQNT

-85 TNQALTNHQNVDV
+85 TNQALTNHQNVGV
-98 ANQVGPAPIQPSASP
+98 ANQVAPAPIQPSTSSAS
-113 AQNNNNSN
+113 NNNHSD

-186 RPKKRSRRAAPT
+186 RPKKRSRRAAPA
-198 DPNATPADPTATPAD
+198 DPNATPAD

-224 ITAPYTPT
+224 ITAPFTPT

-240 GQNAPNEVLSFDDN
+240 GQNAPNEVLTFDDN

-307 QGNVIALGRIRGN
+307 QGNVIALGRIKGN
-320 DTNDHGD
+320 DTNDHG
-327 FNGIEKTLTVNPNS
+327 G
-341 ELIFEFN
+341 
-348 TMTTKNYQA
+348 
-357 QGNVI
+357 
-362 ALGRIRGND
+362 
-371 TNDHGDFNGIE
+371 FNGIE

-609 NDTLTYKTYSQD
+609 NDILTYKTYTQD

-644 KDALQAEVDR
+644 KDVLQAEVDR

-669 NDLKRRAQTILDE
+669 NELKRRAQTILDE

-696 DIDSLANQMQHTL
+696 DIDSLVNQMQHTL

-787 VKPNAKQAIRDKAA
+787 VKTNAKQAIRDKAA
-801 KQREIINH
+801 KQREIINN

-981 AVAVANTNIL
+981 AVAAANTNIL

-1100 RNAVNEKAREAITNI
+1100 RNAVNDKAREAITNI

-1198 TTEEKQV
+1198 TDEEKQV

-1241 NAIQPNIVKKPAA
+1241 NAIQPNIVKKPTA
-1254 LAQTNQHYSA
+1254 LAQINQHYNA
-1264 KLVEI
+1264 KLAEI

-1355 EKQAAVNQINQ
+1355 EKQADVNQINQ

-1400 EVVIKPKAIAD
+1400 KVVIKPKAIAD

-1437 LQALAKEKEKALAA
+1437 LLALAKEKEKALAA

-1475 QPETKIKPAAREKIN
+1475 QPETKVKPAAREKIN

-1554 DHIVRAAARDA
+1554 DHIVRATARDA

-1601 ALQNINQAIANNDVK
+1601 ALQNIDQAIANNDVK

-1797 SAKAE
+1797 SAKSE

-1905 ELIKAKQQIAG
+1905 ELIKAKQQIAS

-1949 QLTTLFNDKKQAIEA
+1949 QLTTLFNDKKLAIEA

-1994 RSNAQVDKTATLNL
+1994 RSNAQVDKTASLNL

-2135 VADGNRMVD
+2135 VADGIRMID
-2144 EDATLNDIKKD
+2144 EDATLNDIKQH
-2155 TQLIIDEILAIKLPA
+2155 TQFIVDEILAIKLPA
-2170 EVIKASPKVGQPAP
+2170 EATKVLPKVGQPAP
-2184 KVCTPIKKE
+2184 KLCTSIKKV

-2227 LLARRRSKKEKES
+2227 LLARRRNKNEKES

>member
-34 GAQALTTDHNVQ
+34 GAQALTTDNNVQ
-46 GGSNQALPGNSQNTN
+46 SDTNQATPVNSQ
-61 ADTNRDIV
+61 DTNVANNRGLA
-69 NDSQNT
+69 NSAQNT
-75 PNAHATDNTS
+75 PNQSATTNQS
-85 TNQALTNHQNVDV
+85 TNQALVNHNNGSI
-98 ANQVGPAPIQPSASP
+98 ANQATPTSVQSSTPS
-113 AQNNNNSN
+113 AQNNNHTDGNTTATETVSN
-121 ANSTATEPAANTN
+121 ANNKDVV
-134 NNLASNNNTLNVP
+134 SNNTTLNVP
-147 NNTDNNDSARH
+147 NKTNENGSGGH

-181 EEASN
+181 EQASN
-186 RPKKRSRRAAPT
+186 RPKKRSRRAAPA
-198 DPNATPADPTATPAD
+198 DPNATPADPAAAA
-213 PTAGNGSAPVA
+213 AGNGGAPVA

-232 TDPNANNI
+232 TDPNANNA

-254 NIRPSTNRSV
+254 GIRPSTNRSV
-264 PTVTVVDNLPGYT
+264 PSVTVVDNLPGFT

-307 QGNVIALGRIRGN
+307 QGNVIALGRIKGN

-327 FNGIEKTLTVNPNS
+327 FNGIEKS
-341 ELIFEFN
+341 
-348 TMTTKNYQA
+348 
-357 QGNVI
+357 
-362 ALGRIRGND
+362 
-371 TNDHGDFNGIE
+371 
-382 KTLTVNPNSEL
+382 LTVNPNSEL

-404 YQGMTNLIIKNADND
+404 YQGVTNLIIKNADND
-419 TVIGEK
+419 TVIAEK
-425 VVAYG
+425 SVAYG
-430 PIWRLLKVP
+430 PIWRLFKVP

-516 ASFNTDDFVYKIQL
+516 ASFNTDDFVYKVQL

-541 TKDFPSG
+541 TKDFPSS
-548 NSGVDIN
+548 NSGVDMN
-555 DMNVTYDAANRII
+555 DFNVTYDAANRVI

-575 GTGNSPARL
+575 GSGNSPARL

-609 NDTLTYKTYSQD
+609 NDTLTYKTYTQD

-669 NDLKRRAQTILDE
+669 DDLKRRAQTILDE

-696 DIDSLANQMQHTL
+696 DIDSLTNQMQHTL

-715 ENAVNRKVDDMEDL
+715 ENAVNKKVDQMEDL

-787 VKPNAKQAIRDKAA
+787 VKPNAKKAIRDKAT
-801 KQREIINH
+801 KQREIINA
-809 TPDATQDEIQDALN
+809 TPDATEDEIQDALN
-823 QLTTDETDAI
+823 QLATDETDAI

-843 DVETAKNNGI
+843 DVEIAKNNGI
-853 NTIGAVAPQVTH
+853 NTIGAVVPQVTH

-914 QATTNDDVDTAKGDG
+914 QATTNADVDNAKGDG

-976 EKVNA
+976 DKVNA
-981 AVAVANTNIL
+981 AVTAANTNIL

-1011 AIEPATKVKTDAKN
+1011 AITPATKVKTDAKN
-1025 AIDQSAETQHNAIF
+1025 AIDKSAETQHNTIF

-1100 RNAVNEKAREAITNI
+1100 RNAVNDKAREAITNI

-1131 RVNTLKNRALND
+1131 RVNTLKNRALTD

-1176 ATGVLTDL
+1176 ATGVLNDL

-1210 DQDLA
+1210 DQELA

-1254 LAQTNQHYSA
+1254 LAQINQHYNA
-1264 KLVEI
+1264 KLAEI
-1269 NATPDATDDEKNAAI
+1269 NATPDATNDEKNAAI

-1366 LKDQAFNQINQNQTN
+1366 LKDQAINQINQNQTN
-1381 DQVDATT
+1381 DQVDTTT
-1388 NQAINAIDNVEA
+1388 NQAVNAIDNVEA

-1437 LQALAKEKEKALAA
+1437 SQALAKEKEKALAA

-1475 QPETKIKPAAREKIN
+1475 QPETKVKPAAREKIN
-1490 QKANELRAQIN
+1490 QKANELRAKIN

-1509 ERQAALDKINDLVA
+1509 ERQVALDKINEFVNQ
-1523 KAMTNITNDRT
+1523 AMTDITNNRT
-1534 NQQVNDSTNQA
+1534 NQQVDDTTSQA
-1545 LDDIALVTP
+1545 LDSIALVAP
-1554 DHIVRAAARDA
+1554 EHIVRAAARDA

-1573 KHEIEQAEHA
+1573 KQEIEQAEHA

-1591 LNQLANNEKR
+1591 LNQLANNEKL
-1601 ALQNINQAIANNDVK
+1601 ALQNINQAVTNNDVK
-1616 RVESNGIATLK
+1616 RVETNGIATLK
-1627 GVEPHIVVKPEAQE
+1627 GVQPHIVIKPEAQQ
-1641 AIKAS
+1641 AIKAT
-1646 ADNQVESIKD
+1646 AENQVESIKD
-1656 TPHATTDELDEA
+1656 TPHATVDELDEA
-1668 NQQINDTLKQGQQ
+1668 NQLISDTLKQAQQ
-1681 DIDNTT
+1681 EIENTN
-1687 QDAAVNDVR
+1687 QDAAVTDVR

-1714 AALDNIDESNNNQL
+1714 AALDSIEENNKNQL

-1736 TTQDERNVAIAALN
+1736 TTQDERDVAIDTLN
-1750 KIVNAIKNDI
+1750 KIVNTIKNDI

-1770 QTEADG
+1770 RTETDG
-1776 NNNIKVILP
+1776 NDNIKVILP

-1797 SAKAE
+1797 GVKAE

-1840 DKTAQVNQNSIDA
+1840 DKTAQVNQDSIDA

-1897 AAIVQVEK
+1897 IAIAQVEK
-1905 ELIKAKQQIAG
+1905 ELIKAKQQIAS

-1923 AYLLHDGKNEIREI
+1923 AYLLHDEKNEIREI

-1942 KKATARE
+1942 RKASARE

-1964 NVQATVEERN
+1964 NIQATVEERN

-1994 RSNAQVDKTATLNL
+1994 RSNAQVDKTASLNL

-2035 THLVQNY
+2035 TALVQNY
-2042 RKVSDRNKADA
+2042 RKVSNRNKADA

-2077 DAVLKRFNVALGD
+2077 DAVLKRFNVALSD

-2122 EQLAKVKALIDQY
+2122 EQLAKVKVLIDQY
-2135 VADGNRMVD
+2135 VADGNRMID
-2144 EDATLNDIKKD
+2144 EDATLNDIKQH
-2155 TQLIIDEILAIKLPA
+2155 TQFIVDEILAIKLPA
-2170 EVIKASPKVGQPAP
+2170 EATKVSPKEIQPAP

-2193 DKQEV
+2193 ETHES
-2198 RKVVKELPNT
+2198 RKVEKELPNT
-2208 GSEEMD
+2208 GSEGMD
-2214 LPLKELALITGAA
+2214 LPLKEFALITGAA
-2227 LLARRRSKKEKES
+2227 LLARRRTKNEKES

>member
-1 MNLLKKNKYSIRK
+1 M
-14 YKVGIFSTLIGTV
+14 
-27 LLLSNPN
+27 
-34 GAQALTTDHNVQ
+34 
-46 GGSNQALPGNSQNTN
+46 
-61 ADTNRDIV
+61 
-69 NDSQNT
+69 
-75 PNAHATDNTS
+75 
-85 TNQALTNHQNVDV
+85 
-98 ANQVGPAPIQPSASP
+98 
-113 AQNNNNSN
+113 
-121 ANSTATEPAANTN
+121 
-134 NNLASNNNTLNVP
+134 
-147 NNTDNNDSARH
+147 
-158 LTLKEIQEDVRHSS
+158 
-172 DKPELVAIA
+172 
-181 EEASN
+181 
-186 RPKKRSRRAAPT
+186 
-198 DPNATPADPTATPAD
+198 
-213 PTAGNGSAPVA
+213 
-224 ITAPYTPT
+224 
-232 TDPNANNI
+232 
-240 GQNAPNEVLSFDDN
+240 LSFDDN
-254 NIRPSTNRSV
+254 GIRPSTNRSV
-264 PTVTVVDNLPGYT
+264 PSVTVVDNLPGFT

-293 TSMFDSGDAKNYQA
+293 TSMFDSGDAKNYQT
-307 QGNVIALGRIRGN
+307 QGNVIALGRIKGN

-327 FNGIEKTLTVNPNS
+327 FNGIEKS
-341 ELIFEFN
+341 
-348 TMTTKNYQA
+348 
-357 QGNVI
+357 
-362 ALGRIRGND
+362 
-371 TNDHGDFNGIE
+371 
-382 KTLTVNPNSEL
+382 LTVNPNSEL

-404 YQGMTNLIIKNADND
+404 YQGVTNLIIKDADND
-419 TVIGEK
+419 TVIAEK
-425 VVAYG
+425 SVAYG
-430 PIWRLLKVP
+430 PIWRLFKVP

-516 ASFNTDDFVYKIQL
+516 ASFNTDDFVYKVQL

-541 TKDFPSG
+541 TKDFPSS
-548 NSGVDIN
+548 NSGVDMN
-555 DMNVTYDAANRII
+555 DFNVTYDAANRVI

-575 GTGNSPARL
+575 GSGNSLARL

-609 NDTLTYKTYSQD
+609 NDTLTYKTYTQD

-644 KDALQAEVDR
+644 KDALQGEVDR

-669 NDLKRRAQTILDE
+669 NGLKRRAQTILDE

-696 DIDSLANQMQHTL
+696 DIDSLTNQMQHTL

-715 ENAVNRKVDDMEDL
+715 ENAVNKKVDQMEDL

-787 VKPNAKQAIRDKAA
+787 VKPNAKKAIRDKAT
-801 KQREIINH
+801 KQREIINA
-809 TPDATQDEIQDALN
+809 TPDATEDEIQDAIN
-823 QLTTDETDAI
+823 QLATDETDAI

-843 DVETAKNNGI
+843 DVDN
-853 NTIGAVAPQVTH
+853 
-865 KQAAR
+865 
-870 DAINQATATKRQQ
+870 
-883 INSNRE
+883 
-889 ATQEEKNA
+889 
-897 ALNELT
+897 
-903 QATNHALEQIN
+903 
-914 QATTNDDVDTAKGDG
+914 AKGDG

-976 EKVNA
+976 DKVNA
-981 AVAVANTNIL
+981 AVTAANTNIL
-991 NANTNAD
+991 NANTNAN

-1011 AIEPATKVKTDAKN
+1011 AITPATKVKTDAKN
-1025 AIDQSAETQHNAIF
+1025 AIDKSAETQHNTIF

-1100 RNAVNEKAREAITNI
+1100 RNAVNDKAREAITNI

-1176 ATGVLTDL
+1176 ATGVLNDL

-1210 DQDLA
+1210 DQELA

-1254 LAQTNQHYSA
+1254 LAQINQHYNA
-1264 KLVEI
+1264 KLAEI
-1269 NATPDATDDEKNAAI
+1269 NATPDATNDEKNAAI

-1340 KRIEAVKQ
+1340 KCIEAVKQ

-1388 NQAINAIDNVEA
+1388 NQAVNAIDNVEA

-1411 IEKAVKEKQQQI
+1411 IEKAVKEKQQQN

-1437 LQALAKEKEKALAA
+1437 SQALTKEKEKALAA

-1475 QPETKIKPAAREKIN
+1475 QPETKVKPAAREKIN
-1490 QKANELRAQIN
+1490 QKANELRAKIN

-1509 ERQAALDKINDLVA
+1509 ERQVALDKINEFVNQ
-1523 KAMTNITNDRT
+1523 AMTDITNNRT
-1534 NQQVNDSTNQA
+1534 NQQVDDTTSQA
-1545 LDDIALVTP
+1545 LDSIALVTP
-1554 DHIVRAAARDA
+1554 EHIVRAGARDA

-1573 KHEIEQAEHA
+1573 KQEIEQAEHA

-1591 LNQLANNEKR
+1591 LNQLANNEKL
-1601 ALQNINQAIANNDVK
+1601 ALQNINQAVTNNDVK
-1616 RVESNGIATLK
+1616 RVETNGIATLK
-1627 GVEPHIVVKPEAQE
+1627 GVQPHIVIKPEAQQ

-1646 ADNQVESIKD
+1646 AENQVELIKD
-1656 TPHATTDELDEA
+1656 TPHATVDELDEA
-1668 NQQINDTLKQGQQ
+1668 NQLISDTLKKAQQ

-1736 TTQDERNVAIAALN
+1736 TTQDERNVAIDTLN

-1840 DKTAQVNQNSIDA
+1840 DKTVQVNQNSIDA

-1897 AAIVQVEK
+1897 AAIAQVEK
-1905 ELIKAKQQIAG
+1905 ELIKVKQQIAS

-1942 KKATARE
+1942 RKASARE
-1949 QLTTLFNDKKQAIEA
+1949 QLTTLLNDKKQAIEA
-1964 NVQATVEERN
+1964 NIQATVEERN

-1994 RSNAQVDKTATLNL
+1994 RSNAQVDKTASLNL

-2023 AEKTINDDLARV
+2023 AEKND
-2035 THLVQNY
+2035 
-2042 RKVSDRNKADA
+2042 
-2053 LKAITALKLQMDEE
+2053 
-2067 LKTARTNADV
+2067 
-2077 DAVLKRFNVALGD
+2077 
-2090 IEAVI
+2090 
-2095 TEKEN
+2095 
-2100 SLLRI
+2100 
-2105 DNIAQQ
+2105 
-2111 TYAKFK
+2111 
-2117 AIATP
+2117 
-2122 EQLAKVKALIDQY
+2122 
-2135 VADGNRMVD
+2135 
-2144 EDATLNDIKKD
+2144 
-2155 TQLIIDEILAIKLPA
+2155 
-2170 EVIKASPKVGQPAP
+2170 
-2184 KVCTPIKKE
+2184 
-2193 DKQEV
+2193 
-2198 RKVVKELPNT
+2198 
-2208 GSEEMD
+2208 
-2214 LPLKELALITGAA
+2214 
-2227 LLARRRSKKEKES
+2227 

>member
-46 GGSNQALPGNSQNTN
+46 GGSNQALPGNSPNTN

-69 NDSQNT
+69 NGSQNT

-85 TNQALTNHQNVDV
+85 TNQALTNHQNVGV
-98 ANQVGPAPIQPSASP
+98 ANQVAPAPIQPSTSSAS
-113 AQNNNNSN
+113 NNNHSD

-186 RPKKRSRRAAPT
+186 RPKKRSRRAAPA
-198 DPNATPADPTATPAD
+198 DPNATPAD

-224 ITAPYTPT
+224 ITAPFTPT

-240 GQNAPNEVLSFDDN
+240 GQNAPNEALTFDDN

-307 QGNVIALGRIRGN
+307 QGNVIALGRIKGN
-320 DTNDHGD
+320 DTNDHG
-327 FNGIEKTLTVNPNS
+327 G
-341 ELIFEFN
+341 
-348 TMTTKNYQA
+348 
-357 QGNVI
+357 
-362 ALGRIRGND
+362 
-371 TNDHGDFNGIE
+371 FNGIE

-609 NDTLTYKTYSQD
+609 NDILTYKTYTQD

-644 KDALQAEVDR
+644 KDVLQAEVDR

-669 NDLKRRAQTILDE
+669 NELKRRAQTILDE

-696 DIDSLANQMQHTL
+696 DIDSLVNQMQHTL

-787 VKPNAKQAIRDKAA
+787 VKTNAKQAIRDKAA
-801 KQREIINH
+801 KQREIINN

-981 AVAVANTNIL
+981 AVAAANTNIL

-1100 RNAVNEKAREAITNI
+1100 RNAVNDKAREAITNI

-1198 TTEEKQV
+1198 TDEEKQV

-1241 NAIQPNIVKKPAA
+1241 NAIQPNIVKKPTA
-1254 LAQTNQHYSA
+1254 LAQINQHYNA
-1264 KLVEI
+1264 KLAEI

-1400 EVVIKPKAIAD
+1400 KVVIKPKAIAD

-1437 LQALAKEKEKALAA
+1437 LLALAKEKEKALAA

-1475 QPETKIKPAAREKIN
+1475 QPETKVKPAAREKIN

-1554 DHIVRAAARDA
+1554 DHIVRATARDA

-1601 ALQNINQAIANNDVK
+1601 ALQNIDQAIANNDVK

-1905 ELIKAKQQIAG
+1905 ELIKAKQQIAS

-1949 QLTTLFNDKKQAIEA
+1949 QLTTLFNDKKLAIEA

-1994 RSNAQVDKTATLNL
+1994 RSNAQVDKTASLNL

-2135 VADGNRMVD
+2135 VADGIRMID
-2144 EDATLNDIKKD
+2144 EDATLNDIKQH
-2155 TQLIIDEILAIKLPA
+2155 TQFIVDEILAIKLPA
-2170 EVIKASPKVGQPAP
+2170 EATKVLPKVGQPAP
-2184 KVCTPIKKE
+2184 KLCTSIKKV

-2227 LLARRRSKKEKES
+2227 LLARRRNKNEKES

>member
-46 GGSNQALPGNSQNTN
+46 GGSNQALPGNSPNTN

-69 NDSQNT
+69 NGSQNT

-85 TNQALTNHQNVDV
+85 TNQALTNHQNVGV
-98 ANQVGPAPIQPSASP
+98 ANQVAPAPIQPSTSSAS
-113 AQNNNNSN
+113 NNNHSD

-186 RPKKRSRRAAPT
+186 RPKKRSRRAAPA
-198 DPNATPADPTATPAD
+198 DPNATPAD

-224 ITAPYTPT
+224 ITAPFTPT

-240 GQNAPNEVLSFDDN
+240 GQNAPNEVLTFDDN

-307 QGNVIALGRIRGN
+307 QGNVIALGRIKGN
-320 DTNDHGD
+320 DTNDHG
-327 FNGIEKTLTVNPNS
+327 G
-341 ELIFEFN
+341 
-348 TMTTKNYQA
+348 
-357 QGNVI
+357 
-362 ALGRIRGND
+362 
-371 TNDHGDFNGIE
+371 FNGIE

-609 NDTLTYKTYSQD
+609 NDILTYKTYTQD

-669 NDLKRRAQTILDE
+669 NELKRRAQTILDE

-696 DIDSLANQMQHTL
+696 DIDSLVNQMQHTL

-801 KQREIINH
+801 KQREIINN

-981 AVAVANTNIL
+981 AVAAANTNIL

-1100 RNAVNEKAREAITNI
+1100 RNAVNDKAREAITNI

-1198 TTEEKQV
+1198 TDEEKQV

-1241 NAIQPNIVKKPAA
+1241 NAIQPNIVKKPTA
-1254 LAQTNQHYSA
+1254 LAQINQHYNA
-1264 KLVEI
+1264 KLAEI

-1400 EVVIKPKAIAD
+1400 KVVIKPKAIAD

-1437 LQALAKEKEKALAA
+1437 LLALAKEKEKALAA

-1475 QPETKIKPAAREKIN
+1475 QPETKVKPAAREKIN

-1554 DHIVRAAARDA
+1554 DHIVRATARDA

-1601 ALQNINQAIANNDVK
+1601 ALQNIDQAIANNDVK

-1824 LVEQALNQAID
+1824 LVEQVLNQAID

-1905 ELIKAKQQIAG
+1905 ELIKAKQQIAS

-1949 QLTTLFNDKKQAIEA
+1949 QLTTLFNDKKLAIEA

-1994 RSNAQVDKTATLNL
+1994 RSNAQVDKTASLNL

-2135 VADGNRMVD
+2135 VADGIRMID
-2144 EDATLNDIKKD
+2144 EDATLNDIKQH
-2155 TQLIIDEILAIKLPA
+2155 TQFIVDEILAIKLPA
-2170 EVIKASPKVGQPAP
+2170 EATKVLPKVGQPAP
-2184 KVCTPIKKE
+2184 KLCTSIKKV

-2227 LLARRRSKKEKES
+2227 LLARRRNKNEKES

>member
-34 GAQALTTDHNVQ
+34 GAQALTTDQNVQ
-46 GGSNQALPGNSQNTN
+46 GESNQALPGNSHNTN
-61 ADTNRDIV
+61 VDTSRDIT
-69 NDSQNT
+69 NSSQNT
-75 PNAHATDNTS
+75 PNQHTTANAS
-85 TNQALTNHQNVDV
+85 TNQALANHHNVGES
-98 ANQVGPAPIQPSASP
+98 NQVVPMPVQPSTSSAS
-113 AQNNNNSN
+113 NNNHSD
-121 ANSTATEPAANTN
+121 AKSTATESAANTN
-134 NNLASNNNTLNVP
+134 NNLSSNNNTLNVP

-186 RPKKRSRRAAPT
+186 RPKKRSRRAAPA

-213 PTAGNGSAPVA
+213 PAAGNGSAPVA

-254 NIRPSTNRSV
+254 GIRPSTNRSV
-264 PTVTVVDNLPGYT
+264 PTVTVVDNLPGFT

-320 DTNDHGD
+320 D
-327 FNGIEKTLTVNPNS
+327 V
-341 ELIFEFN
+341 
-348 TMTTKNYQA
+348 
-357 QGNVI
+357 
-362 ALGRIRGND
+362 
-371 TNDHGDFNGIE
+371 NDHGDFNGIE

-404 YQGMTNLIIKNADND
+404 YQGMTNLVIKNADND
-419 TVIGEK
+419 AVIGEK

-430 PIWRLLKVP
+430 PIWRLFKVP

-453 DAITDARGI
+453 DAITDPRGI

-494 PTATNNKEFTV
+494 PTATNNKEFSV

-541 TKDFPSG
+541 TKDFQSG

-555 DMNVTYDAANRII
+555 DFNVTYDAANRII

-575 GTGNSPARL
+575 GSGNSPARL

-609 NDTLTYKTYSQD
+609 NDTLTYKTFSQD

-626 AESHTVSTNP
+626 AESHTVSTEP

-778 LSGDTATPV
+778 LSRDTATPV

-801 KQREIINH
+801 KQREIINN

-833 DNVTNATTNA
+833 DNVTN
-843 DVETAKNNGI
+843 
-853 NTIGAVAPQVTH
+853 
-865 KQAAR
+865 
-870 DAINQATATKRQQ
+870 
-883 INSNRE
+883 
-889 ATQEEKNA
+889 
-897 ALNELT
+897 
-903 QATNHALEQIN
+903 
-914 QATTNDDVDTAKGDG
+914 ATTNDDVDTAKGDG

-976 EKVNA
+976 DKVNA
-981 AVAVANTNIL
+981 AVAAANANIL

-1079 KDQGTQNI
+1079 KDQGMQNI

-1100 RNAVNEKAREAITNI
+1100 RNTVNEKAREVITNI

-1126 QEAIN
+1126 QEAID
-1131 RVNTLKNRALND
+1131 RVNALKNRALTD

-1176 ATGVLTDL
+1176 ATGVLNDL

-1198 TTEEKQV
+1198 TTEEKQI

-1210 DQDLA
+1210 DQELA
-1215 TAINNINQADTN
+1215 AALNNINQADTN
-1227 AEVDQAQQLGTKAI
+1227 AEVDQAQQLGAQAI

-1254 LAQTNQHYSA
+1254 LAQINQHYNA
-1264 KLVEI
+1264 KLAEI

-1294 IESIKQANT
+1294 IESLNQANT
-1303 NAEVDQAATVA
+1303 NNEVDQAAITA

-1423 DNSLDSTDNEKEVA
+1423 DNSIDSTDNEKEVA
-1437 LQALAKEKEKALAA
+1437 TQALAREKEKALVA
-1451 IDQAQTNSQ
+1451 IEQAQTNEQ
-1460 VNQAATNGVS
+1460 VNQAATDGIT

-1475 QPETKIKPAAREKIN
+1475 QPETRVKPAAREKIN

-1509 ERQAALDKINDLVA
+1509 ERQAALDKINDLVTQ
-1523 KAMTNITNDRT
+1523 AMTNITNDRT
-1534 NQQVNDSTNQA
+1534 DQQVNDSTNQA
-1545 LDDIALVTP
+1545 LGDIALVTP
-1554 DHIVRAAARDA
+1554 DHIIRAAARDA

-1573 KHEIEQAEHA
+1573 KQEIEQAEHA

-1601 ALQNINQAIANNDVK
+1601 ALQNIDQAIANNDVK

-1627 GVEPHIVVKPEAQE
+1627 GVEPHIVVKPEAQQ

-1687 QDAAVNDVR
+1687 QDVAVNDVR

-1736 TTQDERNVAIAALN
+1736 TTQDERNIAIAELN
-1750 KIVNAIKNDI
+1750 KIVNTIKNDI

-1785 KVQVKPAARQSV
+1785 KVQVKPAARHSV

-1824 LVEQALNQAID
+1824 LVDQALNQAID

-1853 QNIISKIKP
+1853 QKIISQIKP
-1862 ATTVKATA
+1862 ATTVKTTA

-1897 AAIVQVEK
+1897 AAIAQVEQA
-1905 ELIKAKQQIAG
+1905 LIKAKQQIAS

-1942 KKATARE
+1942 RKSTARE
-1949 QLTTLFNDKKQAIEA
+1949 QLTTLLNDKKQAIEA

-1994 RSNAQVDKTATLNL
+1994 RSNAQVDKTASLNL
-2008 QTIHDLDVHPIKKPD
+2008 
-2023 AEKTINDDLARV
+2023 
-2035 THLVQNY
+2035 
-2042 RKVSDRNKADA
+2042 
-2053 LKAITALKLQMDEE
+2053 
-2067 LKTARTNADV
+2067 
-2077 DAVLKRFNVALGD
+2077 
-2090 IEAVI
+2090 
-2095 TEKEN
+2095 
-2100 SLLRI
+2100 
-2105 DNIAQQ
+2105 
-2111 TYAKFK
+2111 
-2117 AIATP
+2117 
-2122 EQLAKVKALIDQY
+2122 
-2135 VADGNRMVD
+2135 
-2144 EDATLNDIKKD
+2144 
-2155 TQLIIDEILAIKLPA
+2155 
-2170 EVIKASPKVGQPAP
+2170 
-2184 KVCTPIKKE
+2184 
-2193 DKQEV
+2193 
-2198 RKVVKELPNT
+2198 
-2208 GSEEMD
+2208 
-2214 LPLKELALITGAA
+2214 
-2227 LLARRRSKKEKES
+2227 

>member
-34 GAQALTTDHNVQ
+34 GAQALTTYNNVQ
-46 GGSNQALPGNSQNTN
+46 SDTNQATPVNSQDKDVAN
-61 ADTNRDIV
+61 NRGLA
-69 NDSQNT
+69 NSAQNT
-75 PNAHATDNTS
+75 PNQSATTNQA
-85 TNQALTNHQNVDV
+85 TNQALVNHNNGSIV
-98 ANQVGPAPIQPSASP
+98 NQATPTSVQSSTPS
-113 AQNNNNSN
+113 AQNNNHTDGNTTATETVSN
-121 ANSTATEPAANTN
+121 ANN
-134 NNLASNNNTLNVP
+134 NDAVSNNTTLNVP
-147 NNTDNNDSARH
+147 NKTNENGSGGH

-181 EEASN
+181 EPASN
-186 RPKKRSRRAAPT
+186 RPKKRSRRAAPA
-198 DPNATPADPTATPAD
+198 DPNATPADPAAAA
-213 PTAGNGSAPVA
+213 AGNGGAPVA

-232 TDPNANNI
+232 TDPNANNA

-254 NIRPSTNRSV
+254 GIRPSTNRSV
-264 PTVTVVDNLPGYT
+264 PSVTVVDNLPGFT

-293 TSMFDSGDAKNYQA
+293 TSMFDSGDNKNYQA
-307 QGNVIALGRIRGN
+307 QGNVIALGRINGT

-348 TMTTKNYQA
+348 TMTTKNG
-357 QGNVI
+357 QGATNV
-362 ALGRIRGND
+362 
-371 TNDHGDFNGIE
+371 
-382 KTLTVNPNSEL
+382 
-393 IFEFNTMTTKN
+393 
-404 YQGMTNLIIKNADND
+404 IIKNADTND
-419 TVIGEK
+419 TIAEK
-425 VVAYG
+425 TVEGG
-430 PIWRLLKVP
+430 PTLRLFKVP
-439 ENVSHLKIQFVPKN
+439 DNVRNLKIQFVSKN

-462 YQLRD
+462 YQLKD
-467 GYKYYDFVDSIGLH
+467 GYKYYSFVDSIGLH

-505 TTSLKNNGNFG
+505 TTSLKNNGNSG
-516 ASFNTDDFVYKIQL
+516 ASLDTDEFVYKIQL

-541 TKDFPSG
+541 TKDFPSN
-548 NSGVDIN
+548 NSGVDVN
-555 DMNVTYDAANRII
+555 DMNVTYDAANRVI

-575 GTGNSPARL
+575 GTTNSPARL

-609 NDTLTYKTYSQD
+609 NDTLTYKTYTQD
-621 FINSP
+621 FINSA

-669 NDLKRRAQTILDE
+669 NDLKKRAQTILAE

-696 DIDSLANQMQHTL
+696 DIDTLTNQMQHTL

-715 ENAVNRKVDDMEDL
+715 ENAVNQKADQMEDL

-740 KQAAIQVIEEHKN
+740 KQAATQVIEEHKGN
-753 EIIGNI
+753 IIGDI

-787 VKPNAKQAIRDKAA
+787 VKPNAKKAIRDKAT
-801 KQREIINH
+801 KQREIINA
-809 TPDATQDEIQDALN
+809 TPDATEDEIQDAIN
-823 QLTTDETDAI
+823 QLATDETDAI

-853 NTIGAVAPQVTH
+853 NTIGAVVPQVTH
-865 KQAAR
+865 KKAAR

-914 QATTNDDVDTAKGDG
+914 QATTNADVDNAKGDG

-976 EKVNA
+976 DKVNA
-981 AVAVANTNIL
+981 AVTAANTNIL

-1011 AIEPATKVKTDAKN
+1011 AITPATKVKTDAKN
-1025 AIDQSAETQHNAIF
+1025 AIDKSAETQHNTIF

-1079 KDQGTQNI
+1079 KDQGMQNI

-1100 RNAVNEKAREAITNI
+1100 RNTVNEKAREAITNI

-1126 QEAIN
+1126 QEAID
-1131 RVNTLKNRALND
+1131 RVNALKNRALTD

-1176 ATGVLTDL
+1176 ATGVLNDL

-1198 TTEEKQV
+1198 TTEEKQM

-1227 AEVDQAQQLGTKAI
+1227 TEVDQAQQLGAQAI

-1254 LAQTNQHYSA
+1254 LAQINQHYNA
-1264 KLVEI
+1264 KLAEI

-1294 IESIKQANT
+1294 IESVKQANT
-1303 NAEVDQAATVA
+1303 NNEVDQAATTA

-1381 DQVDATT
+1381 DQVDTTT
-1388 NQAINAIDNVEA
+1388 NQALNAIDNVEA

-1437 LQALAKEKEKALAA
+1437 SQALAKEKEKALAA

-1475 QPETKIKPAAREKIN
+1475 QPETKVKPAAREKIN
-1490 QKANELRAQIN
+1490 QKANELRAKIN

-1509 ERQAALDKINDLVA
+1509 ERQVALDKINEFVNQ
-1523 KAMTNITNDRT
+1523 AMTDITNNRT
-1534 NQQVNDSTNQA
+1534 NQQVDDTTSQA
-1545 LDDIALVTP
+1545 LDSIALVAP
-1554 DHIVRAAARDA
+1554 EHIVRAAARDA

-1573 KHEIEQAEHA
+1573 KQEIEQAEHA

-1591 LNQLANNEKR
+1591 LNQLANNEKL
-1601 ALQNINQAIANNDVK
+1601 ALQNINQAVTNNDVK
-1616 RVESNGIATLK
+1616 RVETNGIATLK
-1627 GVEPHIVVKPEAQE
+1627 GVQPHIVIKPEAQQ

-1646 ADNQVESIKD
+1646 AENQVESIKD
-1656 TPHATTDELDEA
+1656 TPHATVDELDEA
-1668 NQQINDTLKQGQQ
+1668 NQLISDTLKQAQQ
-1681 DIDNTT
+1681 EIENTN
-1687 QDAAVNDVR
+1687 QDAAVTDVR

-1714 AALDNIDESNNNQL
+1714 AALDSIEENNKNQL

-1736 TTQDERNVAIAALN
+1736 TTQDERDVAIDTLN
-1750 KIVNAIKNDI
+1750 KIVNTIKNDI

-1770 QTEADG
+1770 RTETDG
-1776 NNNIKVILP
+1776 NDNIKVILP

-1797 SAKAE
+1797 GVKAE

-1840 DKTAQVNQNSIDA
+1840 DKTAQVNQDSINA

-1897 AAIVQVEK
+1897 IAIAQVEK
-1905 ELIKAKQQIAG
+1905 ELIKAKQQIAS

-1923 AYLLHDGKNEIREI
+1923 AYLLHDEKNEIREI

-1942 KKATARE
+1942 RKASARE

-1964 NVQATVEERN
+1964 NFQATVEERN

-1994 RSNAQVDKTATLNL
+1994 RSNAQVDKTASLNL

-2035 THLVQNY
+2035 TALVQNY

-2135 VADGNRMVD
+2135 VADGNRMID
-2144 EDATLNDIKKD
+2144 EDATLNDIKQH
-2155 TQLIIDEILAIKLPA
+2155 TQFIVDEILAIKLPA
-2170 EVIKASPKVGQPAP
+2170 EAMKVSPKVIQPAP

-2193 DKQEV
+2193 ETHES
-2198 RKVVKELPNT
+2198 RKVEKELPNT
-2208 GSEEMD
+2208 GSEGMD
-2214 LPLKELALITGAA
+2214 LPLKEFALITGAA
-2227 LLARRRSKKEKES
+2227 LLARRRTKNEKES

>member
-34 GAQALTTDHNVQ
+34 GAQALTTDNNVQ
-46 GGSNQALPGNSQNTN
+46 SDTNQATPVNSQ
-61 ADTNRDIV
+61 DTNVANNRGLA
-69 NDSQNT
+69 NSAQNT
-75 PNAHATDNTS
+75 PNQSATTNQS
-85 TNQALTNHQNVDV
+85 TNQALVNHNNGSI
-98 ANQVGPAPIQPSASP
+98 ANQATPTSVQSSTPS
-113 AQNNNNSN
+113 AQNNNHTDGNTTATETVSN
-121 ANSTATEPAANTN
+121 ANNKDVV
-134 NNLASNNNTLNVP
+134 SNNTTLNVP
-147 NNTDNNDSARH
+147 NKTNENGSGGH
-158 LTLKEIQEDVRHSS
+158 LTLKEIQEDVRRSS

-181 EEASN
+181 EQASN
-186 RPKKRSRRAAPT
+186 RPKKRSRRAAPA
-198 DPNATPADPTATPAD
+198 DPNATPADPAAAA
-213 PTAGNGSAPVA
+213 AGNGGAPVA

-232 TDPNANNI
+232 TDPNANNA

-254 NIRPSTNRSV
+254 GIRPSTNRSV
-264 PTVTVVDNLPGYT
+264 PSVTVVDNLPGFT

-307 QGNVIALGRIRGN
+307 QGNVIALGRIKGN

-327 FNGIEKTLTVNPNS
+327 FNGIEKS
-341 ELIFEFN
+341 
-348 TMTTKNYQA
+348 
-357 QGNVI
+357 
-362 ALGRIRGND
+362 
-371 TNDHGDFNGIE
+371 
-382 KTLTVNPNSEL
+382 LTVNPNSEL

-404 YQGMTNLIIKNADND
+404 YQGVTNLIIKNADND
-419 TVIGEK
+419 TVIAEK
-425 VVAYG
+425 SVAYG
-430 PIWRLLKVP
+430 PIWRLFKVP

-516 ASFNTDDFVYKIQL
+516 ASFNTDDFVYKVQL

-541 TKDFPSG
+541 TKDFPSS
-548 NSGVDIN
+548 NSGVDMN
-555 DMNVTYDAANRII
+555 DFNVTYDAANRVI

-575 GTGNSPARL
+575 GSGNSPARL

-609 NDTLTYKTYSQD
+609 NDTLTYKTYTQD

-696 DIDSLANQMQHTL
+696 DIDSLTNQMQHTL

-715 ENAVNRKVDDMEDL
+715 ENAVNKKVDQMEDL

-787 VKPNAKQAIRDKAA
+787 VKPNAKKAIRDKAT
-801 KQREIINH
+801 KQREIINV
-809 TPDATQDEIQDALN
+809 TPDATEDEIQDALN
-823 QLTTDETDAI
+823 QLATDETDAI

-843 DVETAKNNGI
+843 DVEIAKNNGI
-853 NTIGAVAPQVTH
+853 NTIGAVVPQVTH

-914 QATTNDDVDTAKGDG
+914 QATTNADVDNAKGDG

-976 EKVNA
+976 DKVNA
-981 AVAVANTNIL
+981 AVTAANTNIL

-1011 AIEPATKVKTDAKN
+1011 AITPATKVKTDAKN
-1025 AIDQSAETQHNAIF
+1025 AIDKSVETQHNTIF

-1100 RNAVNEKAREAITNI
+1100 RNAVNDKAREAITNI

-1131 RVNTLKNRALND
+1131 RVNTLKNRALTD

-1176 ATGVLTDL
+1176 ATGVLNDL

-1210 DQDLA
+1210 DQELA

-1254 LAQTNQHYSA
+1254 LAQINQHYNA
-1264 KLVEI
+1264 KLAEI
-1269 NATPDATDDEKNAAI
+1269 NATPDATNDEKNAAI

-1366 LKDQAFNQINQNQTN
+1366 LKDQAINQINQNQTN
-1381 DQVDATT
+1381 DQVDTTT
-1388 NQAINAIDNVEA
+1388 NQAVNAIDNVEA
-1400 EVVIKPKAIAD
+1400 EVVIKPTAIAD

-1437 LQALAKEKEKALAA
+1437 SQALAKEKEKALAA

-1475 QPETKIKPAAREKIN
+1475 QPETKVKPAAREKIN
-1490 QKANELRAQIN
+1490 QKANELRAKIN

-1509 ERQAALDKINDLVA
+1509 ERQVALDKINEFVNQ
-1523 KAMTNITNDRT
+1523 AMTDITNNRT
-1534 NQQVNDSTNQA
+1534 NQQVDDTTSQA
-1545 LDDIALVTP
+1545 LDSIALVAP
-1554 DHIVRAAARDA
+1554 EHIVRAAARDA

-1573 KHEIEQAEHA
+1573 KQEIEQAEHA

-1591 LNQLANNEKR
+1591 LNQLANNEKL
-1601 ALQNINQAIANNDVK
+1601 ALQNINQAVTNNDVK
-1616 RVESNGIATLK
+1616 RVETNGIATLK
-1627 GVEPHIVVKPEAQE
+1627 GVQPHIVIKPEAQQ
-1641 AIKAS
+1641 AIKAT
-1646 ADNQVESIKD
+1646 AENQVESIKD
-1656 TPHATTDELDEA
+1656 TPHATVDELDEA
-1668 NQQINDTLKQGQQ
+1668 NQLISDTLKQAQQ
-1681 DIDNTT
+1681 EIENTN
-1687 QDAAVNDVR
+1687 QDAAVTDVR

-1714 AALDNIDESNNNQL
+1714 AALDSIEENNKNQL

-1736 TTQDERNVAIAALN
+1736 TTQDERDVAIDTLN
-1750 KIVNAIKNDI
+1750 KIVNTIKNDI

-1770 QTEADG
+1770 RTETDG
-1776 NNNIKVILP
+1776 NDNIKVILP

-1797 SAKAE
+1797 GVKAE

-1840 DKTAQVNQNSIDA
+1840 DKTAQVNQDSIDA

-1897 AAIVQVEK
+1897 IAIAQVEK
-1905 ELIKAKQQIAG
+1905 ELIKAKQQIAS

-1923 AYLLHDGKNEIREI
+1923 AYLLHDEKNEIREI

-1942 KKATARE
+1942 RKASARE

-1964 NVQATVEERN
+1964 NIQATVEERN

-1994 RSNAQVDKTATLNL
+1994 RSNAQVDKTASLNL

-2035 THLVQNY
+2035 TALVQNY
-2042 RKVSDRNKADA
+2042 RKVSNRNKADA

-2077 DAVLKRFNVALGD
+2077 DAVLKRFNVALSD

-2122 EQLAKVKALIDQY
+2122 EQLAKVKVLIDQY
-2135 VADGNRMVD
+2135 VADGNRMID
-2144 EDATLNDIKKD
+2144 EDATLNDIKQH
-2155 TQLIIDEILAIKLPA
+2155 TQFIVDEILAIKLPA
-2170 EVIKASPKVGQPAP
+2170 EATKVSPKEIQPAP

-2193 DKQEV
+2193 ETHES
-2198 RKVVKELPNT
+2198 RKVEKELPNT
-2208 GSEEMD
+2208 GSEGMD
-2214 LPLKELALITGAA
+2214 LPLKEFALITGAA
-2227 LLARRRSKKEKES
+2227 LLARRRTKNEKES